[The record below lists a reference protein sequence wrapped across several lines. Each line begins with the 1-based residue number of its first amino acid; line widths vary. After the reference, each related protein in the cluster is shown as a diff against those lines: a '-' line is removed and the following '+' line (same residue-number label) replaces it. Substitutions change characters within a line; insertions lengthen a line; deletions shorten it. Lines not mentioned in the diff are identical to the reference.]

1 MIIHSSNIIRRNL
14 MMLLA
19 IWLMSIQAVWAQSLS
34 KKDIQETC
42 NFKQGTISFTIPQD
56 KIPAGTKCTWTVKVK
71 ADEKENE
78 KEVTD
83 ADGKTVSAD
92 SRILTLNLSQETL
105 KIDVSYTDA
114 DNNTQTVSLDDV
126 EPKVYGKEY
135 NGEKFYAKDYAGGD
149 GTKDNPWKISS
160 DLELAKLAHD
170 VTNGKSQTVYSGK
183 YFQLSENIDLSK
195 GIWMPIGTLN
205 DTNAG
210 FFGGTLDGDGKT
222 ISNMKIYWTT
232 NGTAEA
238 SWGLFSRLKGKDEN
252 HYATVTNLI
261 IENASLE
268 TQKDK
273 LPTGTGTVKIGIVAS
288 DLVDYAE
295 VSNIIIRKSKITDNE
310 EKYTAANV
318 CRIGGIIGYLSS
330 SNNSN
335 NSNFRIFN
343 LSSDTEIN
351 IHKNATLKKPTSV
364 TVAGAIGCATTWG
377 TNKKNIMPT
386 NIYVHG
392 KKMVTNKKGSTGSVV
407 AFYSLTY
414 LNTYKTKYG
423 ATIDTW
429 FYTSQVGTNTYSDGN
444 IKETAKFGKEFTDI
458 NNNFINAN
466 QLEKKTWTYSSTSK
480 TFSFSSVH
488 LTFNRATTDV
498 LKVLTDTGEES
509 GEQYDWYV
517 TDEKGEWKK
526 VETAASNSFT
536 LPRQDYDQ
544 KVYAIGGGARTNAM
558 QVKAIHVNASLATSG
573 NTYTVTVTNDT
584 EEKYSNEALG
594 LDIKYQWYKGD
605 TKLSETSYSFKRPST
620 ASYNDKFSCH
630 ILVTSGGKTFLNT
643 RVSVTTVVY
652 LKPATAIT
660 DDVKKTEEGNIT
672 NDEYGY
678 SAEKPMLTWRG
689 AYSKLSKAG
698 SWDENIIVLMG
709 ESNKDVTNDKATGF
723 NITDNNIGG
732 NILTKEKWDNA
743 KKDSPLFRNVTI
755 TGEYSDYKDG
765 GSIEITSLDKGLPLW
780 GDTRFENITFKN
792 TASGT
797 NSYKNIFCQYNNLEM
812 GKGIKM
818 EGFKDNAI
826 NYGTIDGAVTTPMQI
841 FGGFSNDG
849 RFYPLNNPTNI
860 KAFEESMPHG
870 KEGFSITIKSGF
882 YSAICV
888 GGRQTIAQDTNGNQ
902 LNGVMGTP
910 NQPIKC
916 TITMDIDRAWNN
928 QNNTPREV
936 LMSDKTKETRSNDY
950 DAGIILAGNHE
961 GAMYADVDII
971 IKSGKVARI
980 VNGTLG
986 AQTEFELTYNNQTY
1000 KVPCNT
1006 YMGRANI
1013 TLDPEHS
1020 ENNTIE
1026 KKNVRVVV
1034 TELYGGSMGRGHTG
1048 SVSINNPFYGYS
1060 KITINGG
1067 TFKVLPKGNT
1077 KKSNILCGIFGA
1089 GAGGMNGIGT
1099 DAHYTPDAS
1108 IAYWNNA
1115 ETKDV
1120 MLYGP
1125 YADAKDKL
1133 VQYHCYNTGDY
1144 TYTDVD
1150 PLKTNTQIIIKD
1162 GIFGSNEENG
1172 EIDGIYAG
1180 GSGYM
1185 SPGLW
1190 TSSGAIPSKTG
1201 GNVYGS
1207 DGETAVVSLTIN
1219 GGTFYCK
1226 NGIFAGG
1233 RGTYWYYSNNPYGAK
1248 EGKGQASDYTAL
1260 GQTYGNVA
1268 LNIYGGI
1275 FHCPIFGGGYGVA
1288 DARLYGTVND
1298 ISTLSD
1304 MARIYGKS
1312 NVTIY
1317 GGTFYKNIYGG
1328 GDMAVVENIKK
1339 YGNKIIRKDATNVI
1353 IGDKANILGSVF
1365 AGGKG
1370 RKRRLTTP
1378 NATTVS
1384 TDGFTQLPDSVGKVI
1399 GNTNVTFTGSSQQAP
1414 SIYGDIYGG
1423 GNYAQVDGSTNV
1435 NIFAANFAGQI
1446 FGGGMGNIKDESGTE
1461 LTDTKK
1467 FTSADISGDTNVNLA
1482 QDMGGQEEGDDGKP
1496 KDSFSINVI
1505 WNKIW
1510 DADNNDF
1517 IIWYPKETEDKNHT
1531 KYFFGKTTEDDA
1543 NAVAHFLNPHNIYGG
1558 GNLACKVKGV
1568 AKVEV
1573 LKGMTPFDLLNTKEW
1588 KDSYNDNNFPH
1599 FSVFGGGYGE
1609 HTTVKDTQ
1617 VTVNVEGDYS
1627 AYDAEVD
1634 DDDDT
1639 EQMARPHSRRNAAKT
1654 TIPVFDNSKGI
1665 PNFTILGVLGGG
1677 YAGTVTRSTKV
1688 TVDGNTFLHRVYGGG
1703 FGDPYKATD
1712 NTTGQIGNI
1721 EYEGSHTEVYVK
1733 GGNIYGDVFGGGAG
1747 VAPKTPNGTHFFNVA
1762 RVIGNTIVEI
1772 SEDAKIYGKVYGGG
1786 DMANVGPEDYTP
1798 DYSIKPQS
1806 YSNINKE
1813 KGDIIYDDETNPSYI
1828 SKDFRTLVNIT
1839 GGDIFGS
1846 VYGGGKGLRREAA
1859 QQYDQVGRINGNT
1872 LVHVA
1877 NTAATSI
1884 NSIALDY
1891 YGNTVPYIWYNIYG
1905 GCAYGTVAGNTLV
1918 HIEGGMLGRDVFGG
1932 GYGDIEISEEN
1943 QDTQEVL
1950 GEKVTQNKA
1959 TYANI
1964 LGNTQVQMDGGTWI
1978 WNQNADI
1985 NGNITTWLAA
1995 QGNSQKICNSITEFK
2010 EITEDILKVVNINE
2024 LPEGKAK
2031 DAINRI
2037 LTDKDTQEFF
2047 SFSNDKILS
2056 GSFKKNNNI
2065 YGGGNRAC
2073 LVGTYTDKDKTKVKD
2088 GTGEAKVVINHSPLD
2103 NITDKNGESL
2113 SMFDFTTLP
2122 GLCWYI
2128 SAKNV
2133 ADPQFSVFGAGFG
2146 ANTKVAK
2153 AKVYAQ
2159 PGSHIDDNGV
2169 IDVDGAKFRYLSQIN
2184 DLKTYAV
2191 FETSLYKDFQKVSK
2205 EDKILYYGSVDG
2217 TDSDPATF
2225 RRYRVS
2231 RLAWTLGVPGF
2242 SFQAIHGGG
2251 FSGYVTDSTY
2261 VETDCQLFCENIY
2274 GAGLGAVPFGEY
2286 TKGDNYNFGTVKG
2299 NSKIFI
2305 KSGFIGQNVYG
2316 GGAGVESVK
2325 KDGQFIDFP
2334 NMASVKETEVHIYGR
2349 KLTLKNTNNIEID
2362 RTLIIGSVY
2371 GGGDVANV
2379 LDSTLVN
2386 IRGAGIYSQVFA
2398 GGKGRLVTQCDSV
2411 TKLGAIYGN
2420 TKLLIDRP
2428 VIKYPYRTK
2437 DGGYVNPSSPEN
2449 MAHPDAYTNP
2459 TMLPLLMEKIYGG
2472 CQNGTVYGNTSVT
2485 VYDGRIGHGIYGG
2498 GLGSC
2503 DSIIVNGQDSLA
2515 ITSADVKGN
2524 THVYIKGGQA
2534 MLTSYWL
2541 ADTRSWEPASIID
2554 GITYSPQYNHDAL
2567 KFKINHNIY
2576 AGGNIACV
2584 VGKDAH
2590 LTMEKGLLH
2599 DKTQVAYGVD
2609 KKFFET
2615 MAWKEIYNKVGSPH
2629 FCVFGGGYGEHTVIQ
2644 GDTHVKINMEEDNN
2658 RGHVDD
2664 IKKGEEYMHFLSGY
2678 SVMDIVGGGYSGKVV
2693 GNTNV
2698 EGNGEIFCRRV
2709 FGGGFY
2715 NSVKTTTVNIKAIDC
2730 HDIFGGG
2737 MMGDVEKSTTVNIG
2751 TQNSSATSSESTKS
2765 TFSNQDIF
2773 IHGNVYG
2780 GNDVSGFVNVVEK
2793 NGNLTDNK
2801 GSGTHINIYGGMID
2815 GDVYGAGNG
2824 DYLYALDRKGNTQ
2837 ITVNENYPLNP
2848 NDPNSETTPLVF
2860 TVPMRENMPSHKAAS
2875 DAAKMVNI
2883 NSWRP
2888 MTNKVNIN
2896 IMGNSGEDHVLIKG
2910 DVYGGGNSA
2919 TVLKAQKANAQASA
2933 QTNDQAS
2940 SQSGTQTV
2948 AQTTE
2953 TVGSVDIKIGSNV
2966 NIRSVFMGCN
2976 GEALFTASEDNNFM
2990 NKFQKLNG
2998 DYYDASK
3005 ELDFADSIDW
3015 ENDPSNKGINTL
3027 YLPTE
3032 NAQRPL
3038 IYPHLLDLY
3047 FQPVEMN
3054 IQGTLNWAENL
3065 TNCTIGSFY
3074 CGGNRG
3080 NMNIYPDKKGK
3091 VVDYTFP
3098 ENLTITSKIVGGCN
3112 NANYDYKGEV
3122 THEGGY
3128 LLGTAHSEK
3137 PFIKLTIKNKFEP
3150 AVVEDAYQGGCVYGG
3165 CYKTG
3170 TVRGD
3175 VTIDLRSD
3183 MLADKDQAKLE
3194 KSNEYLATQP
3204 EYSSLNV
3211 YGAGYGMES
3220 YVYGNTHIVMGD
3232 SISCKEPAMDNG
3244 KFSACGVSAN
3254 FIYGGGQQGNVI
3266 GLTDVDIL
3274 NGHVFRSVTGGSY
3287 SGYVYGSTQVKVG
3300 YPTYYQV
3307 KPLQNGKYILKRTDQ
3322 KNLNL
3327 KNNDGPTETHT
3338 IKQEIHLL
3346 AGELISQGV
3355 YDDIVAIDNGTR
3367 VDITESNKDNYFALV
3382 AAKEPS
3388 MKWDNVHINIDE
3400 AIYGGGYSLAQ
3411 GTSVLANNTTVL
3423 KLTDEFNVDKAFTNS
3438 AEHLEELKSLPGG
3451 TTAGFGGNTLILV
3464 GDSKSSEHITIS
3476 KQDMKEINLPNGT
3489 DLYGYYYRYYDD
3501 KSKDEYTYRFI
3512 YEAVKYYK
3520 GDKVPDLEGIMYNK
3534 FYEYDSE
3541 GGIFGDGHLSYAQ
3554 GFRSAD
3560 ITGYGFAKHTIDNP
3574 KIINTFQRI
3583 DILRLE
3589 DNCFSLLGARDY
3601 TVNEINKTPY
3611 SIARVGEIKMVGNE
3625 VKADTDGKLEGEPD
3639 THTSTSAKF
3648 KYDYKARNFMGL
3660 ANNIHYV
3667 GAVYSNIKFSDTWH
3681 DQHGKPAADNISY
3694 QDKKQGYI
3702 DRYKEN
3708 HDFSAFQ
3715 ERNNGTAKNM
3725 VGIASGYA
3733 LKIQNVQEI
3742 INKTTQK
3749 MDEIIYYGPIHG
3761 IIEMNLIS
3769 ARPGEGGGYV
3779 YADNVHERT
3788 AAEGETKHEVDFL
3801 ETTGN
3806 FVFPLNDTNKKGNNR
3821 FIVDDCSPKGFYSLG
3836 EGKDPDKEM
3845 DIHYWYVTG
3854 YNYYY
3859 NAHITG
3865 YTYKE
3870 EITFDNDNSDGLTA
3884 LAGLK
3889 PGAKVS
3895 IKSWKMRSGHPDG
3908 NNGQEDGNSEQEEY
3922 YQCDL
3927 EKKAPDLYK
3936 LYVGASDSTT
3946 FIGATSQDQA
3956 DKADKGFSAILSMS
3970 EKKENDAIYYKT
3982 EVFNNTIQGGDAKIA
3997 FRLYDNNMNNA
4008 TPKYYKEHLS
4018 KKCQATLVL
4027 ESPALDE
4034 NGSQKKD
4041 KDGKD
4046 VNYTYTIYLT
4056 IEYVEGPNFTGG
4068 ITIDNCALPGEM
4080 IRLKKDKVKIS
4091 ADQSFAPNGYFWHIG
4106 KLMKDKNGEFVKDN
4120 KGDIQ
4125 FEDGSS
4131 WLLATTTSKDTYKQG
4146 DKIDKDRN
4154 DLFAGA
4160 KYDKTTDY
4168 LDIPAY
4174 YFMNGYGVQLGV
4186 TMTGIKETVF
4196 PVNIALGDTLVVHN
4210 YHQMDPHKAGIDL
4223 HLSEAIKR
4231 AQKESNFAEP
4241 RIYINDASDLK
4252 AFINFVDTIKG
4263 NAQFILQNDL
4273 TIPKDFDGSKII
4285 FKGTLHGN
4293 GHIINGLGKDQ
4304 ALFAENQGKI
4314 YNLGLATGRIAAQGC
4329 TTGTSSTGTTS
4340 TGEYHCCFEYAPASS
4355 KPIVYGMDG
4364 TANSSYTLED
4374 FKYGKVAY
4382 DLNGY
4387 YLRARTSH
4395 DKEEDKEALKYIYDY
4410 YANGDYQY
4418 AHRKD
4423 AITGKNTG
4431 ITYLRTGQDSD
4442 LPNYGQTET
4451 RHDQNHAIDKARA
4464 QGYVAATNT
4473 EKESRTGY
4481 YLPLFNENK
4490 NGSEQMNDFL
4500 FWGQSLQS
4508 TPENYPAKIASQQ
4521 NKYMINR
4528 VYRTD
4533 GYYGSTNG
4541 KFYYNAYNQD
4551 GRNMGTYVHLP
4562 TTTAINFAASDDN
4575 ATSFYDFIIKDGVTR
4590 NLLVYT
4596 EDNKENNATDAYDIV
4611 SKALS
4616 YDENTAESL
4625 IMGHHIAKSG
4635 EAYATQKLH
4644 LVERTPDGKNS
4655 EGDACDNND
4664 FCVPIP
4670 FSVTNHAWYVRKP
4683 LYYAENTTGAW
4694 EGICLPF
4701 TVQKAEASLNGEIT
4715 HFYGTDNLY
4724 HEYWLRGL
4732 TEVKATNAVNAANA
4746 TEKSAIFQRPGAAE
4760 GDGLFH
4766 VANAETQEYEFHNT
4780 FFVNTYKAWSYNEE
4794 KNSYYNESHTYPGYL
4809 PLTAGIPYVVRFP
4822 GERYYEF
4829 DLSSKFYN
4837 SLLNK
4842 KAAAQTITFHAY
4854 GEASN
4859 EASKKAIVIP
4869 ITQNMGTENISGFSH
4884 RGTFAAQQVVN
4895 GTLYGMND
4903 NGTAFVSASGS
4914 ALASTPGSALSHTT
4928 VMPFRTYMAPASQQA
4943 KGRSTD
4949 ATKVIRISET
4959 TGIDRIEPEANGN
4972 DEDTPAGEY
4981 LLIRPIGAHRV
4992 SIESTYATQLKVFS
5006 TTGQLHRI
5014 LDVQPGTAT
5023 YSGFPD
5029 GIYIFGKSKIMV
5041 K

>member
-1 MIIHSSNIIRRNL
+1 MKTTKIRQIRKNMI
-14 MMLLA
+14 LL
-19 IWLMSIQAVWAQSLS
+19 LTLLVMSIQTTWAQAL
-34 KKDIQETC
+34 KQEDIKEDC
-42 NFKQGTISFTIPQD
+42 DFVAGTISFTLPEGNSKCIW
-56 KIPAGTKCTWTVKVK
+56 KVGGKEITKDITNETRTLTLEMSQKTDTV
-71 ADEKENE
+71 
-78 KEVTD
+78 EVT
-83 ADGKTVSAD
+83 
-92 SRILTLNLSQETL
+92 
-105 KIDVSYTDA
+105 YTDA
-114 DNNTQTVSLDDV
+114 SLTSQTLSFEV
-126 EPKVYGKEY
+126 EPKVYGTTDKK
-135 NGEKFYAKDYAGGD
+135 GVKFYADKYAGGS
-149 GTKDNPWKISS
+149 GTKDNPYIIST
-160 DLELAKLAHD
+160 DLELAKLAND
-170 VTNGKSQTVYSGK
+170 VNTGSKMPMKSGE
-183 YFQLSENIDLSK
+183 YFKLTKDIDLK
-195 GIWMPIGTLN
+195 HGIWTPIGSTKCIKK
-205 DTNAG
+205 DPDRYFAG
-210 FFGGTLDGDGKT
+210 IFDGDGHA
-222 ISNMKIYWTT
+222 IRNMHIEWDNETGK
-232 NGTAEA
+232 EA
-238 SWGLFSRLKGKDEN
+238 SWGLFTRLYGNPKNDKNPKLEE
-252 HYATVTNLI
+252 YATVTNLV
-261 IENASLE
+261 IENALVE
-268 TQKDK
+268 KKKGYIPQ
-273 LPTGTGTVKIGIVAS
+273 GTSVIKIGMVAS
-288 DLVDYAE
+288 DLTQFAE
-295 VSNIIIRKSKITDNE
+295 ISNIIIRNSKITDNG
-310 EKYTAANV
+310 EKYAYKGNFRV
-318 CRIGGIIGYLSS
+318 GGIVGYVD
-330 SNNSN
+330 NQKNH
-335 NSNFRIFN
+335 FRIFN
-343 LSSDTEIN
+343 ISADTEMN
-351 IHKNATLKKPTSV
+351 MHKDNSSFTGQMTIAGGIGYSSTYGTYSTDIQPTHLYFHGPQIQ
-364 TVAGAIGCATTWG
+364 TKTTNGKISRGSLFVFADKNNPNLFSNEIKNTWFFTSANEVSG
-377 TNKKNIMPT
+377 TNSYNYGVKKDISENGTAFVKLNNDWI
-386 NIYVHG
+386 NE
-392 KKMVTNKKGSTGSVV
+392 NK
-407 AFYSLTY
+407 L
-414 LNTYKTKYG
+414 
-423 ATIDTW
+423 D
-429 FYTSQVGTNTYSDGN
+429 
-444 IKETAKFGKEFTDI
+444 
-458 NNNFINAN
+458 
-466 QLEKKTWTYSSTSK
+466 KKTWTYTDGK
-480 TFSFSSVH
+480 FAFSSIN
-488 LTFNRATTDV
+488 LKLDRGTKDM
-498 LKVLTDTGEES
+498 LKVYEGENTEPS
-509 GEQYDWYV
+509 TALYDWYV
-517 TDEKGEWKK
+517 STDNINWEPVK
-526 VETAASNSFT
+526 TASST
-536 LPRQDYDQ
+536 YSLPRQLYDQ
-544 KVYAIGGGARTNAM
+544 YVYATDGKSRTNAVL
-558 QVKAIHVNASLATSG
+558 VKAIHVEASLSTSKNSTNG
-573 NTYTVTVTNDT
+573 ITYTVNVTNDT
-584 EEKYSNEALG
+584 EEKYDNDKLG
-594 LDIKYQWYKGD
+594 LKITYQWYKGESALAGE
-605 TKLSETSYSFKRPST
+605 TKVSYTRPT
-620 ASYNDKFSCH
+620 EATHNDKFRCYVTV
-630 ILVTSGGKTFLNT
+630 ILSSDYTFSKW
-643 RVSVTTVVY
+643 VSATTVVY
-652 LKPATAIT
+652 LKPAQIAS
-660 DDVKKTEEGNIT
+660 DKTISESVEIKNLE
-672 NDEYGY
+672 DEHIKDTEWGY
-678 SAEKPMLTWRG
+678 SENKPMLTWKG
-689 AYSKLSKAG
+689 AYSKLSDKA

-709 ESNKDVTNDKATGF
+709 KSSKELTNDQTYGF
-723 NITDNNIGG
+723 NITKNIGTE
-732 NILTKEKWDNA
+732 ILTGKMWSEAQK
-743 KKDSPLFRNVTI
+743 SPLLKNVTI
-755 TGEYSDYKDG
+755 TGKYNQKEYKDAC
-765 GSIEITSLDKGLPLW
+765 IEITGLGQGLTLW
-780 GDTRFENITFKN
+780 GDTRFEHVTFN
-792 TASGT
+792 NGGGEA
-797 NSYKNIFCQYNNLEM
+797 YKNIFCQYNNLEM
-812 GKGIKM
+812 GDSIKM
-818 EGFKDNAI
+818 TGFNQNST

-841 FGGFSNDG
+841 FGGFNNDS
-849 RFYPLNNPTNI
+849 RFYPLNNKDSI
-860 KAFEESMPHG
+860 DAFNHSMPHR

-888 GGRQTIAQDTNGNQ
+888 GGRQAQDKKEQ

-910 NQPIKC
+910 TQPIKC
-916 TITMDIDRAWNN
+916 TITMDIDRKWNDG
-928 QNNTPREV
+928 NNEKRTISGVER
-936 LMSDKTKETRSNDY
+936 TNDY

-986 AQTEFELTYNNQTY
+986 AQSEFTLDNEGKTYN
-1000 KVPCNT
+1000 VPLNT
-1006 YMGRANI
+1006 FMGRANI
-1013 TLDPEHS
+1013 LLDPAHS
-1020 ENNTIE
+1020 ENNNDTNI
-1026 KKNVRVVV
+1026 NRRVIV
-1034 TELYGGSMGRGHTG
+1034 TELYGGSMGRGHT
-1048 SVSINNPFYGYS
+1048 SDVKINNPFYGYS
-1060 KITINGG
+1060 TITINGG
-1067 TFKVLPKGNT
+1067 TFTILPEGNT
-1077 KKSNILCGIFGA
+1077 QKSNILCGIFGA

-1099 DAHYTPDAS
+1099 DTHHTPDDR
-1108 IAYWNNA
+1108 IAYWNNTSK
-1115 ETKDV
+1115 EV
-1120 MLYGP
+1120 MLYGS
-1125 YADAKDKL
+1125 YDVAKNNL
-1133 VQYHCYNTGDY
+1133 ISYTCYNADEHK
-1144 TYTDVD
+1144 DEVVD
-1150 PLKTNTQIIIKD
+1150 PRDTNTKIIINS
-1162 GIFGSNEENG
+1162 GVFGSKDEK
-1172 EIDGIYAG
+1172 IDGIYAG

-1190 TSSGAIPSKTG
+1190 TNSGTPSKTG
-1201 GNVYGS
+1201 GNVYGNTK
-1207 DGETAVVSLTIN
+1207 DAAVSLIIN
-1219 GGTFYCK
+1219 GGEFYCE

-1233 RGTYWYYSNNPYGAK
+1233 RGTDRYYSSKPYSGT
-1248 EGKGQASDYTAL
+1248 ASDYTAL
-1260 GQTYGNVA
+1260 GQTYGNVE
-1268 LNIYGGI
+1268 LNITGGI

-1288 DARLYGTVND
+1288 DAKLKDTNT
-1298 ISTLSD
+1298 ITTLWN

-1312 NVTIY
+1312 KVTIN

-1328 GDMAVVENIKK
+1328 GDMAVVEYKSK
-1339 YGNKIIRKDATNVI
+1339 NKDDEEYATNVV
-1353 IGDKANILGSVF
+1353 IGDGADIRGSVF
-1365 AGGKG
+1365 AGGNG
-1370 RKRRLTTP
+1370 RAKRPITLTYQE
-1378 NATTVS
+1378 N
-1384 TDGFTQLPDSVGKVI
+1384 DGYTQTPDSVGLVK
-1399 GNTNVTFTGSSQQAP
+1399 GNTNVIFTGSTLTAP
-1414 SIYGDIYGG
+1414 IIYGDIYGG
-1423 GNYAQVDGSTNV
+1423 GSLAQVQGSTNV
-1435 NIFAANFAGQI
+1435 NIYAAHFAGQI
-1446 FGGGMGNIKDESGTE
+1446 FGGGKGHIDNDGQN
-1461 LTDTKK
+1461 LT
-1467 FTSADISGDTNVNLA
+1467 FTYANVTGDTYVNLA
-1482 QDMGGQEEGDDGKP
+1482 HDFGEQKEGDNGKP

-1505 WNKIW
+1505 WNKKW
-1510 DADNNDF
+1510 DEKNEKF
-1517 IIWYPKETEDKNHT
+1517 ITWNPKGTGTEPNRLL
-1531 KYFFGKTTEDDA
+1531 FFASDVEDR
-1543 NAVAHFLNPHNIYGG
+1543 NKEHFLNPHNIYGG
-1558 GNLACKVKGV
+1558 GNLACNVGGTAV
-1568 AKVEV
+1568 VEV

-1588 KDSYNDNNFPH
+1588 KDSYNDNKYPH

-1609 HTTVKDTQ
+1609 YTTVANTD
-1617 VTVNVEGDYS
+1617 VTVNVEGEYGN
-1627 AYDAEVD
+1627 YDAEV
-1634 DDDDT
+1634 DDDT
-1639 EQMARPHSRRNAAKT
+1639 EQMARPRNRRKDKQTT

-1677 YAGTVTRSTKV
+1677 YAGTVTQSTKV
-1688 TVDGNTFLHRVYGGG
+1688 TVDGQTFLHRVYGGG
-1703 FGDPYKATD
+1703 FGDPYQSKD
-1712 NTTGQIGNI
+1712 NATGQVGK
-1721 EYEGSHTEVYVK
+1721 GSESSHSEVYVQ

-1747 VAPKTPNGTHFFNVA
+1747 VAPKKTEQEEYVYFTNVA
-1762 RVIGNTIVEI
+1762 RVKGTTFVQI
-1772 SEDAKIYGKVYGGG
+1772 SDDAKIYGKVYGGG
-1786 DMANVGPEDYTP
+1786 DIANVGKEDKDYTP
-1798 DYSIKPQS
+1798 DYTKKPTSITGIDPDTGKIDTSLGYQAND
-1806 YSNINKE
+1806 YSSRV
-1813 KGDIIYDDETNPSYI
+1813 DII
-1828 SKDFRTLVNIT
+1828 

-1846 VYGGGKGLRREAA
+1846 VFGGGKGLPKNQAPKYEK
-1859 QQYDQVGRINGNT
+1859 VGRINGNT

-1877 NTAATSI
+1877 NTAASTI

-1891 YGNTVPYIWYNIYG
+1891 YGNTVPSIWYNIYG
-1905 GCAYGTVAGNTLV
+1905 GCAYGTVDGNTLV
-1918 HIEGGMLGRDVFGG
+1918 HIEGGMLGRDIFGG

-1950 GEKVTQNKA
+1950 GEKDANNKA

-1964 LGNTQVQMDGGTWI
+1964 LGNTKVQMDGGTWI

-1995 QGNSQKICNSITEFK
+1995 QANAEKICNSITEFK
-2010 EITEDILKVVNINE
+2010 EITEDLLKVENIND

-2031 DAINRI
+2031 TAINRI
-2037 LTDKDTQEFF
+2037 LTEKDTQEFF
-2047 SFSNDKILS
+2047 SFTNDKILS

-2073 LVGTYTDKDKTKVKD
+2073 YVGFDKDGNST
-2088 GTGEAKVVINHSPLD
+2088 GTNTGEAIVVINHSPLD

-2146 ANTKVAK
+2146 ANTKVGK

-2286 TKGDNYNFGTVKG
+2286 TKGDDYDFGKVGG

-2305 KSGFIGQNVYG
+2305 KSGFVGQNVYG

-2334 NMASVKETEVHIYGR
+2334 DMASVKETEVHIYGR

-2379 LDSTLVN
+2379 LGSTLVN

-2411 TKLGAIYGN
+2411 PKLGAIHGN
-2420 TKLLIDRP
+2420 TRLLIDRP
-2428 VIKYPYRTK
+2428 GITYPYWTK
-2437 DGGYVNPSSPEN
+2437 DGGFEDPSSDKN
-2449 MAHPDAYTNP
+2449 MAHPDATTNL

-2485 VYDGRIGHGIYGG
+2485 IYDGRIGHGIYGG

-2503 DSIIVNGQDSLA
+2503 DSIMVNGQDSLA

-2524 THVYIKGGQA
+2524 TNVYIKGGQA
-2534 MLTSYWL
+2534 MLTSYWQ

-2554 GITYSPQYNHDAL
+2554 GITYSPQYNHQAL

-2629 FCVFGGGYGEHTVIQ
+2629 FCVFGGGYGEHTTIT

-2698 EGNGEIFCRRV
+2698 EGSGGIFCRRV

-2715 NSVKTTTVNIKAIDC
+2715 NSVDSTTVNIKAIDC

-2737 MMGDVEKSTTVNIG
+2737 MMGDVIHSTVVNIG
-2751 TQNSSATSSESTKS
+2751 NPSVQNSNKA
-2765 TFSNQDIF
+2765 IF

-2780 GNDVSGFVNVVEK
+2780 GNDVSGYVNVSVK
-2793 NGNLTDNK
+2793 DGDFTDNN
-2801 GSGTHINIYGGMID
+2801 GFGTHINIYGGKIY

-2837 ITVNENYPLNP
+2837 VTVNENYPLNP

-2875 DAAKMVNI
+2875 DALKMVNI

-2888 MTNKVNIN
+2888 MTNKVNIQ
-2896 IMGNSGEDHVLIKG
+2896 IMGNSKNDTVLIKG
-2910 DVYGGGNSA
+2910 DVYCGGNSA
-2919 TVLKAQKANAQASA
+2919 TVLKVKVKEAA
-2933 QTNDQAS
+2933 TS
-2940 SQSGTQTV
+2940 SV
-2948 AQTTE
+2948 E
-2953 TVGSVDIKIGSNV
+2953 TVGSVKLKIGSHV

-2976 GEALFTASEDNNFM
+2976 GDALFTASEDNNFM

-3005 ELDFADSIDW
+3005 ELNLADTIDW
-3015 ENDPSNKGINTL
+3015 ENDPSNNDIDIL

-3032 NAQRPL
+3032 KAQRPL
-3038 IYPHLLDLY
+3038 VYPHLIDLY

-3054 IQGTLNWAENL
+3054 IQGTLEWDKDLE
-3065 TNCTIGSFY
+3065 NCTIGSFY

-3080 NMNIYPDKKGK
+3080 NMNIYPNANGK
-3091 VVDYTFP
+3091 VVDYDFP
-3098 ENLTITSKIVGGCN
+3098 EGLTITSKIVGGCN

-3128 LLGTAHSEK
+3128 LLGIAHSEK
-3137 PFIKLTIKNKFEP
+3137 PFIKLTIKNKFKPTIVNNE
-3150 AVVEDAYQGGCVYGG
+3150 AYQGGCVYGG

-3183 MLADKDQAKLE
+3183 MLADKEKAKLE
-3194 KSNEYLATQP
+3194 KSNEYLATNP
-3204 EYSSLNV
+3204 EYSSLNI

-3220 YVYGNTHIVMGD
+3220 YVYGNTNIIMGD
-3232 SISCKEPAMDNG
+3232 SVNCSEPKTDGG
-3244 KFSACGVSAN
+3244 KFLPCGVSAN

-3300 YPTYYQV
+3300 YPTYYRV
-3307 KPLQNGKYILKRTDQ
+3307 NALKNGKYMLNRTDQ
-3322 KNLNL
+3322 KNLGL
-3327 KNNDGPTETHT
+3327 KNNDGAPT
-3338 IKQEIHLL
+3338 IKQEIYLL

-3367 VDITESNKDNYFALV
+3367 IDITESNKGEYFTPV
-3382 AAKEPS
+3382 AAKEPT
-3388 MKWDNVHINIDE
+3388 MDWENVHINIDE

-3423 KLTDEFNVDKAFTNS
+3423 KLTKDFNVDKAFTNS
-3438 AEHLEELKSLPGG
+3438 AEHLEELKLLPGG

-3464 GDSKSSEHITIS
+3464 GDSKTSEHITIS

-3501 KSKDEYTYRFI
+3501 ANSNQYTYRFI
-3512 YEAVKYYK
+3512 YEMVKYYK
-3520 GDKVPDLEGIMYNK
+3520 GNEVPDDLKPGCRENV

-3560 ITGYGFAKHTIDNP
+3560 ITGYGFANHTIDNP
-3574 KIINTFQRI
+3574 KIINTFQRF

-3625 VKADTDGKLEGEPD
+3625 VKADTDGKLEGEPE
-3639 THTSTSAKF
+3639 TQVSTSPKF
-3648 KYDYKARNFMGL
+3648 KYSNKARNFMGL

-3681 DQHGKPAADNISY
+3681 DQNGKPAANNISY
-3694 QDKKQGYI
+3694 QNQKQGYI
-3702 DRYKEN
+3702 DRYNDK
-3708 HDFSAFQ
+3708 HDFSDFQ

-3749 MDEIIYYGPIHG
+3749 MEEKIYYGPIHG

-3788 AAEGETKHEVDFL
+3788 DGKDKDFL

-3806 FVFPLNDTNKKGNNR
+3806 FVFPLNYTNKTGNNR
-3821 FIVDDCSPKGFYSLG
+3821 FIVDDCSPKGFYSL
-3836 EGKDPDKEM
+3836 EKGKDPDKEM

-3865 YTYKE
+3865 YTYKK

-3889 PGAKVS
+3889 PGAKVR
-3895 IKSWKMRSGHPDG
+3895 IQSWKMRSGHPVG
-3908 NNGQEDGNSEQEEY
+3908 GSAQEED

-3927 EKKAPDLYK
+3927 EKFAPTQYK
-3936 LYVGASDSTT
+3936 LYVGASDSTA
-3946 FIGATSQDQA
+3946 FIGATSKDQA
-3956 DKADKGFSAILSMS
+3956 DKDKKGFSAILSMS
-3970 EKKENDAIYYKT
+3970 EKEKYNT
-3982 EVFNNTIQGGDAKIA
+3982 EVFNDAIQGGDAKIA
-3997 FRLYDNNMNNA
+3997 FRLYDNNVNNA
-4008 TPKYYKEHLS
+4008 TPEYYKAHLS

-4034 NGSQKKD
+4034 NDIQKTD
-4041 KDGKD
+4041 KDGNP

-4091 ADQSFAPNGYFWHIG
+4091 ADQAFAPNGYFWHIG
-4106 KLMKDKNGEFVKDN
+4106 KLQKDKNGEFVKDD
-4120 KGDIQ
+4120 KGEIQ

-4196 PVNIALGDTLVVHN
+4196 PVNIAPGDTLVVHN
-4210 YHQMDPHKAGIDL
+4210 YHQMDPHKTGVNL
-4223 HLSEAIKR
+4223 HLPEAIQR
-4231 AQKESNFAEP
+4231 AKNESYFAEP
-4241 RIYINDASDLK
+4241 RIYINDASDLT
-4252 AFINFVDTIKG
+4252 AFINFVDTTKIQE
-4263 NAQFILQNDL
+4263 NAQFILQSDL
-4273 TIPKDFDGSKII
+4273 TIPKGYDGSKVI
-4285 FKGTLHGN
+4285 FKGILHGN
-4293 GHIINGLGKDQ
+4293 GHIIEGLGKDQ
-4304 ALFAENQGKI
+4304 SLFSENKGKI
-4314 YNLGLATGRIAAQGC
+4314 YNLGLTTGSIAAKGN
-4329 TTGTSSTGTTS
+4329 TKGTSS

-4355 KPIVYGMDG
+4355 PDTPIVYNLDG
-4364 TANSSYTLED
+4364 KAITTYTTDD

-4387 YLRARTSH
+4387 YLRAKQSNSTDA
-4395 DKEEDKEALKYIYDY
+4395 DKTALKYVYDY

-4418 AHRKD
+4418 AHRTD
-4423 AITGKNTG
+4423 EITGNNTG
-4431 ITYLRTGQDSD
+4431 ITYLRKGQDSD
-4442 LPNYGQTET
+4442 QPNYGQTET
-4451 RHDQNHAIDKARA
+4451 RHDKTHTIDQARA
-4464 QGYVAATNT
+4464 QGYQAAT
-4473 EKESRTGY
+4473 EKEKEKRTGN
-4481 YLPLFNENK
+4481 YLPLFNAN
-4490 NGSEQMNDFL
+4490 NSNSSEPMNDFL
-4500 FWGQSLQS
+4500 FWGQNLQS
-4508 TPENYPAKIASQQ
+4508 TPADYPAKIASQQ
-4521 NKYMINR
+4521 NKYMTNR

-4533 GYYGSTNG
+4533 AYYGNTE
-4541 KFYYNAYNQD
+4541 KDYFHYNAYKLD
-4551 GRNMGTYVHLP
+4551 TKHMGTFVHIP
-4562 TTTAINFAASDDN
+4562 TTTAINFAATDRDEPKVYDN
-4575 ATSFYDFIIKDGVTR
+4575 LTIKDGVTQ

-4596 EDNKENNATDAYDIV
+4596 AADDTSKDNEAYDIV
-4611 SKALS
+4611 HKALN
-4616 YDENTAESL
+4616 YDEKTEEGN
-4625 IMGHHIAKSG
+4625 IQGHHIVKTG
-4635 EAYATQKLH
+4635 ETYATPFLH
-4644 LVERTPDGKNS
+4644 LVERTAKNENS
-4655 EGDACDNND
+4655 EGETCYNND
-4664 FCVPIP
+4664 FCVPLE

-4683 LYYAENTTGAW
+4683 MLYATEAKGAW
-4694 EGICLPF
+4694 EGISLPF

-4715 HFYGTDNLY
+4715 HFYGTPTEDELANPATNTHTLH

-4732 TEVKATNAVNAANA
+4732 TKVNE
-4746 TEKSAIFQRPGAAE
+4746 TEKTATFQRPGTTE
-4760 GDGLFH
+4760 GLFISET
-4766 VANAETQEYEFHNT
+4766 ANAAIWNYQFSNS
-4780 FFVNTYKAWSYNEE
+4780 FFVNTYKDLAYRWDAD
-4794 KNSYYNESHTYPGYL
+4794 SYYANNHEYKDYI
-4809 PLTAGIPYVVRFP
+4809 PLAAGVPYIVRFP
-4822 GERYYEF
+4822 GEYYYEF

-4842 KAAAQTITFHAY
+4842 KKDPQTITFHAY
-4854 GEASN
+4854 GLAS
-4859 EASKKAIVIP
+4859 EEPQKKAIVIP
-4869 ITQNMGTENISGFSH
+4869 ITADMKTVSNGNDYAL
-4884 RGTFAAQQVVN
+4884 RGTFAAKEVAN
-4895 GTLYGMND
+4895 GGIYALNTE
-4903 NGTAFVSASGS
+4903 GTAFCNTATSQ
-4914 ALASTPGSALSHTT
+4914 T
-4928 VMPFRTYMAPASQQA
+4928 VMPFRTYLTKESTNAGA
-4943 KGRSTD
+4943 RSS
-4949 ATKVIRISET
+4949 AVPSVIRISET
-4959 TGIDRIEPEANGN
+4959 TGIDRIEPEINGN
-4972 DEDTPAGEY
+4972 DDTPAGES
-4981 LLIRPIGAHRV
+4981 LFIRPIGAHRV
-4992 SIESTYATQLKVFS
+4992 RIESTYSTQLQVFS
-5006 TTGQLHRI
+5006 TTGQLYRI
-5014 LDVQPGTAT
+5014 LDVRPGTAT

-5029 GIYIFGKSKIMV
+5029 GIYIFGKAKV
-5041 K
+5041 LVR

>member
-1 MIIHSSNIIRRNL
+1 MIIHSTNIIRRNL
-14 MMLLA
+14 MMLLVF
-19 IWLMSIQAVWAQSLS
+19 WLMSIQAVWAQSLS
-34 KKDIQETC
+34 KEDIQETC
-42 NFKQGTISFTIPQD
+42 NFNEGTISFTIPQD
-56 KIPAGTKCTWTVKVK
+56 KIPAGTTCKWTVKVK

-92 SRILTLNLSQETL
+92 GRMLTLNLSQETL
-105 KIDVSYTDA
+105 KIEVSYTDA
-114 DNNTQTVSLDDV
+114 DNTTQTVSLDDV

-135 NGEKFYAKDYAGGD
+135 NGENNTKVKFYSEEDFKGKGSKEDPYI
-149 GTKDNPWKISS
+149 ISS

-183 YFQLSENIDLSK
+183 YFQLSKDIDLSK

-205 DTNAG
+205 TTNAG
-210 FFGGTLDGDGKT
+210 FFGGTFDGNGKT
-222 ISNMKIYWTT
+222 ISNMKIYWTAFD
-232 NGTAEA
+232 GTTEA

-295 VSNIIIRKSKITDNE
+295 VSNIIIRKSKITDHE

-318 CRIGGIIGYLSS
+318 CRIGGIIGYL
-330 SNNSN
+330 NNQN
-335 NSNFRIFN
+335 YRIFN

-351 IHKNATLKKPTSV
+351 IHKNATLKKPGSV
-364 TVAGAIGCATTWG
+364 TVAGAIGCATRWG
-377 TNKKNIMPT
+377 NSKKNIMPT

-392 KKMVTNKKGSTGSVV
+392 KKMVTNKAGSTGSVV
-407 AFYSLTY
+407 AFY
-414 LNTYKTKYG
+414 G
-423 ATIDTW
+423 ATYQKTYQTQYSATINTW
-429 FYTSQVGTNTYSDGN
+429 FYTSEVGTNTYSDGN
-444 IKETAKFGKEFTDI
+444 IKETADFGKDFTDF
-458 NNNFINAN
+458 NNNFINTY
-466 QLEKKTWTYSSTSK
+466 QLEKKTWTYSSTQSQ
-480 TFSFSSVH
+480 FSFSSVH
-488 LTFNRATTDV
+488 LSYKRAETDK
-498 LKVLTDTGEES
+498 LTVLTDAGVES
-509 GEQYDWYV
+509 GEKYDWYA
-517 TDEKGEWKK
+517 TDEKGEWKQ
-526 VETAASNSFT
+526 VNTETSNPFI

-544 KVYAIGGGARTNAM
+544 NVYAIGGGSRTNAVL
-558 QVKAIHVNASLATSG
+558 VKAIHVNASLATSG

-584 EEKYSNEALG
+584 EEKYSNETLG
-594 LDIKYQWYKGD
+594 LDITYKWYNGD
-605 TKLSETSYSFKRPST
+605 TELSSETSSSFKRPST
-620 ASYNDKFSCH
+620 ASYNDKYSCH
-630 ILVTSGGKTFLNT
+630 ILVTSGEKTFLDT
-643 RVSVTTVVY
+643 RVSATTVVY
-652 LKPATAIT
+652 LSPTSG
-660 DDVKKTEEGNIT
+660 DDNNNSGYTKDEPMKTW
-672 NDEYGY
+672 
-678 SAEKPMLTWRG
+678 KG

-709 ESNKDVTNDKATGF
+709 ESSKEVTNNTINGF
-723 NITDNNIGG
+723 NITNNNTGG

-743 KKDSPLFRNVTI
+743 QKNSPLFRNVTI
-755 TGEYSDYKDG
+755 TGEYGDYKGG

-792 TASGT
+792 TSPGGS
-797 NSYKNIFCQYNNLEM
+797 SYKNIFCQYNNLEM

-849 RFYPLNNPTNI
+849 RFYPLNNKKNI
-860 KAFEESMPHG
+860 EAFETSMPHG

-888 GGRQTIAQDTNGNQ
+888 GGRQTIAQDTIGNQ

-910 NQPIKC
+910 NLPIKC
-916 TITMDIDRAWNN
+916 TITMDIDREWNDKYNDN
-928 QNNTPREV
+928 QK
-936 LMSDKTKETRSNDY
+936 LKSDY

-986 AQTEFELTYNNQTY
+986 AERPFTLKYGNKTYN
-1000 KVPCNT
+1000 VPMNT
-1006 YMGRANI
+1006 FMGRANI
-1013 TLDPEHS
+1013 LLDPASS
-1020 ENNTIE
+1020 EYKDKDKFKDND
-1026 KKNVRVVV
+1026 RVVV
-1034 TELYGGSMGRGHTG
+1034 TELYGGSMGRGHAGNIT
-1048 SVSINNPFYGYS
+1048 INNPFYGYS
-1060 KITINGG
+1060 AITINGG
-1067 TFKVLPKGNT
+1067 TFKILPENNT
-1077 KKSNILCGIFGA
+1077 EKEKILCGIFGA
-1089 GAGGMNGIGT
+1089 GAGGMNGIGYGKD
-1099 DAHYTPDAS
+1099 DARTHTPDES
-1108 IAYWNNA
+1108 IAYWND
-1115 ETKDV
+1115 TKDV

-1125 YADAKDKL
+1125 YSVAKSNL
-1133 VQYHCYNTGDY
+1133 VSYRCYNAGDY
-1144 TYTDVD
+1144 TYTYVD

-1162 GIFGSNEENG
+1162 GIFGSNEEDG

-1190 TSSGAIPSKTG
+1190 TSSSAIPSKTG

-1207 DGETAVVSLTIN
+1207 EGETAAVSLTIN

-1233 RGTYWYYSNNPYGAK
+1233 RGTYWYYSKNPYGAK

-1268 LNIYGGI
+1268 LNIYGGT

-1298 ISTLSD
+1298 ISTLSE

-1317 GGTFYKNIYGG
+1317 GGTFYQNIYGG
-1328 GDMAVVENIKK
+1328 GDMAVVENK
-1339 YGNKIIRKDATNVI
+1339 GNDATNVI
-1353 IGDKANILGSVF
+1353 IGDKAEILGSVF

-1370 RKRRLTTP
+1370 RKKRLTTP
-1378 NATTVS
+1378 NATTPVS
-1384 TDGFTQLPDSVGKVI
+1384 TDGFALEPKEVGKVI

-1435 NIFAANFAGQI
+1435 NIFAANFAGQV
-1446 FGGGMGNIKDESGTE
+1446 FGGGMGNIKDESGNE
-1461 LTDTKK
+1461 LTDKDQ
-1467 FTSADISGDTNVNLA
+1467 FTSADISQNTYVNLA

-1510 DADNNDF
+1510 DATNKNFLKWD
-1517 IIWYPKETEDKNHT
+1517 PKGTGTEPNRLL
-1531 KYFFGKTTEDDA
+1531 FFASDVEDR
-1543 NAVAHFLNPHNIYGG
+1543 NKEHFLNPHNIYGG
-1558 GNLACKVKGV
+1558 GNLACNVEGTAV
-1568 AKVEV
+1568 VEV

-1588 KDSYNDNNFPH
+1588 KDSYNDNNYPH

-1609 HTTVKDTQ
+1609 YTTVENTD
-1617 VTVNVEGDYS
+1617 VMVNVEGEYGN
-1627 AYDAEVD
+1627 YDAEV
-1634 DDDDT
+1634 DDDT
-1639 EQMARPHSRRNAAKT
+1639 EQMARPHKRRNASKT

-1677 YAGTVTRSTKV
+1677 YAGTVSQSTKV

-1703 FGDPYKATD
+1703 FGDPYKAVE
-1712 NTTGQIGNI
+1712 NTTGQVGN
-1721 EYEGSHTEVYVK
+1721 GSKSSHTEVYVR

-1747 VAPKTPNGTHFFNVA
+1747 VAPKTSNGTHFVNVA
-1762 RVIGNTIVEI
+1762 RVIGKTIVEI
-1772 SEDAKIYGKVYGGG
+1772 SDDAKIYGKVYGGG
-1786 DMANVGPEDYTP
+1786 DMANVGPEDYKQ
-1798 DYSIKPQS
+1798 DYSIKPIS
-1806 YSNINKE
+1806 HSNIK
-1813 KGDIIYDDETNPSYI
+1813 KDTGDIIYDDEINPSYI
-1828 SKDFRTLVNIT
+1828 VDNYRTLVNII

-1846 VYGGGKGLRREAA
+1846 VFGGGKGLRREAA
-1859 QQYDQVGRINGNT
+1859 EHYEQVGRINGNT
-1872 LVHVA
+1872 IVHVA

-1891 YGNTVPYIWYNIYG
+1891 YGNTVPYVWYNIYG

-1932 GYGDIEISEEN
+1932 GYGDIAISEEN
-1943 QDTQEVL
+1943 QDIQEVL
-1950 GEKVTQNKA
+1950 GEKDTNNKA

-1964 LGNTQVQMDGGTWI
+1964 LGNTKVQMDGGTWI

-2010 EITEDILKVVNINE
+2010 QITEDILKAKNIKE

-2031 DAINRI
+2031 AAINRI

-2047 SFSNDKILS
+2047 SFTNDKILS

-2073 LVGTYTDKDKTKVKD
+2073 IVGTSAA
-2088 GTGEAKVVINHSPLD
+2088 GTGEAIVVINHSPLD
-2103 NITDKNGESL
+2103 DITDKNGKQL
-2113 SMFDFTTLP
+2113 SMFDVTTLP

-2133 ADPQFSVFGAGFG
+2133 ADPQFSVFGAGYG

-2153 AKVYAQ
+2153 AEVYAQ
-2159 PGSHIDDNGV
+2159 PGSHINDDG
-2169 IDVDGAKFRYLSQIN
+2169 IIAVDGAKYRYLNQKK
-2184 DLKTYAV
+2184 DFKTYSD
-2191 FETSLYKDFQKVSK
+2191 FEISLYEDFKKVDK
-2205 EDKILYYGSVDG
+2205 EEKIKYYGSVDG
-2217 TDSDPATF
+2217 TDNDPATF

-2242 SFQAIHGGG
+2242 SFQTIHGGG
-2251 FSGYVTDSTY
+2251 FSGYVTGDTY

-2274 GAGLGAVPFGEY
+2274 GAGLGAVPFGKYDTGEDY
-2286 TKGDNYNFGTVKG
+2286 DFGKVGG

-2305 KSGFIGQNVYG
+2305 KSGFVGQNVYG

-2325 KDGQFIDFP
+2325 NKDGKYIDFP
-2334 NMASVKETEVHIYGR
+2334 DMANVQKTEVHVYGR
-2349 KLTLKNTNNIEID
+2349 KLQLKNTNIEID
-2362 RTLIIGSVY
+2362 RTLVIGSVY

-2379 LDSTLVN
+2379 GNKNNQTYDASNTDDATHRTTLVN

-2398 GGKGRLVTQCDSV
+2398 GGKGRLVTQCAN
-2411 TKLGAIYGN
+2411 TKQLGAIYGN

-2428 VIKYPYRTK
+2428 RITYPYRTEA
-2437 DGGYVNPSSPEN
+2437 GGFENPSSDKN
-2449 MAHPDAYTNP
+2449 MEHPNADINT

-2472 CQNGTVYGNTSVT
+2472 CQNGTVYGNTFVT
-2485 VYDGRIGHGIYGG
+2485 IYDGRIGHGIYGG

-2503 DSIIVNGQDSLA
+2503 DTLSVDKEEKVV

-2524 THVYIKGGQA
+2524 TNVYIKGGQA

-2541 ADTRSWEPASIID
+2541 ADTRFWEPAFID
-2554 GITYSPQYNHDAL
+2554 EKTGITYSPQYNHQAL

-2599 DKTQVAYGVD
+2599 DNTQVVYGVNVE
-2609 KKFFET
+2609 FFKT
-2615 MAWKEIYNKVGSPH
+2615 MVWKEIYNKVGSPH
-2629 FCVFGGGYGEHTVIQ
+2629 FCVFGGGYGEHTIIK
-2644 GDTHVKINMEEDNN
+2644 GDTHVNIAMTGRGSKIDPSI
-2658 RGHVDD
+2658 DL
-2664 IKKGEEYMHFLSGY
+2664 KKGEEYKHFWSGY
-2678 SVMDIVGGGYSGKVV
+2678 SVMDFVGGGYSGKV
-2693 GNTNV
+2693 
-2698 EGNGEIFCRRV
+2698 EGDTYVTGDGGAFCRRL

-2715 NSVKTTTVNIKAIDC
+2715 NSVKATHVDIYAMDC
-2730 HDIFGGG
+2730 RDIFGGG

-2751 TQNSSATSSESTKS
+2751 TQNPSAASSEST
-2765 TFSNQDIF
+2765 FSNKDIF

-2780 GNDVSGFVNVVEK
+2780 GNDVSGYVNVVQK
-2793 NGNLTDNK
+2793 NGNFTDNE
-2801 GSGTHINIYGGMID
+2801 GDGTHINIYGGKID

-2848 NDPNSETTPLVF
+2848 NDPNSKTTPLVF

-2896 IMGNSGEDHVLIKG
+2896 IMGNSNEDYVLIKG

-2919 TVLKAQKANAQASA
+2919 TVLKAQKANAQASEQVNNQTNG
-2933 QTNDQAS
+2933 QTNDQAN
-2940 SQSGTQTV
+2940 SQSGSQTV
-2948 AQTTE
+2948 AQTIE

-2976 GEALFTASEDNNFM
+2976 GDALFTASEDNNFM

-2998 DYYDASK
+2998 DYYDTSK

-3015 ENDPSNKGINTL
+3015 ENDPSNKGISTL

-3038 IYPHLLDLY
+3038 VYPHLLDLY

-3054 IQGTLNWAENL
+3054 IQGTLKWAKNL

-3080 NMNIYPDKKGK
+3080 NMNIYPNEKGK

-3098 ENLTITSKIVGGCN
+3098 EGLTITSKIVGGCN

-3183 MLADKDQAKLE
+3183 MLAGKDLAKLE
-3194 KSNEYLATQP
+3194 KSNEYLATNP
-3204 EYSSLNV
+3204 EYASLNI

-3220 YVYGNTHIVMGD
+3220 YVYGNTRIVMGD
-3232 SISCKEPAMDNG
+3232 SINCTEPAMNNG
-3244 KFSACGVSAN
+3244 KFSASGVSAN

-3300 YPTYYQV
+3300 YPTYYKV
-3307 KPLQNGKYILKRTDQ
+3307 NELKSGKYILKRTDQ
-3322 KNLNL
+3322 KNLDL
-3327 KNNDGPTETHT
+3327 KNNDGTTKTPT
-3338 IKQEIHLL
+3338 IKQEIYLL
-3346 AGELISQGV
+3346 ASELISQGV

-3367 VDITESNKDNYFALV
+3367 IDITESNKSEYFTPV
-3382 AAKEPS
+3382 AAKEPTVGW
-3388 MKWDNVHINIDE
+3388 KNVHIHIDE

-3423 KLTDEFNVDKAFTNS
+3423 KLTDEFNVDKAFANS
-3438 AEHLEELKSLPGG
+3438 AEQLEELKSLPGG

-3464 GDSKSSEHITIS
+3464 GDSKTSEHITIS
-3476 KQDMKEINLPNGT
+3476 KQDMKEIDLPNGT

-3501 KSKDEYTYRFI
+3501 NSKDDEYTYRFI
-3512 YEAVKYYK
+3512 YEMVKYYK
-3520 GDKVPDLEGIMYNK
+3520 GNDVPIGLEGIRENT

-3560 ITGYGFAKHTIDNP
+3560 ITGYGFANHTIDNP

-3611 SIARVGEIKMVGNE
+3611 SIARVGEIKMEGNE
-3625 VKADTDGKLEGEPD
+3625 VTHTDGKLEGEPE

-3648 KYDYKARNFMGL
+3648 KYGYKARNFMGL

-3667 GAVYSNIKFSDTWH
+3667 GAVYSNVKFSDPWH
-3681 DQHGKPAADNISY
+3681 DQNGKPAADNISY
-3694 QDKKQGYI
+3694 QNKKQGYI
-3702 DRYKEN
+3702 DRYNVDKDISE
-3708 HDFSAFQ
+3708 FQ

-3742 INKTTQK
+3742 INKKTQK

-3788 AAEGETKHEVDFL
+3788 DGTNKDFL

-3806 FVFPLNDTNKKGNNR
+3806 FVFPLNYTNKTGNNR
-3821 FIVDDCSPKGFYSLG
+3821 FIVDDCSPKGFYNL
-3836 EGKDPDKEM
+3836 EKGKDPDKEM

-3870 EITFDNDNSDGLTA
+3870 KITFDNDNSDGLTA

-3889 PGAKVS
+3889 PGAEVR

-3908 NNGQEDGNSEQEEY
+3908 NNEQKED

-3927 EKKAPDLYK
+3927 EKYAPEKYK
-3936 LYVGASDSTT
+3936 LYVGASDTT
-3946 FIGATSQDQA
+3946 AFIGATSKDQA
-3956 DKADKGFSAILSMS
+3956 DKAEKGFSAILHMS
-3970 EKKENDAIYYKT
+3970 EKEKLDSIFYKT
-3982 EVFNNTIQGGDAKIA
+3982 EVFNETIQGGDAKIA
-3997 FRLYDNNMNNA
+3997 FRLVDNNVKNA
-4008 TPKYYKEHLS
+4008 NLGYYKDHLS

-4034 NGSQKKD
+4034 DGSQKKD
-4041 KDGKD
+4041 KDGKP

-4091 ADQSFAPNGYFWHIG
+4091 ADQAFAPNGYFWHIG
-4106 KLMKDKNGEFVKDN
+4106 KLKKNEKGEFVKDD

-4125 FEDGSS
+4125 FEGGSG

-4252 AFINFVDTIKG
+4252 AFINFVDTIEG

-4273 TIPKDFDGSKII
+4273 TIPKDYDGSKVI

-4293 GHIINGLGKDQ
+4293 GHIIKGLGKDQ
-4304 ALFAENQGKI
+4304 ALFSENQGKI
-4314 YNLGLATGRIAAQGC
+4314 YNLGLATGQIAAQGC
-4329 TTGTSSTGTTS
+4329 TTGTSS

-4364 TANSSYTLED
+4364 TANSSYTLDD

-4395 DKEEDKEALKYIYDY
+4395 DKEEDKTALKYIYDY

-4451 RHDQNHAIDKARA
+4451 RHDKTHIIDQARA
-4464 QGYVAATNT
+4464 QGYQAATDT
-4473 EKESRTGY
+4473 EQEKRTGN
-4481 YLPLFNENK
+4481 YLPLFNDNK

-4508 TPENYPAKIASQQ
+4508 TPEDYPAKIASQQ

-4533 GYYGSTNG
+4533 GYYGNTTAD

-4551 GRNMGTYVHLP
+4551 GRNMGTYVHRP
-4562 TTTAINFAASDDN
+4562 GTTAINFAASDDN
-4575 ATSFYDFIIKDGVTR
+4575 ATSFYDFNIKDGVTR

-4625 IMGHHIAKSG
+4625 IKGHHIVKSG

-4701 TVQKAEASLNGEIT
+4701 TVQKAEASINGEIT
-4715 HFYGTDNLY
+4715 HFYGTEDLH

-4732 TEVKATNAVNAANA
+4732 TEVKATNTVNAANA

-4766 VANAETQEYEFHNT
+4766 VANAESQEYEFYNT
-4780 FFVNTYKAWSYNEE
+4780 FFVDTYRNWSYNEE
-4794 KNSYYNESHTYPGYL
+4794 KNSYYNERHTYSDYL

-4822 GERYYEF
+4822 GKRYYEF

-4854 GEASN
+4854 GEASDK
-4859 EASKKAIVIP
+4859 ASRKAIVIP
-4869 ITQNMGTENISGFSH
+4869 VTGNMGTENINGFSH
-4884 RGTFAAQQVVN
+4884 RGTFAAQQVDN
-4895 GTLYGMND
+4895 GTLGMND
-4903 NGTAFVSASGS
+4903 NGTAFVATSG
-4914 ALASTPGSALSHTT
+4914 T

-4943 KGRSTD
+4943 RVRSTD
-4949 ATKVIRISET
+4949 ETKVIRISET
-4959 TGIDRIEPEANGN
+4959 TGIDRIELEANGN

>member
-1 MIIHSSNIIRRNL
+1 
-14 MMLLA
+14 MLLA
-19 IWLMSIQAVWAQSLS
+19 FWLMSIQAVWAQSLS

-42 NFKQGTISFTIPQD
+42 NFKEGTISFTIPEG
-56 KIPAGTKCTWTVKVK
+56 KIPEDATCTWTVKVK
-71 ADEKENE
+71 ADKKENE

-83 ADGKTVSAD
+83 ADGKKVSAD
-92 SRILTLNLSQETL
+92 SRTLTLNLSQETL
-105 KIDVSYTDA
+105 KIEVSYTDA
-114 DNNTQTVSLDDV
+114 DNNQQTVSLDDV
-126 EPKVYGKEY
+126 EPKVYGEEY

-149 GTKDNPWKISS
+149 GTKDNPWKISN
-160 DLELAKLAHD
+160 DLELAKLARE
-170 VTNGKSQTVYSGK
+170 VTKGKSQTMYSGK
-183 YFQLSENIDLSK
+183 YFQLSDNINLSK

-205 DTNAG
+205 TDNAG

-232 NGTAEA
+232 NGSAEA

-252 HYATVTNLI
+252 NYATVTNLI

-268 TQKDK
+268 TQKNK

-288 DLVDYAE
+288 DLVDFAE
-295 VSNIIIRKSKITDNE
+295 VSNIIIRKSKITDYE

-318 CRIGGIIGYLSS
+318 CRIGGIIGYLD
-330 SNNSN
+330 NQNY
-335 NSNFRIFN
+335 RIFN

-364 TVAGAIGCATTWG
+364 TVAGAIGCATSWG
-377 TNKKNIMPT
+377 KSKKNIMPT
-386 NIYVHG
+386 NLYVHG
-392 KKMVTNKKGSTGSVV
+392 KKMFTNKAGCTGSVV
-407 AFYSLTY
+407 AFYRPTY
-414 LNTYKTKYG
+414 QKTYQTQYG
-423 ATIDTW
+423 ETINTW
-429 FYTSQVGTNTYSDGN
+429 FYTQEVGTNTYSDGN
-444 IKETAKFGKEFTDI
+444 IKEIADFGKEFTDI
-458 NNNFINAN
+458 NNNFINDN

-480 TFSFSSVH
+480 TFSFSSVN
-488 LTFNRATTDV
+488 LTFNRTATDV
-498 LKVLTDTGEES
+498 LTVKTDAGEVA
-509 GEQYDWYV
+509 GEQYDWYA

-526 VETAASNSFT
+526 VNTETSNPFT

-544 KVYAIGGGARTNAM
+544 NVYAIGGGARTNAVL
-558 QVKAIHVNASLATSG
+558 VKAIHVNASLATSG

-584 EEKYSNEALG
+584 EEKYSNEYLG
-594 LDIKYQWYKGD
+594 LDIKYQWYNGD
-605 TKLSETSYSFKRPST
+605 TELSETSSSFKRPSN

-630 ILVTSGGKTFLNT
+630 VTVKSKSEEKTFLDT
-643 RVSVTTVVY
+643 RVSATTVVY
-652 LKPATAIT
+652 LDPAN
-660 DDVKKTEEGNIT
+660 GND
-672 NDEYGY
+672 NNSGY
-678 SAEKPMLTWRG
+678 TKDTPMKTWRG

-709 ESNKDVTNDKATGF
+709 ESSKEVTNNTTNGF
-723 NITDNNIGG
+723 NITNNNTGG

-755 TGEYSDYKDG
+755 TGEYGNDKYDA
-765 GSIEITSLDKGLPLW
+765 SIEITSLDIGLPLW

-792 TASGT
+792 TSTGT
-797 NSYKNIFCQYNNLEM
+797 DSYKNIFCQYNNLEM

-818 EGFKDNAI
+818 EGFQDNAI
-826 NYGTIDGAVTTPMQI
+826 NYGTIDGAVTTPVQI

-849 RFYPLNNPTNI
+849 RFYPLNDPKNI

-870 KEGFSITIKSGF
+870 EKGFSITIKSGF

-888 GGRQTIAQDTNGNQ
+888 GGRQTIAKDTNGNQ

-910 NQPIKC
+910 NLPIKC

-928 QNNTPREV
+928 QNNTPRKV
-936 LMSDKTKETRSNDY
+936 TMSDKTKENRANDY

-971 IKSGKVARI
+971 VKSGKVARI

-986 AQTEFELTYNNQTY
+986 AQTEFEFSYNNQTY

-1013 TLDPEHS
+1013 LLDPENS
-1020 ENNTIE
+1020 ENNKIE
-1026 KKNVRVVV
+1026 EKNARVVV

-1048 SVSINNPFYGYS
+1048 SVYINNPFYGYS
-1060 KITINGG
+1060 TITINGG
-1067 TFKVLPKGNT
+1067 TFKILPDNNA
-1077 KKSNILCGIFGA
+1077 KKKNIVCGIFGA
-1089 GAGGMNGIGT
+1089 GAGGMNGIGYGKD
-1099 DAHYTPDAS
+1099 DAKTHTPDQS
-1108 IAYWNNA
+1108 IAYWND
-1115 ETKDV
+1115 TKDV

-1125 YADAKDKL
+1125 YSEAKVKDKL
-1133 VQYHCYNTGDY
+1133 VQYHCYNAGNY
-1144 TYTDVD
+1144 TYTPVN

-1162 GIFGSNEENG
+1162 GIFGSKDKDG

-1207 DGETAVVSLTIN
+1207 EGETAAVSLTIN

-1268 LNIYGGI
+1268 LNINGGI

-1288 DARLYGTVND
+1288 DARLYDTVKD
-1298 ISTLSD
+1298 VSTLSE

-1317 GGTFYKNIYGG
+1317 GGTFYQNIYGG

-1339 YGNKIIRKDATNVI
+1339 YANNTIIRKDATNVI

-1446 FGGGMGNIKDESGTE
+1446 FGGGMGNIKDESGNE
-1461 LTDTKK
+1461 LSDETK

-1482 QDMGGQEEGDDGKP
+1482 QDMVGQEEGDDGKP

-1510 DADNNDF
+1510 DAEKNDF
-1517 IIWYPKETEDKNHT
+1517 IIWYPKETEDKNNR
-1531 KYFFGKTTEDDA
+1531 KFFFGKTTEDDK

-1558 GNLACKVKGV
+1558 GNLACNVEGTAV
-1568 AKVEV
+1568 IEV
-1573 LKGMTPFDLLNTKEW
+1573 LKGMTPIDLLQTQEW

-1609 HTTVKDTQ
+1609 HTSVAYTD

-1677 YAGTVTRSTKV
+1677 YAGTVTRSSKV

-1703 FGDPYKATD
+1703 FGDPYKDID
-1712 NTTGQIGNI
+1712 NKTGQIGNNK
-1721 EYEGSHTEVYVK
+1721 EQDSRTEVFVK

-1747 VAPKTPNGTHFFNVA
+1747 VAPKTATGTPFTNVA
-1762 RVIGNTIVEI
+1762 RVIGKTIVEI
-1772 SEDAKIYGKVYGGG
+1772 SDDAKIYGKVYGGG
-1786 DMANVGPEDYTP
+1786 DMANVGPEDYKQ
-1798 DYSIKPQS
+1798 DYSIKPIS
-1806 YSNINKE
+1806 HSNIK
-1813 KGDIIYDDETNPSYI
+1813 KDTGDIIYDDEINPSYI
-1828 SKDFRTLVNIT
+1828 VDNYRTLVNII

-1846 VYGGGKGLRREAA
+1846 VFGGGKGLRREAA
-1859 QQYDQVGRINGNT
+1859 EHYEQVGRINGNT
-1872 LVHVA
+1872 IVHVA

-1891 YGNTVPYIWYNIYG
+1891 YGNTVPYVWYNIYG

-1918 HIEGGMLGRDVFGG
+1918 HIEGGMLGRDIFGG
-1932 GYGDIEISEEN
+1932 GYGDIAISEEN

-1950 GEKVTQNKA
+1950 GEKDTNNKA

-1964 LGNTQVQMDGGTWI
+1964 LGNTKVQMDGGTWI

-2010 EITEDILKVVNINE
+2010 EITDDILKAENIND

-2031 DAINRI
+2031 AAINRI

-2047 SFSNDKILS
+2047 RFTNDKILS
-2056 GSFKKNNNI
+2056 GNFKKNNNI

-2073 LVGTYTDKDKTKVKD
+2073 LVGTYTDTDKTMVKE
-2088 GTGEAKVVINHSPLD
+2088 GTGEAIVVINHSPLD
-2103 NITDKNGESL
+2103 NITDKNGKLL
-2113 SMFDFTTLP
+2113 SMFDVTTLP

-2133 ADPQFSVFGAGFG
+2133 ADPQFSVFGAGYG
-2146 ANTKVAK
+2146 ANTQVAK
-2153 AKVYAQ
+2153 AEVYAQ
-2159 PGSHIDDNGV
+2159 PGSHINDDG
-2169 IDVDGAKFRYLSQIN
+2169 IIAVDGAKYRYLNQKK
-2184 DLKTYAV
+2184 DLKTYSD
-2191 FETSLYKDFQKVSK
+2191 FEKSLYNDFQKVDK
-2205 EDKILYYGSVDG
+2205 EEKIKYFGSVDG

-2231 RLAWTLGVPGF
+2231 RLAWTLGLPGF
-2242 SFQAIHGGG
+2242 SFQTIHGGG
-2251 FSGYVTDSTY
+2251 FSGYVTGDTY

-2274 GAGLGAVPFGEY
+2274 GAGLGAVPFGIY
-2286 TKGDNYNFGTVKG
+2286 DTGKDYDFGKVGG

-2305 KSGFIGQNVYG
+2305 KAGFVGQNVYG

-2325 KDGQFIDFP
+2325 NKNGKYIDFP
-2334 NMASVKETEVHIYGR
+2334 DMANVQKTEVHVYGR
-2349 KLTLKNTNNIEID
+2349 KLKLKDTNNIEID

-2379 LDSTLVN
+2379 GNKNNQTYDASNTDDTTHRTTLVN

-2398 GGKGRLVTQCDSV
+2398 GGKGRLVTQCGDV
-2411 TKLGAIYGN
+2411 THLGAIYGN
-2420 TKLLIDRP
+2420 TSLLIDRP
-2428 VIKYPYRTK
+2428 IITYPYRTET
-2437 DGGYVNPSSPEN
+2437 GGYEDPSSDKN
-2449 MAHPDAYTNP
+2449 MAHPAADINT

-2472 CQNGTVYGNTSVT
+2472 CQNGTVYGNTFVT
-2485 VYDGRIGHGIYGG
+2485 IYDGRIGHGIYGG

-2524 THVYIKGGQA
+2524 TNVYIKGGQA

-2541 ADTRSWEPASIID
+2541 ADTRSWEPASIIE
-2554 GITYSPQYNHDAL
+2554 GITYSPQYNHQAL

-2599 DKTQVAYGVD
+2599 NNTQVVYGVNVE
-2609 KKFFET
+2609 FFKT
-2615 MAWKEIYNKVGSPH
+2615 MVWKEIYNKVGSPH
-2629 FCVFGGGYGEHTVIQ
+2629 FCVFGGGYGEHTIIK
-2644 GDTHVKINMEEDNN
+2644 GDTDVKINMEEDNN

-2664 IKKGEEYMHFLSGY
+2664 IKKGEEYMHFLSGF

-2693 GNTNV
+2693 GNTHV
-2698 EGNGEIFCRRV
+2698 EGSGGIFCRRV

-2715 NSVKTTTVNIKAIDC
+2715 NSENSTTVNIKAIDC

-2737 MMGDVEKSTTVNIG
+2737 MMGDVINSTAVNIG
-2751 TQNSSATSSESTKS
+2751 NSSTQSSEN
-2765 TFSNQDIF
+2765 SNKAIF

-2780 GNDVSGFVNVVEK
+2780 GNDVSGYVNVSVK
-2793 NGNLTDNK
+2793 DGDFTDNK
-2801 GSGTHINIYGGMID
+2801 GSGTHINIYGGKID

-2837 ITVNENYPLNP
+2837 ITVNENYTLNP

-2896 IMGNSGEDHVLIKG
+2896 IMGNSDKDYVLIKG

-2919 TVLKAQKANAQASA
+2919 TVLKAQKANAQASEQGNDQA
-2933 QTNDQAS
+2933 NDQAS

-2998 DYYDASK
+2998 DYYDTSK

-3054 IQGTLNWAENL
+3054 IQGTLQWAENL

-3080 NMNIYPDKKGK
+3080 NMNIYPDEKGK

-3098 ENLTITSKIVGGCN
+3098 EGLTITSKIVGGCN

-3128 LLGTAHSEK
+3128 LLGTAHSTE

-3183 MLADKDQAKLE
+3183 MLAGKDQAKLE
-3194 KSNEYLATQP
+3194 KSNEYLATNP
-3204 EYSSLNV
+3204 EYASLNI

-3220 YVYGNTHIVMGD
+3220 YVYGNTRIVMGD
-3232 SISCKEPAMDNG
+3232 SINCTEPAMNNG
-3244 KFSACGVSAN
+3244 KFSASGVSAN

-3300 YPTYYQV
+3300 YPTYYKV
-3307 KPLQNGKYILKRTDQ
+3307 KELKSGKYILKRTDQ
-3322 KNLNL
+3322 KNLDL
-3327 KNNDGPTETHT
+3327 KNNDGTIETPT
-3338 IKQEIHLL
+3338 IKQEIYLL
-3346 AGELISQGV
+3346 TSELISQGV

-3367 VDITESNKDNYFALV
+3367 IDITESNKGEYFTPV
-3382 AAKEPS
+3382 AAKEPT
-3388 MKWDNVHINIDE
+3388 MDWENVHINIDE

-3423 KLTDEFNVDKAFTNS
+3423 KLTDEFNVDKAFANS

-3451 TTAGFGGNTLILV
+3451 TTAGFGGNTLILI
-3464 GDSKSSEHITIS
+3464 GDSKTSEHITIS

-3501 KSKDEYTYRFI
+3501 NSKDDEYTYRFI
-3512 YEAVKYYK
+3512 YEMVKYYK
-3520 GDKVPDLEGIMYNK
+3520 GNDVPKDLEGIKQNK

-3611 SIARVGEIKMVGNE
+3611 SIARVGEIKMVGKE
-3625 VKADTDGKLEGEPD
+3625 VAYTDGKLEGEPE

-3648 KYDYKARNFMGL
+3648 KYGYKARNFMGL

-3667 GAVYSNIKFSDTWH
+3667 GAVYSNVNFSDPWH
-3681 DQHGKPAADNISY
+3681 DQNGKPAADNISY
-3694 QDKKQGYI
+3694 QNQKQGYI
-3702 DRYKEN
+3702 DRYNVE
-3708 HDFSAFQ
+3708 HDFADFQ
-3715 ERNNGTAKNM
+3715 KRNNGTAKNM

-3806 FVFPLNDTNKKGNNR
+3806 FVFPLNYTNKTGNNR
-3821 FIVDDCSPKGFYSLG
+3821 FIVDDCSPKGFYSLDT
-3836 EGKDPDKEM
+3836 GKDPDKEM

-3870 EITFDNDNSDGLTA
+3870 DITFDNDNSDGLTA

-3908 NNGQEDGNSEQEEY
+3908 NNEQKED

-3927 EKKAPDLYK
+3927 EKYAPEKYK
-3936 LYVGASDSTT
+3936 LYVGASDSNS

-3956 DKADKGFSAILSMS
+3956 DKDKKGFSAILSMS
-3970 EKKENDAIYYKT
+3970 EKKENDNIYYKT
-3982 EVFNNTIQGGDAKIA
+3982 DVFNNTIQGGDAKIA
-3997 FRLYDNNMNNA
+3997 FRLYDNNVNNA
-4008 TPKYYKEHLS
+4008 TPEYYKAHLS

-4027 ESPALDE
+4027 ESPALNED
-4034 NGSQKKD
+4034 GSQKKD

-4106 KLMKDKNGEFVKDN
+4106 KLKKNENGEFVKDD

-4125 FEDGSS
+4125 FEDGSR

-4196 PVNIALGDTLVVHN
+4196 PVNIAPGDTLVVHN

-4231 AQKESNFAEP
+4231 AQKETNFAEP

-4273 TIPKDFDGSKII
+4273 TIPKDYDGSKII

-4293 GHIINGLGKDQ
+4293 GHIINGLKKDQ

-4314 YNLGLATGRIAAQGC
+4314 YNLGLATGQIAAQGC
-4329 TTGTSSTGTTS
+4329 TTGTSSTGISS
-4340 TGEYHCCFEYAPASS
+4340 TGEYHCCFEYAPATS
-4355 KPIVYGMDG
+4355 KPVVYGMDG
-4364 TANSSYTLED
+4364 KANSDYTLED

-4395 DKEEDKEALKYIYDY
+4395 NKEEDKAALKYIYDY

-4464 QGYVAATNT
+4464 QGYTAATDT
-4473 EKESRTGY
+4473 KKESRTGY

-4490 NGSEQMNDFL
+4490 YGSERMNDFL

-4508 TPENYPAKIASQQ
+4508 TPADYPAKIASQQ
-4521 NKYMINR
+4521 NKYMNNR

-4551 GRNMGTYVHLP
+4551 GGKMGTYVHLP
-4562 TTTAINFAASDDN
+4562 ATTAINFAASDDN

-4596 EDNKENNATDAYDIV
+4596 EGNKEDNATDAYDIV
-4611 SKALS
+4611 SKALR

-4655 EGDACDNND
+4655 EGDACVNND

-4701 TVQKAEASLNGEIT
+4701 IVQKAEASINGEIT
-4715 HFYGTDNLY
+4715 HFYGTEDLR

-4732 TEVKATNAVNAANA
+4732 TEVKATNTVNAANA

-4766 VANAETQEYEFHNT
+4766 VANAETQEYEFYNT
-4780 FFVNTYKAWSYNEE
+4780 FFVDTYKAWSYNEE
-4794 KNSYYNESHTYPGYL
+4794 KNSYYNEPHTYSGYL

-4842 KAAAQTITFHAY
+4842 KAAAQTVTFHAY
-4854 GEASN
+4854 GEARDK
-4859 EASKKAIVIP
+4859 ASRKAIVIP
-4869 ITQNMGTENISGFSH
+4869 VTQNMGTENISGFSH
-4884 RGTFAAQQVVN
+4884 RGTFVAQQVGN
-4895 GTLYGMND
+4895 GTLGMND
-4903 NGTAFVSASGS
+4903 NGSAFVSASGS
-4914 ALASTPGSALSHTT
+4914 ALASTSGSALSHTT

-4943 KGRSTD
+4943 KVRSTD

-5029 GIYIFGKSKIMV
+5029 GIYIFGKAKV
-5041 K
+5041 LVR

>member
-1 MIIHSSNIIRRNL
+1 
-14 MMLLA
+14 MLLA
-19 IWLMSIQAVWAQSLS
+19 FWLMSIQAVWAQSLS

-42 NFKQGTISFTIPQD
+42 NFKEGTISFTIPQD
-56 KIPAGTKCTWTVKVK
+56 KIPEGATCTWTVKVK

-78 KEVTD
+78 KEETD
-83 ADGKTVSAD
+83 ADGKKVSAD
-92 SRILTLNLSQETL
+92 GRTLTLNLSQETL
-105 KIDVSYTDA
+105 KIEVSYTDA
-114 DNNTQTVSLDDV
+114 DNNQQTVSLDDV

-135 NGEKFYAKDYAGGD
+135 NGEKFYAEGD
-149 GTKDNPWKISS
+149 FEGKGTKENPWKISS
-160 DLELAKLAHD
+160 DLELAKLARD
-170 VTNGKSQTVYSGK
+170 VTNGKSQTMYSGK
-183 YFQLSENIDLSK
+183 YFQLSDNINLNK

-205 DTNAG
+205 TTNAS
-210 FFGGTLDGDGKT
+210 FFGGTFDGDGKT
-222 ISNMKIYWTT
+222 ISNMKIYWTAFDGKT
-232 NGTAEA
+232 EA
-238 SWGLFSRLKGKDEN
+238 SWGLFSRLKGKGEN

-295 VSNIIIRKSKITDNE
+295 VSNIIIRNSKITDHE
-310 EKYTAANV
+310 KKYTAANV
-318 CRIGGIIGYLSS
+318 CRIGGIIGYLD
-330 SNNSN
+330 NRNY
-335 NSNFRIFN
+335 RIFN

-351 IHKNATLKKPTSV
+351 IHKNASLSQPAKV
-364 TVAGAIGCATTWG
+364 TVGGAIGCFASWQN
-377 TNKKNIMPT
+377 NKNNIMPT

-392 KKMVTNKKGSTGSVV
+392 KKMVTNGKKGSTGSVV
-407 AFYSLTY
+407 AFYNSSYRGTY
-414 LNTYKTKYG
+414 MTAHG
-423 ATIDTW
+423 ATTDTW
-429 FYTSQVGTNTYSDGN
+429 FYTQEVGTNTYSDGH
-444 IKETAKFGKEFTDI
+444 IKEIADFGKEFTDK

-480 TFSFSSVH
+480 QFSFSSVH
-488 LTFNRATTDV
+488 LTFNRAKTDE
-498 LKVLTDTGEES
+498 LTVLTDAGKVSEEK
-509 GEQYDWYV
+509 YDWYV

-526 VETAASNSFT
+526 VETAASNPFT

-544 KVYAIGGGARTNAM
+544 KVYAIGGGARTNAVL
-558 QVKAIHVNASLATSG
+558 VKAIHVNASLATNSS
-573 NTYTVTVTNDT
+573 TYTVTVTNDT
-584 EEKYSNEALG
+584 EEKYSNEHLG
-594 LDIKYQWYKGD
+594 LDIQYEWYNGD
-605 TKLSETSYSFKRPST
+605 TKLSETSYSFKRPSN

-630 ILVTSGGKTFLNT
+630 ILVTSGGKTFLDT
-643 RVSVTTVVY
+643 RVSATTVVY
-652 LKPATAIT
+652 LNPTS
-660 DDVKKTEEGNIT
+660 GNDS
-672 NDEYGY
+672 NSGY
-678 SAEKPMLTWRG
+678 TKDAPMQTWKG

-709 ESNKDVTNDKATGF
+709 ESSASVTNDKTTGF

-755 TGEYSDYKDG
+755 TGEYKDYKEG
-765 GSIEITSLDKGLPLW
+765 GSIEITSLDMGLPLW

-818 EGFKDNAI
+818 EGFNDNAKE
-826 NYGTIDGAVTTPMQI
+826 YGTIDGAVTTPMQI

-860 KAFEESMPHG
+860 KAFEDSMPHG

-882 YSAICV
+882 YSAICA
-888 GGRQTIAQDTNGNQ
+888 GGRQTAKSE

-910 NQPIKC
+910 NLPIKC

-936 LMSDKTKETRSNDY
+936 TMSDKTKETRANDY

-1026 KKNVRVVV
+1026 KKNARVVV

-1060 KITINGG
+1060 TITINGG
-1067 TFKVLPKGNT
+1067 TFKILPDNNT
-1077 KKSNILCGIFGA
+1077 KKENILCGIFGA

-1099 DAHYTPDAS
+1099 ETHHTPDAS
-1108 IAYWNNA
+1108 IAYWND
-1115 ETKDV
+1115 TKDV

-1125 YADAKDKL
+1125 YSVAKSNL
-1133 VQYHCYNTGDY
+1133 VSYRCYNAGDY
-1144 TYTDVD
+1144 TFTDVD
-1150 PLKTNTQIIIKD
+1150 PLKTNTKIIIYD

-1207 DGETAVVSLTIN
+1207 DGEKAVVSLTIN
-1219 GGTFYCK
+1219 DGKFYCK

-1233 RGTYWYYSNNPYGAK
+1233 RGTYWYYSTNPYGAK
-1248 EGKGQASDYTAL
+1248 EGKGEASDYTAL

-1268 LNIYGGI
+1268 LNINGGI

-1288 DARLYGTVND
+1288 DARLYNTVND
-1298 ISTLSD
+1298 ISTLSN

-1317 GGTFYKNIYGG
+1317 GGTFYQNIYGG
-1328 GDMAVVENIKK
+1328 GDMAVVEN
-1339 YGNKIIRKDATNVI
+1339 GSKDATNVI
-1353 IGDKANILGSVF
+1353 IGDKADIRGSVF

-1370 RKRRLTTP
+1370 RKRRLTNP
-1378 NATTVS
+1378 VAPATVS
-1384 TDGFTQLPDSVGKVI
+1384 TDGFTQSPKEVGKVI
-1399 GNTNVTFTGSSQQAP
+1399 GNTNVTFTGRSQQAP

-1423 GNYAQVDGSTNV
+1423 GNYAQVKGSTHV
-1435 NIFAANFAGQI
+1435 NIIAANFAGQV
-1446 FGGGMGNIKDESGTE
+1446 FGGGMGNIKDESGKE
-1461 LTDTKK
+1461 LTDKDK
-1467 FTSADISGDTNVNLA
+1467 FTSADISGNTYVTLA

-1510 DADNNDF
+1510 DADKNDF
-1517 IIWYPKETEDKNHT
+1517 TIWYPKKTEDENNR
-1531 KYFFGKTTEDDA
+1531 KYFFGKTTGDAEDA
-1543 NAVAHFLNPHNIYGG
+1543 KAHFLNPHNIYGG
-1558 GNLACKVKGV
+1558 GNLACKVDG
-1568 AKVEV
+1568 AAIVEV
-1573 LKGMTPFDLLNTKEW
+1573 LKGMTPFDLLNTEEW
-1588 KDSYNDNNFPH
+1588 KNSYNDNNFPH

-1609 HTTVKDTQ
+1609 HTTVKDTE
-1617 VTVNVEGDYS
+1617 VMVNVEGDYGD
-1627 AYDAEVD
+1627 YDAEV
-1634 DDDDT
+1634 DDDT
-1639 EQMARPHSRRNAAKT
+1639 EQMARPHNRRNAAKT

-1703 FGDPYKATD
+1703 FGDPYKNKD
-1712 NTTGQIGNI
+1712 NTTGQIGDIN
-1721 EYEGSHTEVYVK
+1721 YEGSRTEVYIK

-1747 VAPKTPNGTHFFNVA
+1747 VAPKTATGIPFTNVA
-1762 RVIGNTIVEI
+1762 RVIGNTKVEI
-1772 SEDAKIYGKVYGGG
+1772 SDDAKIHGKVYGGG
-1786 DMANVGPEDYTP
+1786 DMANVGPENYNP
-1798 DYSIKPQS
+1798 DYRIKPQS
-1806 YSNINKE
+1806 SSNLNKE
-1813 KGDIIYDDETNPSYI
+1813 TGDIYNNEESSYI
-1828 SKDFRTLVNIT
+1828 AEKYRTLVNII

-1846 VYGGGKGLRREAA
+1846 VFGGGKGLRRNAA
-1859 QQYDQVGRINGNT
+1859 QQYDQIGRINGNT
-1872 LVHVA
+1872 IVHVA

-1884 NSIALDY
+1884 NSVALDY
-1891 YGNTVPYIWYNIYG
+1891 YGNTVPSIWYNIYG
-1905 GCAYGTVAGNTLV
+1905 GCAYGTVDGNTLV

-1950 GEKVTQNKA
+1950 GEKDTKNEA

-1964 LGNTQVQMDGGTWI
+1964 LGNTKVQMDGGTWI
-1978 WNQNADI
+1978 WNQNTDI

-1995 QGNSQKICNSITEFK
+1995 QGNGKKICNSITEFR
-2010 EITEDILKVVNINE
+2010 EITEDILKAETKDQLTNAQA
-2024 LPEGKAK
+2024 KA
-2031 DAINRI
+2031 AIESI
-2037 LTDKDTQEFF
+2037 LNDEDSQQFF
-2047 SFSNDKILS
+2047 SFTSEKLLS
-2056 GSFKKNNNI
+2056 GCFKKNNNI

-2073 LVGTYTDKDKTKVKD
+2073 FVGTYTDSDATTAKD
-2088 GTGEAKVVINHSPLD
+2088 GTGEAIVIINHSPLND
-2103 NITDKNGESL
+2103 ITDKNGEPL

-2122 GLCWYI
+2122 GLCWYL
-2128 SAKNV
+2128 SAKNPS
-2133 ADPQFSVFGAGFG
+2133 DPQFSVFGAGYG

-2153 AKVYAQ
+2153 ATVYAQ
-2159 PGSHIDDNGV
+2159 PGSHIDDDG
-2169 IDVDGAKFRYLSQIN
+2169 IIEVDGAKYRYLSQKE
-2184 DLKTYAV
+2184 DFKTYTD
-2191 FETSLYKDFQKVSK
+2191 FEKSLYEEFKKVSK
-2205 EDKILYYGSVDG
+2205 EEKKKYYGSVDG
-2217 TDSDPATF
+2217 GNNDGTDNDPATF
-2225 RRYRVS
+2225 RRYRIS
-2231 RLAWTLGVPGF
+2231 RLAWTLGLPGF
-2242 SFQAIHGGG
+2242 SFQTIHGGG
-2251 FSGYVTDSTY
+2251 FSGYVTGDSY

-2286 TKGDNYNFGTVKG
+2286 TTGEGYDFGKVGG

-2305 KSGFIGQNVYG
+2305 KSGFVGQNVYG

-2325 KDGQFIDFP
+2325 NKDGKYIDFP
-2334 NMASVKETEVHIYGR
+2334 DMANVQKTEVHVYGR
-2349 KLTLKNTNNIEID
+2349 KLHLKNTDIEID

-2379 LDSTLVN
+2379 LGSTLVN

-2398 GGKGRLVTQCDSV
+2398 GGKGRLATQCGDV
-2411 TKLGAIYGN
+2411 THLGAIYGN
-2420 TKLLIDRP
+2420 TSMLIDRP
-2428 VIKYPYRTK
+2428 VITYPYWTK
-2437 DGGYVNPSSPEN
+2437 AGGFEDPSSDKN
-2449 MAHPDAYTNP
+2449 MAHPADNINA

-2472 CQNGTVYGNTSVT
+2472 CQNGTVYGNTFVT
-2485 VYDGRIGHGIYGG
+2485 IYDGRIGHGIYGG

-2524 THVYIKGGQA
+2524 TNVYIKGGQA

-2541 ADTRSWEPASIID
+2541 ADTRFWEPAFID
-2554 GITYSPQYNHDAL
+2554 EKTGITYSPQYNHQAL

-2599 DKTQVAYGVD
+2599 DDTQVVYGV
-2609 KKFFET
+2609 KVKFFDT
-2615 MAWKEIYNKVGSPH
+2615 MIWKEIYNKVGSPH
-2629 FCVFGGGYGEHTVIQ
+2629 FCVFGGGYGEHTVIK
-2644 GDTHVKINMEEDNN
+2644 GNTHVNIAMTGRGSKIDPSI
-2658 RGHVDD
+2658 DL
-2664 IKKGEEYMHFLSGY
+2664 KKGEEYKHFWSGY
-2678 SVMDIVGGGYSGKVV
+2678 SVMDFVGGGYSGKV
-2693 GNTNV
+2693 
-2698 EGNGEIFCRRV
+2698 EGETYVTGDGGAFCRRL

-2715 NSVKTTTVNIKAIDC
+2715 NSVKATHVDIYAMDC
-2730 HDIFGGG
+2730 RDIFGGG

-2751 TQNSSATSSESTKS
+2751 TQNPSAASSEST
-2765 TFSNQDIF
+2765 FSNKDIF

-2780 GNDVSGFVNVVEK
+2780 GNDVSGYVNVVEK
-2793 NGNLTDNK
+2793 NGNFTDNK
-2801 GSGTHINIYGGMID
+2801 GEGTHINIYGGKID

-2837 ITVNENYPLNP
+2837 ITVNENYPLNL

-2896 IMGNSGEDHVLIKG
+2896 IMGNSNEDYVLIKG

-2919 TVLKAQKANAQASA
+2919 TVLKAQKADAQASA
-2933 QTNDQAS
+2933 QAS
-2940 SQSGTQTV
+2940 SQSGSQTV
-2948 AQTTE
+2948 AQTIE
-2953 TVGSVDIKIGSNV
+2953 TVGSVAIKIGSNV

-2976 GEALFTASEDNNFM
+2976 GDALFTASEDNNFM

-2998 DYYDASK
+2998 DYYDTSK

-3038 IYPHLLDLY
+3038 VYPHLLDLY

-3054 IQGTLNWAENL
+3054 IQGTLKWAENL

-3080 NMNIYPDKKGK
+3080 NMNIYPNEKGK

-3098 ENLTITSKIVGGCN
+3098 EGLTITSKIVGGCN

-3128 LLGTAHSEK
+3128 LLGTAHSEE

-3150 AVVEDAYQGGCVYGG
+3150 AMVEDAYQGGCVYGG

-3183 MLADKDQAKLE
+3183 MLAGKDQAKLE
-3194 KSNEYLATQP
+3194 KSNEYLATNP
-3204 EYSSLNV
+3204 EYSSLNI

-3220 YVYGNTHIVMGD
+3220 YVYGNTRIVMGD
-3232 SISCKEPAMDNG
+3232 SINCTEPAMNNG
-3244 KFSACGVSAN
+3244 KFSASGVSAN

-3300 YPTYYQV
+3300 YPTYYKV
-3307 KPLQNGKYILKRTDQ
+3307 NELKSGKYILKRTDQ
-3322 KNLNL
+3322 KNLDL
-3327 KNNDGPTETHT
+3327 KNDDGTTETPT
-3338 IKQEIHLL
+3338 IKQEIYLL
-3346 AGELISQGV
+3346 TSELISQGV

-3367 VDITESNKDNYFALV
+3367 IDITESNKDKYFSKV

-3388 MKWDNVHINIDE
+3388 MGWDNVHIHIDE

-3423 KLTDEFNVDKAFTNS
+3423 KLTDEFNVDKAFANS
-3438 AEHLEELKSLPGG
+3438 AEHQEELKSLPGG

-3464 GDSKSSEHITIS
+3464 GDSKTSEHITIS
-3476 KQDMKEINLPNGT
+3476 KQDMKEIDLPNGT

-3501 KSKDEYTYRFI
+3501 NSKDDEYTYRFI
-3512 YEAVKYYK
+3512 YEMVKYYK
-3520 GDKVPDLEGIMYNK
+3520 GNDVPIGLEGIKYNK

-3560 ITGYGFAKHTIDNP
+3560 ITGYGFANHTIDNP

-3611 SIARVGEIKMVGNE
+3611 SIARVGEIKMEGNE
-3625 VKADTDGKLEGEPD
+3625 VTHTDGKLEGEPE

-3648 KYDYKARNFMGL
+3648 KYGYKARNFMGL

-3667 GAVYSNIKFSDTWH
+3667 GAVYSNVKFSDPWH
-3681 DQHGKPAADNISY
+3681 DQNGKPAADNISY

-3702 DRYKEN
+3702 DSYKEN

-3733 LKIQNVQEI
+3733 LKIQNVQEK
-3742 INKTTQK
+3742 INATTGK
-3749 MDEIIYYGPIHG
+3749 MDEKIYYGPIHG
-3761 IIEMNLIS
+3761 IIEMNLIN
-3769 ARPGEGGGYV
+3769 AREGEGGGYV

-3806 FVFPLNDTNKKGNNR
+3806 FVFPLNYTNKTGNNR
-3821 FIVDDCSPKGFYSLG
+3821 FIVDDCTPKGFYSCLG
-3836 EGKDPDKEM
+3836 EGKDPDTEM
-3845 DIHYWYVTG
+3845 PIHYWYVTG

-3908 NNGQEDGNSEQEEY
+3908 NNEQKED

-3927 EKKAPDLYK
+3927 EKFAPKKYK
-3936 LYVGASDSTT
+3936 LYVGASDSTA
-3946 FIGATSQDQA
+3946 FIGATSKDQA
-3956 DKADKGFSAILSMS
+3956 DKAPKGFSAILSMS
-3970 EKKENDAIYYKT
+3970 EKKENDAIDYKS
-3982 EVFNNTIQGGDAKIA
+3982 EVFNENIQGGDAKIA
-3997 FRLYDNNMNNA
+3997 FRLVDNNVNNA
-4008 TPKYYKEHLS
+4008 TPEYYKAHLS

-4034 NGSQKKD
+4034 NGKQKKD

-4091 ADQSFAPNGYFWHIG
+4091 ADQAFAPNGYFWHIG
-4106 KLMKDKNGEFVKDN
+4106 KLKKNEKGEFVKDD

-4125 FEDGSS
+4125 FEGGSG

-4196 PVNIALGDTLVVHN
+4196 PVNIAPGDTLVVHN

-4223 HLSEAIKR
+4223 HLSEAIER

-4252 AFINFVDTIKG
+4252 AFINFVDTIEG

-4273 TIPKDFDGSKII
+4273 TIPKDYDGSKVI

-4293 GHIINGLGKDQ
+4293 GHIIKGLGKDQ
-4304 ALFAENQGKI
+4304 ALFSENQGKI

-4329 TTGTSSTGTTS
+4329 TTGTSSTGTSS

-4364 TANSSYTLED
+4364 TANSSYTLD
-4374 FKYGKVAY
+4374 NFKYGKVAY

-4395 DKEEDKEALKYIYDY
+4395 DKEEDKAALKYIYDY

-4451 RHDQNHAIDKARA
+4451 RHDKTHTIDQARA
-4464 QGYVAATNT
+4464 QGYQAATDT
-4473 EKESRTGY
+4473 EQEKRTGN
-4481 YLPLFNENK
+4481 YLPLFNDNK

-4521 NKYMINR
+4521 KKYMINR

-4533 GYYGSTNG
+4533 GYYGNTTAD

-4551 GRNMGTYVHLP
+4551 GRNMGTYVHRP
-4562 TTTAINFAASDDN
+4562 GTTAINFAASDDN
-4575 ATSFYDFIIKDGVTR
+4575 ATSFYDFNIKDGVTR

-4625 IMGHHIAKSG
+4625 IMGHHIVKSG

-4701 TVQKAEASLNGEIT
+4701 TVQKAEASINGEIT
-4715 HFYGTDNLY
+4715 HFYGTEDLR

-4732 TEVKATNAVNAANA
+4732 TEVKAANTVNAANA
-4746 TEKSAIFQRPGAAE
+4746 TEKSAIFQRPG
-4760 GDGLFH
+4760 DGLFH
-4766 VANAETQEYEFHNT
+4766 VANAETQKYEFHNT
-4780 FFVNTYKAWSYNEE
+4780 FFVDTYKAWSYNEE
-4794 KNSYYNESHTYPGYL
+4794 KNSYYNEPHTYSGYL

-4854 GEASN
+4854 GEAD

-4884 RGTFAAQQVVN
+4884 RGTFAAQQVGN
-4895 GTLYGMND
+4895 GTLGMND
-4903 NGTAFVSASGS
+4903 NGSAFVSASGS
-4914 ALASTPGSALSHTT
+4914 ALASTSGSALSHTT

-4943 KGRSTD
+4943 RVRSTD
-4949 ATKVIRISET
+4949 ETKVIRISET

-5029 GIYIFGKSKIMV
+5029 GIYIFGKAKV
-5041 K
+5041 LVR

>member
-1 MIIHSSNIIRRNL
+1 
-14 MMLLA
+14 MLLA
-19 IWLMSIQAVWAQSLS
+19 FWLMSIQAVWAQSLS
-34 KKDIQETC
+34 KEDILETC
-42 NFKQGTISFTIPQD
+42 NFKEGTISFTIPQG
-56 KIPAGTKCTWTVKVK
+56 KIPEGAKCTWTVKVK

-105 KIDVSYTDA
+105 KIEVSYTDA

-135 NGEKFYAKDYAGGD
+135 NGENNTKVKFYSEEDFKGKGSKEDPYI
-149 GTKDNPWKISS
+149 IST

-170 VTNGKSQTVYSGK
+170 VTNGKSQTMYSGN
-183 YFQLSENIDLSK
+183 YFLLSSDINLNK

-210 FFGGTLDGDGKT
+210 FFGGTFDGDGKT

-232 NGTAEA
+232 NGTKEA

-252 HYATVTNLI
+252 NYATVTNLI

-295 VSNIIIRKSKITDNE
+295 VSNIIIRKSKITDHE

-318 CRIGGIIGYLSS
+318 CRIGGIIGYLD
-330 SNNSN
+330 NKNY
-335 NSNFRIFN
+335 RIFN

-351 IHKNATLKKPTSV
+351 IHKNASLSQPAKV
-364 TVAGAIGCATTWG
+364 TVGGAIGCFANWQ
-377 TNKKNIMPT
+377 NSKNNIMPT
-386 NIYVHG
+386 NIYVHD
-392 KKMVTNKKGSTGSVV
+392 KKMITNGKKGSTGSVV
-407 AFYSLTY
+407 AFYSLTHR
-414 LNTYKTKYG
+414 NTYKTKYD
-423 ATIDTW
+423 ATINTW
-429 FYTSQVGTNTYSDGN
+429 FYTSEVGTNTYSDGN

-466 QLEKKTWTYSSTSK
+466 QLEKKTWTYSSTPSQ
-480 TFSFSSVH
+480 FSFSSVH
-488 LTFNRATTDV
+488 LTFKRAETD
-498 LKVLTDTGEES
+498 KLTVMTDAGEVSAE
-509 GEQYDWYV
+509 EYDWYA

-526 VETAASNSFT
+526 VNTETSNSFT

-544 KVYAIGGGARTNAM
+544 NVYAIGGGARTNAVL
-558 QVKAIHVNASLATSG
+558 VKAIHVNASLATSG

-584 EEKYSNEALG
+584 EEKYSNEYLG
-594 LDIKYQWYKGD
+594 LNITYQWYNGD
-605 TKLSETSYSFKRPST
+605 TELSSETSSSFKRPST
-620 ASYNDKFSCH
+620 ASYNDKYSCH
-630 ILVTSGGKTFLNT
+630 ILVTSGGKTFLDT
-643 RVSVTTVVY
+643 HVSATTVVY
-652 LKPATAIT
+652 LSPTSG
-660 DDVKKTEEGNIT
+660 DDNNNSGYTKDAPMKTW
-672 NDEYGY
+672 
-678 SAEKPMLTWRG
+678 KG

-709 ESNKDVTNDKATGF
+709 ESSKEVTNNTINGF
-723 NITDNNIGG
+723 NITNNNTGG

-743 KKDSPLFRNVTI
+743 QKNSPLFRNVTI
-755 TGEYSDYKDG
+755 TGEYGDYKDG

-792 TASGT
+792 TSEGT
-797 NSYKNIFCQYNNLEM
+797 SSYKNIFCQYNNLEM

-849 RFYPLNNPTNI
+849 RFYPQNNKKNI
-860 KAFEESMPHG
+860 EAFETSMPHG

-888 GGRQTIAQDTNGNQ
+888 GGRQTIAQDTIGNQ

-910 NQPIKC
+910 NLPIKC
-916 TITMDIDRAWNN
+916 TITMDIDREWNDKYNDN
-928 QNNTPREV
+928 QK
-936 LMSDKTKETRSNDY
+936 LKSDY

-971 IKSGKVARI
+971 IRSGKVARI

-986 AQTEFELTYNNQTY
+986 AERPFTLTYGNKTY
-1000 KVPCNT
+1000 NVPMNT
-1006 YMGRANI
+1006 FMGRANI
-1013 TLDPEHS
+1013 LLDPASS
-1020 ENNTIE
+1020 EYKDKDKFKDND
-1026 KKNVRVVV
+1026 RVVV
-1034 TELYGGSMGRGHTG
+1034 TELYGGSMGRGHAGNIT
-1048 SVSINNPFYGYS
+1048 INNPFYGYS
-1060 KITINGG
+1060 AIIINGG
-1067 TFKVLPKGNT
+1067 TFKILPENNT
-1077 KKSNILCGIFGA
+1077 EKEKILCGIFGA
-1089 GAGGMNGIGT
+1089 GAGGMNGIGYGKD
-1099 DAHYTPDAS
+1099 DAKTHTPDQS
-1108 IAYWNNA
+1108 IAYWND
-1115 ETKDV
+1115 TKDV

-1125 YADAKDKL
+1125 YSVAKSNL
-1133 VQYHCYNTGDY
+1133 VSYRCYNAGNHTY
-1144 TYTDVD
+1144 TYVD

-1162 GIFGSNEENG
+1162 GIFGSNEEDG

-1207 DGETAVVSLTIN
+1207 EGETAAVSLTIN

-1233 RGTYWYYSNNPYGAK
+1233 RGTYWYYSKNPYGAK

-1268 LNIYGGI
+1268 LNIYGGT

-1298 ISTLSD
+1298 ISTLSE

-1317 GGTFYKNIYGG
+1317 GGTFYQNIYGG

-1339 YGNKIIRKDATNVI
+1339 YANNTIIRKDATNVI
-1353 IGDKANILGSVF
+1353 IGDKATILGSVF

-1370 RKRRLTTP
+1370 RKRRLTSP
-1378 NATTVS
+1378 IATTPVS

-1510 DADNNDF
+1510 DEKKGIIEWTKKNDTLF
-1517 IIWYPKETEDKNHT
+1517 YGSDTPD
-1531 KYFFGKTTEDDA
+1531 GDP
-1543 NAVAHFLNPHNIYGG
+1543 HFLNPHNIYGG
-1558 GNLACKVKGV
+1558 GNLACNVKGV
-1568 AKVEV
+1568 ATVEV

-1588 KDSYNDNNFPH
+1588 KESYDDNNFPH

-1609 HTTVKDTQ
+1609 HTSVAYTD

-1627 AYDAEVD
+1627 DYDAEVD
-1634 DDDDT
+1634 DEDNT
-1639 EQMARPHSRRNAAKT
+1639 EQMARPHNRRNASKT

-1703 FGDPYKATD
+1703 FGDPYKDKD
-1712 NTTGQIGNI
+1712 NTTGQIGDI
-1721 EYEGSHTEVYVK
+1721 AYEDSRTEVFVK

-1747 VAPKTPNGTHFFNVA
+1747 VAPKTATGTHFIDVA
-1762 RVIGNTIVEI
+1762 RVIGKTIVEI
-1772 SEDAKIYGKVYGGG
+1772 SDNAKIYGKVYGGG
-1786 DMANVGPEDYTP
+1786 DMANVGPKDYTP
-1798 DYSIKPQS
+1798 NYKIKPQS

-1813 KGDIIYDDETNPSYI
+1813 KGDIIYDDEINPSYI
-1828 SKDFRTLVNIT
+1828 SKDFRTLVNII

-1846 VYGGGKGLRREAA
+1846 VFGGGKGLRRNAA
-1859 QQYDQVGRINGNT
+1859 QQYDQIGRINGNT
-1872 LVHVA
+1872 IVHVA

-1884 NSIALDY
+1884 NSVALDY
-1891 YGNTVPYIWYNIYG
+1891 YGNTVPSIWYNIYG
-1905 GCAYGTVAGNTLV
+1905 GCAYGTVDGSTLV

-1950 GEKVTQNKA
+1950 GEKDTKNEA

-1964 LGNTQVQMDGGTWI
+1964 LGNTKVQMDGGTWI
-1978 WNQNADI
+1978 WNQNTDI

-1995 QGNSQKICNSITEFK
+1995 QGNGKKICSTITEFR
-2010 EITEDILKVVNINE
+2010 EITEDILKAETKDQLTNAQA
-2024 LPEGKAK
+2024 KA
-2031 DAINRI
+2031 AIESI
-2037 LTDKDTQEFF
+2037 LNDEDSQQFF
-2047 SFSNDKILS
+2047 SFTSEKLLS
-2056 GSFKKNNNI
+2056 GCFKKNNNI

-2073 LVGTYTDKDKTKVKD
+2073 FVGTYTDSDATTAKD
-2088 GTGEAKVVINHSPLD
+2088 GTGEAIVIINHSPLND
-2103 NITDKNGESL
+2103 ITDKNGEPL

-2122 GLCWYI
+2122 GLCWYL
-2128 SAKNV
+2128 SAKNLS
-2133 ADPQFSVFGAGFG
+2133 DPQFSVFGAGYG

-2153 AKVYAQ
+2153 ATVYAQ
-2159 PGSHIDDNGV
+2159 PGSHIDDDG
-2169 IDVDGAKFRYLSQIN
+2169 IIEVDGAKYRYLSQKE
-2184 DLKTYAV
+2184 DFKTYTD
-2191 FETSLYKDFQKVSK
+2191 FEKSLYEEFKKVSK
-2205 EDKILYYGSVDG
+2205 EEKKKYYGSVDG
-2217 TDSDPATF
+2217 GNNDGTDNDPATF

-2231 RLAWTLGVPGF
+2231 RLAWTLGLPGF
-2242 SFQAIHGGG
+2242 SFQTIHGGG
-2251 FSGYVTDSTY
+2251 FSGYVTGNTY

-2286 TKGDNYNFGTVKG
+2286 TTGEDYDFGKVGG

-2305 KSGFIGQNVYG
+2305 KSGFVGQNVYG

-2325 KDGQFIDFP
+2325 NKDGKYIDFP
-2334 NMASVKETEVHIYGR
+2334 DMANVQKTEVHVYGR
-2349 KLTLKNTNNIEID
+2349 KQHLKDTNIEID

-2379 LDSTLVN
+2379 LGSTLVN

-2398 GGKGRLVTQCDSV
+2398 GGKGRLATQCGDI
-2411 TKLGAIYGN
+2411 THLGAIYGN
-2420 TKLLIDRP
+2420 TSLLIDRP
-2428 VIKYPYRTK
+2428 LITYPYRTEAGVPE
-2437 DGGYVNPSSPEN
+2437 DPSSDKN
-2449 MAHPDAYTNP
+2449 MAHPDADINA

-2472 CQNGTVYGNTSVT
+2472 CQNGTVYGNTFVT
-2485 VYDGRIGHGIYGG
+2485 IYDGRIGHGIYGG

-2503 DSIIVNGQDSLA
+2503 DTLSVDKEEKVV

-2524 THVYIKGGQA
+2524 TNVYIKGGQA

-2541 ADTRSWEPASIID
+2541 ADTRSWEPAFID
-2554 GITYSPQYNHDAL
+2554 EKTGITYSPQYNHQAL

-2599 DKTQVAYGVD
+2599 DDTQVVYGV
-2609 KKFFET
+2609 KVKFFDT
-2615 MAWKEIYNKVGSPH
+2615 MVWKEIYNKVGSPH
-2629 FCVFGGGYGEHTVIQ
+2629 FCVFGGGYGEHTVIK
-2644 GDTHVKINMEEDNN
+2644 GNTHVNIAMEGRGSKIDPSIDLVPGQE
-2658 RGHVDD
+2658 H
-2664 IKKGEEYMHFLSGY
+2664 KHFWSGY
-2678 SVMDIVGGGYSGKVV
+2678 SVMDFVGGGYSGKV
-2693 GNTNV
+2693 
-2698 EGNGEIFCRRV
+2698 EGETFVTGKGGAFCRRL

-2715 NSVKTTTVNIKAIDC
+2715 NSVKATHVDIYAMDC
-2730 HDIFGGG
+2730 RDIFGGG
-2737 MMGDVEKSTTVNIG
+2737 MMGDVIDSTEVNIG
-2751 TQNSSATSSESTKS
+2751 TQTSPTSESELGNK
-2765 TFSNQDIF
+2765 DIF

-2780 GNDVSGFVNVVEK
+2780 GNDVSGYVNVSVK
-2793 NGNLTDNK
+2793 DGNFTDNN
-2801 GSGTHINIYGGMID
+2801 GSGTHINIYGGKID

-2837 ITVNENYPLNP
+2837 ITVNENYPLNL

-2896 IMGNSGEDHVLIKG
+2896 IMGNSNEDYVLIKG

-2919 TVLKAQKANAQASA
+2919 TVLKAQKADAQASA
-2933 QTNDQAS
+2933 QTS
-2940 SQSGTQTV
+2940 SQSGSQTV
-2948 AQTTE
+2948 AQTIE

-2976 GEALFTASEDNNFM
+2976 GDALFTASEDNNFM

-2998 DYYDASK
+2998 DYYDTSK

-3015 ENDPSNKGINTL
+3015 ENDPSNKGISTL

-3038 IYPHLLDLY
+3038 VYPHLLDLY

-3054 IQGTLNWAENL
+3054 IQGTLKWAKNL

-3080 NMNIYPDKKGK
+3080 NMNIYPDEKGK

-3098 ENLTITSKIVGGCN
+3098 EGLTITSKIVGGCN
-3112 NANYDYKGEV
+3112 NANYDYKGKV

-3128 LLGTAHSEK
+3128 LLGQAHSTD
-3137 PFIKLTIKNKFEP
+3137 PFIKLTIKNKFKPTIVNNE
-3150 AVVEDAYQGGCVYGG
+3150 AYQGGCVYGG
-3165 CYKTG
+3165 CFKTG

-3175 VTIDLRSD
+3175 VTIDLQSD
-3183 MLADKDQAKLE
+3183 MLAGKEKAKLE
-3194 KSNEYLATQP
+3194 KSNDYLASNP
-3204 EYSSLNV
+3204 DYSSLNV

-3220 YVYGNTHIVMGD
+3220 YVYGNTNIIMGKD
-3232 SISCKEPAMDNG
+3232 MKCSEPKTEGG
-3244 KFSACGVSAN
+3244 KFQPCGVNGATGVSAN

-3266 GLTDVDIL
+3266 GLTNVDIL

-3300 YPTYYQV
+3300 YPTYYKV
-3307 KPLQNGKYILKRTDQ
+3307 KSLKNGRYILNRTDK
-3322 KNLNL
+3322 KNIGLMN
-3327 KNNDGPTETHT
+3327 KDGNTETPT

-3346 AGELISQGV
+3346 AGELVSKGV
-3355 YDDIVAIDNGTR
+3355 YDDIVAINNGKEI
-3367 VDITESNKDNYFALV
+3367 DITQQKTNYFEEVTPENA
-3382 AAKEPS
+3382 S
-3388 MKWDNVHINIDE
+3388 WDGVNIHIDE

-3423 KLTDEFNVDKAFTNS
+3423 KLTKEFNVDETFSSSDEN
-3438 AEHLEELKSLPGG
+3438 LEALKNLPGG

-3464 GDSKSSEHITIS
+3464 GDSKEAEHITIS
-3476 KQDMKEINLPNGT
+3476 QQDMKEINLPAGT
-3489 DLYGYYYRYYDD
+3489 DLYGYYYRYFKDD
-3501 KSKDEYTYRFI
+3501 EAYKNQKYTYRFI
-3512 YEAVKYYK
+3512 SEPEKYTK
-3520 GDKVPDLEGIMYNK
+3520 GNTAPSDLGGIRENK

-3560 ITGYGFAKHTIDNP
+3560 ITGYGFAEHTIEDP
-3574 KIINTFQRI
+3574 KIINTFQRL

-3611 SIARVGEIKMVGNE
+3611 SIARVGEIKME
-3625 VKADTDGKLEGEPD
+3625 ATDKIALTDDKKLQTRPEN
-3639 THTSTSAKF
+3639 TSV
-3648 KYDYKARNFMGL
+3648 YQVKARNYMGL
-3660 ANNIHYV
+3660 VNNIHYV
-3667 GAVYSNIKFSDTWH
+3667 GAVLSNTKFTDTWY
-3681 DQHGKPAADNISY
+3681 DENGAARDKSY
-3694 QDKKQGYI
+3694 LKNKQEFIQKFNDSEKK
-3702 DRYKEN
+3702 DVTT
-3708 HDFSAFQ
+3708 FQ
-3715 ERNNGTAKNM
+3715 NRNNGTAKNM

-3742 INKTTQK
+3742 INQGTQK
-3749 MDEIIYYGPIHG
+3749 MQEIIYYGPIHG
-3761 IIEMNLIS
+3761 VIEMNLVY
-3769 ARPGEGGGYV
+3769 ARDGEGGGYV
-3779 YADNVHERT
+3779 YADNIHEN
-3788 AAEGETKHEVDFL
+3788 KDFL

-3806 FVFPLNDTNKKGNNR
+3806 FVFPTNMNNNKNNR
-3821 FIVDDCSPKGFYSLG
+3821 YIIDDCSPTGFYAMN
-3836 EGKDPDKEM
+3836 EEVPDTKSE
-3845 DIHYWYVTG
+3845 IHYWYVTG
-3854 YNYYY
+3854 YHYYY

-3865 YTYKE
+3865 YTYKKH
-3870 EITFDNDNSDGLTA
+3870 IVFYNDNSDGLTA

-3889 PGAKVS
+3889 AGQTVT
-3895 IKSWKMRSGHPDG
+3895 IKSWKMRSGH
-3908 NNGQEDGNSEQEEY
+3908 EDDY
-3922 YQCDL
+3922 KCDL
-3927 EKKAPDLYK
+3927 EKNAPNNYR
-3936 LYVGASDSTT
+3936 LYVGAS
-3946 FIGATSQDQA
+3946 
-3956 DKADKGFSAILSMS
+3956 S
-3970 EKKENDAIYYKT
+3970 EKKYKGPT
-3982 EVFNNTIQGGDAKIA
+3982 EESTDKTTNGFAAWLFMTPPTEGTNNYNVYNSKLPADMTGDAKIT
-3997 FRLYDNNMNNA
+3997 FRLDDLGDNSD
-4008 TPKYYKEHLS
+4008 PDYYQKHLS
-4018 KKCQATLVL
+4018 KKCLATLEL
-4027 ESPALDE
+4027 EADAPNE
-4034 NGSQKKD
+4034 VGKK
-4041 KDGKD
+4041 
-4046 VNYTYTIYLT
+4046 YLYTIFLT
-4056 IEYVEGPNFTGG
+4056 IEYIQGPTFKGN

-4080 IRLKKDKVKIS
+4080 IRLKKDQVKIA
-4091 ADQSFAPNGYFWHIG
+4091 ADQAFAASGYFWHIG
-4106 KLMKDKNGEFVKDN
+4106 KLEKDETGKTTTEFD
-4120 KGDIQ
+4120 
-4125 FEDGSS
+4125 ETES
-4131 WLLATTTSKDTYKQG
+4131 WLQNTKDSENTYKQG
-4146 DKIDKDRN
+4146 DKIDENRT
-4154 DLFAGA
+4154 DLFAGSV
-4160 KYDKTTDY
+4160 YDKTQDY

-4174 YFMNGYGVQLGV
+4174 YFMNGYGVQLGI
-4186 TMTGIKETVF
+4186 TIKGFNDESDNETVF
-4196 PVNIALGDTLVVHN
+4196 PVTMTAGDTLTVHN
-4210 YHQMDPHKAGIDL
+4210 YHRMYPQMSGIDL
-4223 HLSEAIKR
+4223 HLPDAIKR
-4231 AQKESNFAEP
+4231 AKEDKYFAQP
-4241 RIYINDASDLK
+4241 RIYINEQSDLT
-4252 AFINFVDTIKG
+4252 AFGKFIQEESNDG
-4263 NAQFILQNDL
+4263 GAGAQFVLQKDL
-4273 TIPKDFDGSKII
+4273 DIPADYTGNNSI
-4285 FKGTLHGN
+4285 FKGIFHGN
-4293 GHIINGLGKDQ
+4293 GHVIRGLDNDKW
-4304 ALFAENQGKI
+4304 LFTENQGNI
-4314 YNLGLATGRIAAQGC
+4314 YNLGLESGNITQKGMNDANATKG
-4329 TTGTSSTGTTS
+4329 
-4340 TGEYHCCFEYAPASS
+4340 YHCCFEKEPASIS
-4355 KPIVYGMDG
+4355 PIVYDMNGKKMTYTIAG
-4364 TANSSYTLED
+4364 KELNYTLDD
-4374 FKYGKVAY
+4374 FKYGRVTY

-4387 YLRARTSH
+4387 YLRALQGNTSP
-4395 DKEEDKEALKYIYDY
+4395 EDKAALKYIYDY

-4418 AHRKD
+4418 AHRSD
-4423 AITGKNTG
+4423 AITGNNTG
-4431 ITYLRTGQDSD
+4431 ITYLRTSADSD

-4451 RHDQNHAIDKARA
+4451 RHDKTHKIDEARA
-4464 QGYVAATNT
+4464 IYTEATA
-4473 EKESRTGY
+4473 EKPATFTGTY
-4481 YLPLFNENK
+4481 RPLLNEND
-4490 NGSEQMNDFL
+4490 MNDFL
-4500 FWGQSLQS
+4500 FWGQSLQT
-4508 TPENYPAKIASQQ
+4508 TPADYPAKIASQQ
-4521 NKYMINR
+4521 NKYMTNR

-4533 GYYGSTNG
+4533 AYYGNT
-4541 KFYYNAYNQD
+4541 KKDYFHYNAYKLD
-4551 GRNMGTYVHLP
+4551 TKSMGTYVHIP
-4562 TTTAINFAASDDN
+4562 TTTAINFAATDRDEPEVYDN
-4575 ATSFYDFIIKDGVTR
+4575 LTIKDGVTQ

-4596 EDNKENNATDAYDIV
+4596 AANDTSKDNEAYDIV
-4611 SKALS
+4611 DKALN
-4616 YDENTAESL
+4616 YDEKTAESS
-4625 IMGHHIAKSG
+4625 IQGHHIVKTG
-4635 EAYATQKLH
+4635 ETTYTTPFLH
-4644 LVERTPDGKNS
+4644 LVERTANNENS
-4655 EGDACDNND
+4655 EGETCYNND
-4664 FCVPIP
+4664 FCVPLE

-4683 LYYAENTTGAW
+4683 MLYAENTTGAW
-4694 EGICLPF
+4694 EGISLPF
-4701 TVQKAEASLNGEIT
+4701 TVQKAVASLNGEIT
-4715 HFYGTDNLY
+4715 HFYGTKDLH

-4732 TEVKATNAVNAANA
+4732 TSVKE
-4746 TEKSAIFQRPGAAE
+4746 TEKTAIFQRPGT
-4760 GDGLFH
+4760 GTGLFNY
-4766 VANAETQEYEFHNT
+4766 AGNTTGMDYTFHNT
-4780 FFVNTYKAWSYNEE
+4780 FFVDTYGNWLYNNVE
-4794 KNSYYNESHTYPGYL
+4794 NPYYGETQTLKGYL
-4809 PLTAGIPYVVRFP
+4809 PLMAGVPYIVRFP

-4837 SLLNK
+4837 SILNK
-4842 KAAAQTITFHAY
+4842 KEDPQTITFHAY
-4854 GEASN
+4854 ANMEPQKS
-4859 EASKKAIVIP
+4859 AIVIP
-4869 ITQNMGTENISGFSH
+4869 ITADMQTVSNGYAH
-4884 RGTFAAQQVVN
+4884 QGTFAAKKVAN
-4895 GTLYGMND
+4895 GGIYALNTE
-4903 NGTAFVSASGS
+4903 GTAFCNTAISQ
-4914 ALASTPGSALSHTT
+4914 T
-4928 VMPFRTYMAPASQQA
+4928 VMPFRTYLTKESTNAGA
-4943 KGRSTD
+4943 RSS
-4949 ATKVIRISET
+4949 AVPSVIRISET

-5029 GIYIFGKSKIMV
+5029 GIYIFGKAKVLV

>member
-1 MIIHSSNIIRRNL
+1 MIIHSTNIIRRNL

-19 IWLMSIQAVWAQSLS
+19 FWLMSIQAVWAQSLS

-42 NFKQGTISFTIPQD
+42 NFKEGTISFTIPQD
-56 KIPAGTKCTWTVKVK
+56 KIPAGTTCTWTVKVK

-92 SRILTLNLSQETL
+92 SRMLTLNLSQETL
-105 KIDVSYTDA
+105 KIEVSYTDA
-114 DNNTQTVSLDDV
+114 DNTTQTVSLDDV

-135 NGEKFYAKDYAGGD
+135 NGENNTKVKFYSEEDFKGKGSKEDPYI
-149 GTKDNPWKISS
+149 IST

-170 VTNGKSQTVYSGK
+170 VTNGKSQTMYSGN
-183 YFQLSENIDLSK
+183 YFLLSSDINLNK

-210 FFGGTLDGDGKT
+210 FFGGTFDGDGKT

-232 NGTAEA
+232 NGTKEA

-252 HYATVTNLI
+252 NYATVTNLI

-295 VSNIIIRKSKITDNE
+295 VSNIIIRKSKITDHG

-318 CRIGGIIGYLSS
+318 CRIGGIIGYL
-330 SNNSN
+330 NNQN
-335 NSNFRIFN
+335 YRIFN

-351 IHKNATLKKPTSV
+351 IHKNATLKKPGSV
-364 TVAGAIGCATTWG
+364 TVAGAIGCATRWG
-377 TNKKNIMPT
+377 NSKKNIMPT

-392 KKMVTNKKGSTGSVV
+392 KNMVTNKAGSTGSVV
-407 AFYSLTY
+407 AFYGPTY
-414 LNTYKTKYG
+414 QKTYQTQYG

-429 FYTSQVGTNTYSDGN
+429 FYTSEVGTNTYSDGN
-444 IKETAKFGKEFTDI
+444 IREIAEFGKEFTDI
-458 NNNFINAN
+458 NNNFINTN
-466 QLEKKTWTYSSTSK
+466 QLEKKTWTYSSTPSQ
-480 TFSFSSVH
+480 FSFSSVH
-488 LTFNRATTDV
+488 LSFNRATTDV
-498 LKVLTDTGEES
+498 LTVMTDAGVES
-509 GEQYDWYV
+509 KETYDWYA

-526 VETAASNSFT
+526 VNTETSNTFI

-544 KVYAIGGGARTNAM
+544 SVYAIGGGARTNAVL
-558 QVKAIHVNASLATSG
+558 VKAIHVNASLATSG

-584 EEKYSNEALG
+584 EEKYSNKELG
-594 LDIKYQWYKGD
+594 LNITYKWYNGD
-605 TKLSETSYSFKRPST
+605 TELSSETSSSFKRPST
-620 ASYNDKFSCH
+620 ASYNDKYSCH
-630 ILVTSGGKTFLNT
+630 ILVTSGGKTFLDT
-643 RVSVTTVVY
+643 RVSATTVVY
-652 LKPATAIT
+652 LSPTSG
-660 DDVKKTEEGNIT
+660 DDNNNSGYTKEEPMKTW
-672 NDEYGY
+672 
-678 SAEKPMLTWRG
+678 KG

-709 ESNKDVTNDKATGF
+709 ESSKEVTNNTINGF
-723 NITDNNIGG
+723 NITNNNTGG

-743 KKDSPLFRNVTI
+743 QKNSPLFRNVTI
-755 TGEYSDYKDG
+755 TGEYGDYKGG

-792 TASGT
+792 TSPGGS
-797 NSYKNIFCQYNNLEM
+797 SYKNIFCQYNNLEM

-849 RFYPLNNPTNI
+849 RFYPLNNKKNI
-860 KAFEESMPHG
+860 EAFETSMPHG

-888 GGRQTIAQDTNGNQ
+888 GGRQTIAQDTIGNQ

-910 NQPIKC
+910 NLPIKC
-916 TITMDIDRAWNN
+916 TITMDIDREWNDKYNDN
-928 QNNTPREV
+928 QK
-936 LMSDKTKETRSNDY
+936 LKSDY

-986 AQTEFELTYNNQTY
+986 AERPFTLRYGNKTYN
-1000 KVPCNT
+1000 VPMNT
-1006 YMGRANI
+1006 FMGRANI
-1013 TLDPEHS
+1013 LLDPASS
-1020 ENNTIE
+1020 EYKDKDKFKDND
-1026 KKNVRVVV
+1026 RVVV
-1034 TELYGGSMGRGHTG
+1034 TELYGGSMGRGHAGNIT
-1048 SVSINNPFYGYS
+1048 INNPFYGYS
-1060 KITINGG
+1060 AITINGG
-1067 TFKVLPKGNT
+1067 TFKILPENNT
-1077 KKSNILCGIFGA
+1077 EKEKILCGIFGA
-1089 GAGGMNGIGT
+1089 GAGGMNGIGYGKD
-1099 DAHYTPDAS
+1099 DAKTHTPDQS
-1108 IAYWNNA
+1108 IAYWND
-1115 ETKDV
+1115 TKDV

-1125 YADAKDKL
+1125 YSVAKSNL
-1133 VQYHCYNTGDY
+1133 VSYHCYNAGDY
-1144 TYTDVD
+1144 TYAYVD
-1150 PLKTNTQIIIKD
+1150 PLKTNTQIIIND
-1162 GIFGSNEENG
+1162 GIFGSKDKDG

-1190 TSSGAIPSKTG
+1190 TSSSAIPSKTG

-1207 DGETAVVSLTIN
+1207 EGETAAVSLTIN

-1233 RGTYWYYSNNPYGAK
+1233 RGTYWYYSKNPYGAK

-1268 LNIYGGI
+1268 LNIYGGT

-1298 ISTLSD
+1298 ISTLSE

-1317 GGTFYKNIYGG
+1317 GGTFYQNIYGG

-1339 YGNKIIRKDATNVI
+1339 YANNTIIRKDATNVI

-1510 DADNNDF
+1510 DEKKGIIEWTKENDTLF
-1517 IIWYPKETEDKNHT
+1517 YGSDTPD
-1531 KYFFGKTTEDDA
+1531 GDP
-1543 NAVAHFLNPHNIYGG
+1543 HFLNPHNIYGG
-1558 GNLACKVKGV
+1558 GNLACNVKGV
-1568 AKVEV
+1568 ATVEV

-1588 KDSYNDNNFPH
+1588 KESYDDNNFPH

-1609 HTTVKDTQ
+1609 HTSVAYTD

-1627 AYDAEVD
+1627 DYDAEVD
-1634 DDDDT
+1634 DEDNT
-1639 EQMARPHSRRNAAKT
+1639 EQMARPHNRRNASKT

-1703 FGDPYKATD
+1703 FGDPYKDKD
-1712 NTTGQIGNI
+1712 NTTGQIGDI
-1721 EYEGSHTEVYVK
+1721 AYEDSRTEVFVK

-1747 VAPKTPNGTHFFNVA
+1747 VAPKTATGTHFIDVA
-1762 RVIGNTIVEI
+1762 RVIGKTIVEI
-1772 SEDAKIYGKVYGGG
+1772 SDNAKIYGKVYGGG
-1786 DMANVGPEDYTP
+1786 DMANVGPKDYTP
-1798 DYSIKPQS
+1798 NYKIKPQS

-1813 KGDIIYDDETNPSYI
+1813 KGDIIYDDEINPSYI
-1828 SKDFRTLVNIT
+1828 SKDFRTLVNII

-1846 VYGGGKGLRREAA
+1846 VFGGGKGLRRNAA
-1859 QQYDQVGRINGNT
+1859 QQYDQIGRINGNT
-1872 LVHVA
+1872 IVHVA

-1884 NSIALDY
+1884 NSVALDY
-1891 YGNTVPYIWYNIYG
+1891 YGNTVPYVWYNIYG
-1905 GCAYGTVAGNTLV
+1905 GCAYGTVDGNTLV
-1918 HIEGGMLGRDVFGG
+1918 HIEGGMLGRDIFGG

-1950 GEKVTQNKA
+1950 GEKDSAHKA

-1964 LGNTQVQMDGGTWI
+1964 LGNTKVQMDGGTWI

-1995 QGNSQKICNSITEFK
+1995 QGNGKKICNSITEFR
-2010 EITEDILKVVNINE
+2010 EITEDILKAETKDQLTNAQA
-2024 LPEGKAK
+2024 KA
-2031 DAINRI
+2031 AIESI
-2037 LTDKDTQEFF
+2037 LNDEDSQQFF
-2047 SFSNDKILS
+2047 SFTNEKLLS
-2056 GSFKKNNNI
+2056 GCFKKNNNI

-2073 LVGTYTDKDKTKVKD
+2073 FVGTYTDNNATTAEKE
-2088 GTGEAKVVINHSPLD
+2088 TGEAIVIINHSPLAD
-2103 NITDKNGESL
+2103 IIDKNGEPL

-2128 SAKNV
+2128 SSKNV
-2133 ADPQFSVFGAGFG
+2133 ADPQFSVFGAGYG

-2153 AKVYAQ
+2153 ATVYAQ
-2159 PGSHIDDNGV
+2159 PGSHIDDDG
-2169 IDVDGAKFRYLSQIN
+2169 IIEVDGAKYRYLSQKE
-2184 DLKTYAV
+2184 DFKTYTD
-2191 FETSLYKDFQKVSK
+2191 FEKSLYEEFKKVSK
-2205 EDKILYYGSVDG
+2205 EEKKKYYGSVDG
-2217 TDSDPATF
+2217 GNNDGTDNDPATF

-2242 SFQAIHGGG
+2242 SFQTIHGGG
-2251 FSGYVTDSTY
+2251 FSGYVTGNTY

-2286 TKGDNYNFGTVKG
+2286 TTGEGYDFGKVGG

-2305 KSGFIGQNVYG
+2305 KSGFVGQNVYG

-2325 KDGQFIDFP
+2325 NKDGKYIDFP
-2334 NMASVKETEVHIYGR
+2334 DMANVQKTEVHVYGR
-2349 KLTLKNTNNIEID
+2349 KLHLKDTNIEID
-2362 RTLIIGSVY
+2362 RTLVIGSVY
-2371 GGGDVANV
+2371 SGGDVANV
-2379 LDSTLVN
+2379 GNKDTSNKDDASNKDDTSNKDDASHRTTLVN

-2398 GGKGRLVTQCDSV
+2398 GGKGRLATQCGDV
-2411 TKLGAIYGN
+2411 THLGAIYGN
-2420 TKLLIDRP
+2420 TSLLIDRP
-2428 VIKYPYRTK
+2428 VITYPYRTETGVPE
-2437 DGGYVNPSSPEN
+2437 DPSSDKN
-2449 MAHPDAYTNP
+2449 MAHPADNINA

-2472 CQNGTVYGNTSVT
+2472 CQNGTVYGNTFVT
-2485 VYDGRIGHGIYGG
+2485 IYDGRIGHGIYGG

-2503 DSIIVNGQDSLA
+2503 DTLSVDKEEKVA

-2524 THVYIKGGQA
+2524 TNVYIKGGQA

-2541 ADTRSWEPASIID
+2541 ADTRFWEPAFID
-2554 GITYSPQYNHDAL
+2554 EKTGITYSPQYNHQAL

-2599 DKTQVAYGVD
+2599 DDTQVVYGV
-2609 KKFFET
+2609 KVKFFDT
-2615 MAWKEIYNKVGSPH
+2615 MVWKEIYNKVGSPH
-2629 FCVFGGGYGEHTVIQ
+2629 FCVFGGGYGEHTIIK
-2644 GDTHVKINMEEDNN
+2644 GDTHVNIAMTGRGSKIDPSI
-2658 RGHVDD
+2658 DL
-2664 IKKGEEYMHFLSGY
+2664 KKGEEYKHFWSGY
-2678 SVMDIVGGGYSGKVV
+2678 SVMDFVGGGYSGKV
-2693 GNTNV
+2693 
-2698 EGNGEIFCRRV
+2698 EGETYVTGDGGAFCRRL

-2715 NSVKTTTVNIKAIDC
+2715 NSVKATHVDIYAMDC
-2730 HDIFGGG
+2730 RDIFGGG

-2751 TQNSSATSSESTKS
+2751 TQNPSAASSEST
-2765 TFSNQDIF
+2765 FSNKDIF

-2780 GNDVSGFVNVVEK
+2780 GNDVSGYVNVVEK
-2793 NGNLTDNK
+2793 NGNFTDNK
-2801 GSGTHINIYGGMID
+2801 GTGTHINIYGGKID

-2837 ITVNENYPLNP
+2837 ITVNENYPLNL

-2896 IMGNSGEDHVLIKG
+2896 IMGNSNEDYVLIKG

-2919 TVLKAQKANAQASA
+2919 TVLKAQKADAQASA
-2933 QTNDQAS
+2933 QAS
-2940 SQSGTQTV
+2940 SQSGSQTV
-2948 AQTTE
+2948 AQTIE

-2976 GEALFTASEDNNFM
+2976 GDALFTASEDNNFM

-2998 DYYDASK
+2998 DYYDTSK

-3038 IYPHLLDLY
+3038 VYPHLLDLY

-3054 IQGTLNWAENL
+3054 IQGTLEWADNL

-3080 NMNIYPDKKGK
+3080 NMNIYPDEKGK

-3098 ENLTITSKIVGGCN
+3098 EGLTITSKIVGGCN
-3112 NANYDYKGEV
+3112 NANYDYKGKV

-3128 LLGTAHSEK
+3128 LLGQAHSTD
-3137 PFIKLTIKNKFEP
+3137 PFIKLTIKNKFKPTIVNNE
-3150 AVVEDAYQGGCVYGG
+3150 AYQGGCVYGG
-3165 CYKTG
+3165 CFKTG

-3175 VTIDLRSD
+3175 VTIDLQSD
-3183 MLADKDQAKLE
+3183 MLAGKEKAKLE
-3194 KSNEYLATQP
+3194 KSNDYLASNP
-3204 EYSSLNV
+3204 DYSSLNV

-3220 YVYGNTHIVMGD
+3220 YVYGNTNIIMGKD
-3232 SISCKEPAMDNG
+3232 MKCSEPKTEGG
-3244 KFSACGVSAN
+3244 KFQPCGVNGATGVSAN

-3266 GLTDVDIL
+3266 GLTNVDIL

-3300 YPTYYQV
+3300 YPTYYKV
-3307 KPLQNGKYILKRTDQ
+3307 KSLKNGRYILNRTDK
-3322 KNLNL
+3322 KNIGLMN
-3327 KNNDGPTETHT
+3327 KDGNTETPT

-3346 AGELISQGV
+3346 AGELVSKGV
-3355 YDDIVAIDNGTR
+3355 YDDIVAINNGKEI
-3367 VDITESNKDNYFALV
+3367 DITQQKTNYFEEVTPENA
-3382 AAKEPS
+3382 S
-3388 MKWDNVHINIDE
+3388 WDGVNIHIDE

-3423 KLTDEFNVDKAFTNS
+3423 KLTKEFNVDETFSSSDEN
-3438 AEHLEELKSLPGG
+3438 LEALKNLPGG

-3464 GDSKSSEHITIS
+3464 GDSKEAEHITIS
-3476 KQDMKEINLPNGT
+3476 QQDMKEINLPAGT
-3489 DLYGYYYRYYDD
+3489 DLYGYYYRYFKDD
-3501 KSKDEYTYRFI
+3501 EAYKNQKYTYRFI
-3512 YEAVKYYK
+3512 SEPEKYTK
-3520 GDKVPDLEGIMYNK
+3520 GNTAPSDLGGIRENK

-3560 ITGYGFAKHTIDNP
+3560 ITGYGFAEHTIEDP
-3574 KIINTFQRI
+3574 KIINTFQRL

-3611 SIARVGEIKMVGNE
+3611 SIARVGEIKME
-3625 VKADTDGKLEGEPD
+3625 ATDKIALTDDKKLQTRPEN
-3639 THTSTSAKF
+3639 TSV
-3648 KYDYKARNFMGL
+3648 YQVKARNYMGL
-3660 ANNIHYV
+3660 VNNIHYV
-3667 GAVYSNIKFSDTWH
+3667 GAVLSNTKFTDTWY
-3681 DQHGKPAADNISY
+3681 DENGAARDKSY
-3694 QDKKQGYI
+3694 LKNKQEFIQKFNDSEKK
-3702 DRYKEN
+3702 DVTT
-3708 HDFSAFQ
+3708 FQ
-3715 ERNNGTAKNM
+3715 NRNNGTAKNM

-3742 INKTTQK
+3742 INQGTQK
-3749 MDEIIYYGPIHG
+3749 MQEIIYYGPIHG
-3761 IIEMNLIS
+3761 VIEMNLVY
-3769 ARPGEGGGYV
+3769 ARDGEGGGYV
-3779 YADNVHERT
+3779 YADNIHEN
-3788 AAEGETKHEVDFL
+3788 KDFL

-3806 FVFPLNDTNKKGNNR
+3806 FVFPTNMNNNKNNR
-3821 FIVDDCSPKGFYSLG
+3821 YIIDDCSPTGFYAMN
-3836 EGKDPDKEM
+3836 EEVPDTKSE
-3845 DIHYWYVTG
+3845 IHYWYVTG
-3854 YNYYY
+3854 YHYYY

-3865 YTYKE
+3865 YTYKKH
-3870 EITFDNDNSDGLTA
+3870 IVFYNDNSDGLTA

-3889 PGAKVS
+3889 AGQTVT
-3895 IKSWKMRSGHPDG
+3895 IKSWKMRSGH
-3908 NNGQEDGNSEQEEY
+3908 EDDY
-3922 YQCDL
+3922 KCDL
-3927 EKKAPDLYK
+3927 EKNAPNNYR
-3936 LYVGASDSTT
+3936 LYVGAS
-3946 FIGATSQDQA
+3946 
-3956 DKADKGFSAILSMS
+3956 S
-3970 EKKENDAIYYKT
+3970 EKKYKGPT
-3982 EVFNNTIQGGDAKIA
+3982 EESTDKTTNGFAAWLFMTPPTEGTNNYNVYNSKLPADMTGDAKIT
-3997 FRLYDNNMNNA
+3997 FRLDDLGDNSD
-4008 TPKYYKEHLS
+4008 PDYYQKHLS
-4018 KKCQATLVL
+4018 KKCLATLEL
-4027 ESPALDE
+4027 EADAPNE
-4034 NGSQKKD
+4034 VGKK
-4041 KDGKD
+4041 
-4046 VNYTYTIYLT
+4046 YLYTIFLT
-4056 IEYVEGPNFTGG
+4056 IEYIQGPTFKGN

-4080 IRLKKDKVKIS
+4080 IRLKKDQVKIA
-4091 ADQSFAPNGYFWHIG
+4091 ADQAFAASGYFWHIG
-4106 KLMKDKNGEFVKDN
+4106 KLEKDETGKTTTEFD
-4120 KGDIQ
+4120 
-4125 FEDGSS
+4125 ETES
-4131 WLLATTTSKDTYKQG
+4131 WLQNTKDSENTYKQG
-4146 DKIDKDRN
+4146 DKIDENRT
-4154 DLFAGA
+4154 DLFAGSV
-4160 KYDKTTDY
+4160 YDKTQDY

-4174 YFMNGYGVQLGV
+4174 YFMNGYGVQLGI
-4186 TMTGIKETVF
+4186 TIKGFNDESDNETVF
-4196 PVNIALGDTLVVHN
+4196 PVTMTAGDTLTVHN
-4210 YHQMDPHKAGIDL
+4210 YHRMYPQMSGIDL
-4223 HLSEAIKR
+4223 HLPDAIKR
-4231 AQKESNFAEP
+4231 AKEDKYFAQP
-4241 RIYINDASDLK
+4241 RIYINEQSDLT
-4252 AFINFVDTIKG
+4252 AFGKFIQEESNDG
-4263 NAQFILQNDL
+4263 GAGAQFVLQKDL
-4273 TIPKDFDGSKII
+4273 DIPADYTGNNSI
-4285 FKGTLHGN
+4285 FKGIFHGN
-4293 GHIINGLGKDQ
+4293 GHVIRGLDNDKW
-4304 ALFAENQGKI
+4304 LFTENQGNI
-4314 YNLGLATGRIAAQGC
+4314 YNLGLESGNITQKGMNDANATKG
-4329 TTGTSSTGTTS
+4329 
-4340 TGEYHCCFEYAPASS
+4340 YHCCFEKEPASIS
-4355 KPIVYGMDG
+4355 PIVYDMNGKKMTYTIAG
-4364 TANSSYTLED
+4364 KELNYTLDD
-4374 FKYGKVAY
+4374 FKYGRVTY

-4387 YLRARTSH
+4387 YLRALQGNTSP
-4395 DKEEDKEALKYIYDY
+4395 EDKAALKYIYDY

-4418 AHRKD
+4418 AHRSD
-4423 AITGKNTG
+4423 AITGNNTG
-4431 ITYLRTGQDSD
+4431 ITYLRTSADSD

-4451 RHDQNHAIDKARA
+4451 RHDKTHKIDEARA
-4464 QGYVAATNT
+4464 IYTEATA
-4473 EKESRTGY
+4473 EKPATFTGTY
-4481 YLPLFNENK
+4481 RPLLNEND
-4490 NGSEQMNDFL
+4490 MNDFL
-4500 FWGQSLQS
+4500 FWGQSLQT
-4508 TPENYPAKIASQQ
+4508 TPADYPAKIASQQ
-4521 NKYMINR
+4521 NKYMTNR

-4533 GYYGSTNG
+4533 AYYGNT
-4541 KFYYNAYNQD
+4541 KKDYFHYNAYKLD
-4551 GRNMGTYVHLP
+4551 TKSMGTYVHIP
-4562 TTTAINFAASDDN
+4562 TTTAINFAATDRDEPEVYDN
-4575 ATSFYDFIIKDGVTR
+4575 LTIKDGVTQ

-4596 EDNKENNATDAYDIV
+4596 AANDTSKDNEAYDIV
-4611 SKALS
+4611 DKALN
-4616 YDENTAESL
+4616 YDEKTAESS
-4625 IMGHHIAKSG
+4625 IQGHHIVKTG
-4635 EAYATQKLH
+4635 ETTYTTPFLH
-4644 LVERTPDGKNS
+4644 LVERTANNENS
-4655 EGDACDNND
+4655 EGETCYNND
-4664 FCVPIP
+4664 FCVPLE

-4683 LYYAENTTGAW
+4683 MLYAENTTGAW
-4694 EGICLPF
+4694 EGISLPF
-4701 TVQKAEASLNGEIT
+4701 TVQKAVASLNGEIT
-4715 HFYGTDNLY
+4715 HFYGTKDLH

-4732 TEVKATNAVNAANA
+4732 TGVNE
-4746 TEKSAIFQRPGAAE
+4746 TEKTATFQRPGT
-4760 GDGLFH
+4760 GTGLFNY
-4766 VANAETQEYEFHNT
+4766 AGNTTGMDYTFHNT
-4780 FFVNTYKAWSYNEE
+4780 FFVDTYGNWLYNNVE
-4794 KNSYYNESHTYPGYL
+4794 NPYYGETQTLKGYL
-4809 PLTAGIPYVVRFP
+4809 PLMAGVPYIVRFP

-4837 SLLNK
+4837 SILNK
-4842 KAAAQTITFHAY
+4842 KEDPQTITFHAY
-4854 GEASN
+4854 ANMEPQ
-4859 EASKKAIVIP
+4859 KKAIVIP
-4869 ITQNMGTENISGFSH
+4869 ITADMQTVSNGYAH
-4884 RGTFAAQQVVN
+4884 RGTFAAKKVAN
-4895 GTLYGMND
+4895 GGIYALNTE
-4903 NGTAFVSASGS
+4903 GTAFCNTATSQ
-4914 ALASTPGSALSHTT
+4914 T
-4928 VMPFRTYMAPASQQA
+4928 VMPFRTYLTKESTNAGA
-4943 KGRSTD
+4943 RSS
-4949 ATKVIRISET
+4949 AVPSVIRISET

-4981 LLIRPIGAHRV
+4981 LLIRPIGTHRV

>member
-1 MIIHSSNIIRRNL
+1 MIIHSTNIIRRNL
-14 MMLLA
+14 MMLLVF
-19 IWLMSIQAVWAQSLS
+19 WLMSIQAVWAQSLS
-34 KKDIQETC
+34 KEDIQETC
-42 NFKQGTISFTIPQD
+42 NFNEGTISFTIPQD
-56 KIPAGTKCTWTVKVK
+56 KIPAGTTCKWTVKVK

-92 SRILTLNLSQETL
+92 GRMLTLNLSQETL
-105 KIDVSYTDA
+105 KIEVSYTDA
-114 DNNTQTVSLDDV
+114 DNTTQTVSLDDV

-135 NGEKFYAKDYAGGD
+135 NGENNTKVKFYSEEDFKGKGSKEDPYI
-149 GTKDNPWKISS
+149 ISS

-183 YFQLSENIDLSK
+183 YFQLSKDIDLSK

-205 DTNAG
+205 TTNAG
-210 FFGGTLDGDGKT
+210 FFGGTFDGNGKT
-222 ISNMKIYWTT
+222 ISNMKIYWTAFD
-232 NGTAEA
+232 GTTEA

-295 VSNIIIRKSKITDNE
+295 VSNIIIRKSKITDHE

-318 CRIGGIIGYLSS
+318 CRIGGIIGYL
-330 SNNSN
+330 NNQN
-335 NSNFRIFN
+335 YRIFN

-351 IHKNATLKKPTSV
+351 IHKNATLKKPGSV
-364 TVAGAIGCATTWG
+364 TVAGAIGCATRWG
-377 TNKKNIMPT
+377 NSKKNIMPT

-392 KKMVTNKKGSTGSVV
+392 KKMVTNKAGSTGSVV
-407 AFYSLTY
+407 AFY
-414 LNTYKTKYG
+414 G
-423 ATIDTW
+423 ATYQKTYQTQYSATINTW
-429 FYTSQVGTNTYSDGN
+429 FYTSEVGTNTYSDGN
-444 IKETAKFGKEFTDI
+444 IKETADFGKDFTDF
-458 NNNFINAN
+458 NNNFINTY
-466 QLEKKTWTYSSTSK
+466 QLEKKTWTYSSTQSQ
-480 TFSFSSVH
+480 FSFSSVH
-488 LTFNRATTDV
+488 LSYKRAETDK
-498 LKVLTDTGEES
+498 LTVLTDAGVES
-509 GEQYDWYV
+509 GEKYDWYA
-517 TDEKGEWKK
+517 TDEKGEWKQ
-526 VETAASNSFT
+526 VNTETSNPFI

-544 KVYAIGGGARTNAM
+544 NVYAIGGGSRTNAVL
-558 QVKAIHVNASLATSG
+558 VKAIHVNASLATSG

-584 EEKYSNEALG
+584 EEKYSNETLG
-594 LDIKYQWYKGD
+594 LDITYKWYNGD
-605 TKLSETSYSFKRPST
+605 TELSSETSSSFKRPST
-620 ASYNDKFSCH
+620 ASYNDKYSCH
-630 ILVTSGGKTFLNT
+630 ILVTSGEKTFLDT
-643 RVSVTTVVY
+643 RVSATTVVY
-652 LKPATAIT
+652 LSPTSG
-660 DDVKKTEEGNIT
+660 DDNNNSGYTKDEPMKTW
-672 NDEYGY
+672 
-678 SAEKPMLTWRG
+678 KG

-709 ESNKDVTNDKATGF
+709 ESSKEVTNNTINGF
-723 NITDNNIGG
+723 NITNNNTGG

-743 KKDSPLFRNVTI
+743 QKNSPLFRNVTI
-755 TGEYSDYKDG
+755 TGEYGDYKGG

-792 TASGT
+792 TSPGGS
-797 NSYKNIFCQYNNLEM
+797 SYKNIFCQYNNLEM

-849 RFYPLNNPTNI
+849 RFYPLNNKKNI
-860 KAFEESMPHG
+860 EAFETSMPHG

-888 GGRQTIAQDTNGNQ
+888 GGRQTIAQDTIGNQ

-910 NQPIKC
+910 NLPIKC
-916 TITMDIDRAWNN
+916 TITMDIDREWNDKYNDN
-928 QNNTPREV
+928 QK
-936 LMSDKTKETRSNDY
+936 LKSDY

-986 AQTEFELTYNNQTY
+986 AERPFTLKYGNKTYN
-1000 KVPCNT
+1000 VPMNT
-1006 YMGRANI
+1006 FMGRANI
-1013 TLDPEHS
+1013 LLDPASS
-1020 ENNTIE
+1020 EYKDKDKFKDND
-1026 KKNVRVVV
+1026 RVVV
-1034 TELYGGSMGRGHTG
+1034 TELYGGSMGRGHAGNIT
-1048 SVSINNPFYGYS
+1048 INNPFYGYS
-1060 KITINGG
+1060 AITINGG
-1067 TFKVLPKGNT
+1067 TFKILPENNT
-1077 KKSNILCGIFGA
+1077 EKEKILCGIFGA
-1089 GAGGMNGIGT
+1089 GAGGMNGIGYGKD
-1099 DAHYTPDAS
+1099 DARTHTPDES
-1108 IAYWNNA
+1108 IAYWND
-1115 ETKDV
+1115 TKDV

-1125 YADAKDKL
+1125 YSVAKSNL
-1133 VQYHCYNTGDY
+1133 VSYRCYNAGDY
-1144 TYTDVD
+1144 TYTYVD

-1162 GIFGSNEENG
+1162 GIFGSNEEDG

-1190 TSSGAIPSKTG
+1190 TSSSAIPSKTG

-1207 DGETAVVSLTIN
+1207 EGETAAVSLTIN

-1233 RGTYWYYSNNPYGAK
+1233 RGTYWYYSKNPYGAK

-1268 LNIYGGI
+1268 LNIYGGT

-1298 ISTLSD
+1298 ISTLSE

-1317 GGTFYKNIYGG
+1317 GGTFYQNIYGG
-1328 GDMAVVENIKK
+1328 GDMAVVENK
-1339 YGNKIIRKDATNVI
+1339 GNDATNVI
-1353 IGDKANILGSVF
+1353 IGDKAEILGSVF

-1370 RKRRLTTP
+1370 RKKRLTTP
-1378 NATTVS
+1378 NATTPVS
-1384 TDGFTQLPDSVGKVI
+1384 TDGFALEPKEVGKVI

-1435 NIFAANFAGQI
+1435 NIFAANFAGQV
-1446 FGGGMGNIKDESGTE
+1446 FGGGMGNIKDESGNE
-1461 LTDTKK
+1461 LTDKDQ
-1467 FTSADISGDTNVNLA
+1467 FTSADISQNTYVNLA

-1510 DADNNDF
+1510 DATNKNFLKWD
-1517 IIWYPKETEDKNHT
+1517 PKGTGTEPNRLL
-1531 KYFFGKTTEDDA
+1531 FFASDVEDR
-1543 NAVAHFLNPHNIYGG
+1543 NKEHFLNPHNIYGG
-1558 GNLACKVKGV
+1558 GNLACNVEGTAV
-1568 AKVEV
+1568 VEV

-1588 KDSYNDNNFPH
+1588 KDSYNDNNYPH

-1609 HTTVKDTQ
+1609 YTTVENTD
-1617 VTVNVEGDYS
+1617 VMVNVEGEYGN
-1627 AYDAEVD
+1627 YDAEV
-1634 DDDDT
+1634 DDDT
-1639 EQMARPHSRRNAAKT
+1639 EQMARPHKRRNASKT

-1677 YAGTVTRSTKV
+1677 YAGTVSQSTKV

-1703 FGDPYKATD
+1703 FGDPYKAVE
-1712 NTTGQIGNI
+1712 NTTGQVGN
-1721 EYEGSHTEVYVK
+1721 GSKSSHTEVYVR

-1747 VAPKTPNGTHFFNVA
+1747 VAPKTSNGTHFVNVA
-1762 RVIGNTIVEI
+1762 RVIGKTIVEI
-1772 SEDAKIYGKVYGGG
+1772 SDDAKIYGKVYGGG
-1786 DMANVGPEDYTP
+1786 DMANVGPEDYKQ
-1798 DYSIKPQS
+1798 DYSIKPIS
-1806 YSNINKE
+1806 HSNIK
-1813 KGDIIYDDETNPSYI
+1813 KDTGDIIYDDEINPSYI
-1828 SKDFRTLVNIT
+1828 VDNYRTLVNII

-1846 VYGGGKGLRREAA
+1846 VFGGGKGLRREAA
-1859 QQYDQVGRINGNT
+1859 EHYEQVGRINGNT
-1872 LVHVA
+1872 IVHVA

-1891 YGNTVPYIWYNIYG
+1891 YGNTVPYVWYNIYG

-1932 GYGDIEISEEN
+1932 GYGDIAISEEN
-1943 QDTQEVL
+1943 QDIQEVL
-1950 GEKVTQNKA
+1950 GEKDTNNKA

-1964 LGNTQVQMDGGTWI
+1964 LGNTKVQMDGGTWI

-2010 EITEDILKVVNINE
+2010 QITEDILKAKNIKE

-2031 DAINRI
+2031 AAINRI

-2047 SFSNDKILS
+2047 SFTNDKILS

-2073 LVGTYTDKDKTKVKD
+2073 IVGTSAA
-2088 GTGEAKVVINHSPLD
+2088 GTGEAIVVINHSPLD
-2103 NITDKNGESL
+2103 DITDKNGKQL
-2113 SMFDFTTLP
+2113 SMFDVTTLP

-2133 ADPQFSVFGAGFG
+2133 ADPQFSVFGAGYG

-2153 AKVYAQ
+2153 AEVYAQ
-2159 PGSHIDDNGV
+2159 PGSHINDDG
-2169 IDVDGAKFRYLSQIN
+2169 IIAVDGAKYRYLNQKK
-2184 DLKTYAV
+2184 DFKTYSD
-2191 FETSLYKDFQKVSK
+2191 FEISLYEDFKKVDK
-2205 EDKILYYGSVDG
+2205 EEKIKYYGSVDG
-2217 TDSDPATF
+2217 TDNDPATF

-2242 SFQAIHGGG
+2242 SFQTIHGGG
-2251 FSGYVTDSTY
+2251 FSGYVTGDTY

-2274 GAGLGAVPFGEY
+2274 GAGLGAVPFGKYDTGEDY
-2286 TKGDNYNFGTVKG
+2286 DFGKLGG

-2305 KSGFIGQNVYG
+2305 KSGFVGQNVYG

-2325 KDGQFIDFP
+2325 NKDGKYIDFP
-2334 NMASVKETEVHIYGR
+2334 DMANVQKTEVHVYGR
-2349 KLTLKNTNNIEID
+2349 KLQLKNTNIEID
-2362 RTLIIGSVY
+2362 RTLVIGSVY

-2379 LDSTLVN
+2379 GNKNNQTYDASNTDDATHRTTLVN

-2398 GGKGRLVTQCDSV
+2398 GGKGRLVTQCAN
-2411 TKLGAIYGN
+2411 TKQLGAIYGN

-2428 VIKYPYRTK
+2428 RITYPYRTEA
-2437 DGGYVNPSSPEN
+2437 GGFENPSSDKN
-2449 MAHPDAYTNP
+2449 MEHPNADINT

-2472 CQNGTVYGNTSVT
+2472 CQNGTVYGNTFVT
-2485 VYDGRIGHGIYGG
+2485 IYDGRIGHGIYGG

-2503 DSIIVNGQDSLA
+2503 DTLSVDKEEKVV

-2524 THVYIKGGQA
+2524 TNVYIKGGQA

-2541 ADTRSWEPASIID
+2541 ADTRFWEPAFID
-2554 GITYSPQYNHDAL
+2554 EKTGITYSPQYNHQAL

-2599 DKTQVAYGVD
+2599 DNTQVVYGVNVE
-2609 KKFFET
+2609 FFKT
-2615 MAWKEIYNKVGSPH
+2615 MVWKEIYNKVGSPH
-2629 FCVFGGGYGEHTVIQ
+2629 FCVFGGGYGEHTIIK
-2644 GDTHVKINMEEDNN
+2644 GDTHVNIAMTGRGSKIDPSI
-2658 RGHVDD
+2658 DL
-2664 IKKGEEYMHFLSGY
+2664 KKGEEYKHFWSGY
-2678 SVMDIVGGGYSGKVV
+2678 SVMDFVGGGYSGKV
-2693 GNTNV
+2693 
-2698 EGNGEIFCRRV
+2698 EGDTYVTGDGGAFCRRL

-2715 NSVKTTTVNIKAIDC
+2715 NSVKATHVDIYAMDC
-2730 HDIFGGG
+2730 RDIFGGG

-2751 TQNSSATSSESTKS
+2751 TQNPSAASSEST
-2765 TFSNQDIF
+2765 FSNKDIF

-2780 GNDVSGFVNVVEK
+2780 GNDVSGYVNVVQK
-2793 NGNLTDNK
+2793 NGNFTDNE
-2801 GSGTHINIYGGMID
+2801 GDGTHINIYGGKID

-2896 IMGNSGEDHVLIKG
+2896 IMGNSNEDYVLIKG

-2919 TVLKAQKANAQASA
+2919 TVLKAQKANAQASEQVNNQTNG
-2933 QTNDQAS
+2933 QTNDQAN
-2940 SQSGTQTV
+2940 SQSGSQTV
-2948 AQTTE
+2948 AQTIE

-2976 GEALFTASEDNNFM
+2976 GDALFTASEDNNFM

-2998 DYYDASK
+2998 DYYDTSK

-3015 ENDPSNKGINTL
+3015 ENDPSNKGISTL

-3038 IYPHLLDLY
+3038 VYPHLLDLY

-3054 IQGTLNWAENL
+3054 IQGTLKWAKNL

-3080 NMNIYPDKKGK
+3080 NMNIYPNEKGK

-3098 ENLTITSKIVGGCN
+3098 EGLTITSKIVGGCN

-3183 MLADKDQAKLE
+3183 MLAGKDLAKLE
-3194 KSNEYLATQP
+3194 KSNEYLATNP
-3204 EYSSLNV
+3204 EYASLNI

-3220 YVYGNTHIVMGD
+3220 YVYGNTRIVMGD
-3232 SISCKEPAMDNG
+3232 SINCTEPAMNNG
-3244 KFSACGVSAN
+3244 KFSASGVSAN

-3300 YPTYYQV
+3300 YPTYYKV
-3307 KPLQNGKYILKRTDQ
+3307 NELKSGKYILKRTDQ
-3322 KNLNL
+3322 KNLDL
-3327 KNNDGPTETHT
+3327 KNNDGTTKTPT
-3338 IKQEIHLL
+3338 IKQEIYLL
-3346 AGELISQGV
+3346 ASELISQGV

-3367 VDITESNKDNYFALV
+3367 IDITESNKSEYFTPV
-3382 AAKEPS
+3382 AAKEPTVGW
-3388 MKWDNVHINIDE
+3388 KNVHIHIDE

-3423 KLTDEFNVDKAFTNS
+3423 KLTDEFNVDKAFANS
-3438 AEHLEELKSLPGG
+3438 AEQLEELKSLPGG

-3464 GDSKSSEHITIS
+3464 GDSKTSEHITIS
-3476 KQDMKEINLPNGT
+3476 KQDMKEIDLPNGT

-3501 KSKDEYTYRFI
+3501 NSKDDEYTYRFI
-3512 YEAVKYYK
+3512 YEMVKYYK
-3520 GDKVPDLEGIMYNK
+3520 GNDVPIGLEGIRENT

-3560 ITGYGFAKHTIDNP
+3560 ITGYGFANHTIDNP

-3611 SIARVGEIKMVGNE
+3611 SIARVGEIKMEGNE
-3625 VKADTDGKLEGEPD
+3625 VTHTDGKLEGEPE

-3648 KYDYKARNFMGL
+3648 KYGYKARNFMGL

-3667 GAVYSNIKFSDTWH
+3667 GAVYSNVKFSDPWH
-3681 DQHGKPAADNISY
+3681 DQNGKPAADNISY
-3694 QDKKQGYI
+3694 QNKKQGYI
-3702 DRYKEN
+3702 DRYNVDKDISE
-3708 HDFSAFQ
+3708 FQ

-3742 INKTTQK
+3742 INKKTQK

-3788 AAEGETKHEVDFL
+3788 DGTNKDFL

-3806 FVFPLNDTNKKGNNR
+3806 FVFPLNYTNKTGNNR
-3821 FIVDDCSPKGFYSLG
+3821 FIVDDCSPKGFYNL
-3836 EGKDPDKEM
+3836 EKGKDPDKEM

-3870 EITFDNDNSDGLTA
+3870 KITFDNDNSDGLTA

-3889 PGAKVS
+3889 PGAEVR

-3908 NNGQEDGNSEQEEY
+3908 NNEQKED

-3927 EKKAPDLYK
+3927 EKYAPEKYK
-3936 LYVGASDSTT
+3936 LYVGASDTT
-3946 FIGATSQDQA
+3946 AFIGATSKDQA
-3956 DKADKGFSAILSMS
+3956 DKAEKGFSAILHMS
-3970 EKKENDAIYYKT
+3970 EKEKLDSIFYKT
-3982 EVFNNTIQGGDAKIA
+3982 EVFNETIQGGDAKIA
-3997 FRLYDNNMNNA
+3997 FRLVDNNVKNA
-4008 TPKYYKEHLS
+4008 NLGYYKDHLS

-4034 NGSQKKD
+4034 DGSQKKD
-4041 KDGKD
+4041 KDGKP

-4091 ADQSFAPNGYFWHIG
+4091 ADQAFAPNGYFWHIG
-4106 KLMKDKNGEFVKDN
+4106 KLKKNEKGEFVKDD

-4125 FEDGSS
+4125 FEGGSG

-4252 AFINFVDTIKG
+4252 AFINFVDTIEG

-4273 TIPKDFDGSKII
+4273 TIPKDYDGSKVI

-4293 GHIINGLGKDQ
+4293 GHIIKGLGKDQ
-4304 ALFAENQGKI
+4304 ALFSENQGKI
-4314 YNLGLATGRIAAQGC
+4314 YNLGLATGQIAAQGC
-4329 TTGTSSTGTTS
+4329 TTGTSS

-4364 TANSSYTLED
+4364 TANSSYTLDD

-4395 DKEEDKEALKYIYDY
+4395 DKEEDKTALKYIYDY

-4451 RHDQNHAIDKARA
+4451 RHDKTHIIDQARA
-4464 QGYVAATNT
+4464 QGYQAATDT
-4473 EKESRTGY
+4473 EQEKRTGN
-4481 YLPLFNENK
+4481 YLPLFNDNK

-4508 TPENYPAKIASQQ
+4508 TPEDYPAKIASQQ

-4533 GYYGSTNG
+4533 GYYGNTTAD

-4551 GRNMGTYVHLP
+4551 GRNMGTYVHRP
-4562 TTTAINFAASDDN
+4562 GTTAINFAASDDN
-4575 ATSFYDFIIKDGVTR
+4575 ATSFYDFNIKDGVTR

-4625 IMGHHIAKSG
+4625 IKGHHIVKSG

-4701 TVQKAEASLNGEIT
+4701 TVQKAEASINGEIT
-4715 HFYGTDNLY
+4715 HFYGTEDLH

-4732 TEVKATNAVNAANA
+4732 TEVKATNTVNAANA

-4766 VANAETQEYEFHNT
+4766 VANAESQEYEFYNT
-4780 FFVNTYKAWSYNEE
+4780 FFVDTYRNWSYNEE
-4794 KNSYYNESHTYPGYL
+4794 KNSYYNERHTYSDYL

-4822 GERYYEF
+4822 GKRYYEF

-4854 GEASN
+4854 GEASDK
-4859 EASKKAIVIP
+4859 ASRKAIVIP
-4869 ITQNMGTENISGFSH
+4869 VTGNMGTENINGFSH
-4884 RGTFAAQQVVN
+4884 RGTFAAQQVDN
-4895 GTLYGMND
+4895 GTLGMND
-4903 NGTAFVSASGS
+4903 NGTAFVATSG
-4914 ALASTPGSALSHTT
+4914 T

-4943 KGRSTD
+4943 RVRSTD
-4949 ATKVIRISET
+4949 ETKVIRISET
-4959 TGIDRIEPEANGN
+4959 TGIDRIELEANGN

>member
-1 MIIHSSNIIRRNL
+1 MIIHSTNIIRRNL

-19 IWLMSIQAVWAQSLS
+19 FWLMSIQAVWAQSLS
-34 KKDIQETC
+34 KEDILETC
-42 NFKQGTISFTIPQD
+42 NFKEGTISFTIPQD
-56 KIPAGTKCTWTVKVK
+56 KIPAGTTCKWTVKVK
-71 ADEKENE
+71 AEEKENE

-92 SRILTLNLSQETL
+92 SRMLTLNLSQETL
-105 KIDVSYTDA
+105 KIEVSYTDA
-114 DNNTQTVSLDDV
+114 DNITQTISLDDV

-135 NGEKFYAKDYAGGD
+135 NGENNTKVKFYSEEDFKGKGSKEDPYI
-149 GTKDNPWKISS
+149 ISS

-232 NGTAEA
+232 NGSAEA

-295 VSNIIIRKSKITDNE
+295 VSNIIIRKSKITDHE

-318 CRIGGIIGYLSS
+318 CRIGGIIGYL
-330 SNNSN
+330 NNQN
-335 NSNFRIFN
+335 YRIFN

-351 IHKNATLKKPTSV
+351 IHKNATLKKPGSV
-364 TVAGAIGCATTWG
+364 TVAGAIGCATRWG
-377 TNKKNIMPT
+377 NSKKNIMPT

-392 KKMVTNKKGSTGSVV
+392 KNMVTNKAGSTGSVV
-407 AFYSLTY
+407 AFYGPTY
-414 LNTYKTKYG
+414 QKTYQTQYG
-423 ATIDTW
+423 ATINTW
-429 FYTSQVGTNTYSDGN
+429 FYTSEVGTNTYSDGN
-444 IKETAKFGKEFTDI
+444 SKETAKFGKEFTDI

-466 QLEKKTWTYSSTSK
+466 QLEKKTWTYSSTQSQ
-480 TFSFSSVH
+480 FSFSSVH
-488 LTFNRATTDV
+488 LSFNRAETDV
-498 LKVLTDTGEES
+498 LTVMTDAGEVS
-509 GEQYDWYV
+509 GETYDWYA
-517 TDEKGEWKK
+517 TDENGEWKK
-526 VETAASNSFT
+526 VNTEASNPFI

-544 KVYAIGGGARTNAM
+544 NVYAIGGGARTNAVL
-558 QVKAIHVNASLATSG
+558 VKAIHVNASLATSG

-584 EEKYSNEALG
+584 EEYSNEKLG
-594 LDIKYQWYKGD
+594 LNITYKWYNGD
-605 TKLSETSYSFKRPST
+605 TELSSETSSIFNRPSN
-620 ASYNDKFSCH
+620 ASYNDKYSCH
-630 ILVTSGGKTFLNT
+630 VLVTSGGKTFLDT
-643 RVSVTTVVY
+643 RVSATRVVY
-652 LKPATAIT
+652 LNPKDGNDTNVGDT
-660 DDVKKTEEGNIT
+660 DQTPVK
-672 NDEYGY
+672 
-678 SAEKPMLTWRG
+678 TWKE

-698 SWDENIIVLMG
+698 SWDENIIVLIG
-709 ESNKDVTNDKATGF
+709 ESNKDATNSKATGF
-723 NITDNNIGG
+723 NITENNG
-732 NILTKEKWDNA
+732 NSILTKSMWEEA
-743 KKDSPLFRNVTI
+743 KNSPLFRNVTI
-755 TGEYSDYKDG
+755 TGKYNGKEYG

-780 GDTRFENITFKN
+780 GDTRFEHITFKN
-792 TASGT
+792 TSTGT
-797 NSYKNIFCQYNNLEM
+797 LSYKNIFCQYNNLEM
-812 GKGIKM
+812 GEGIKM
-818 EGFKDNAI
+818 EGFNDNAI

-841 FGGFSNDG
+841 FGGFNNDG
-849 RFYPLNNPTNI
+849 RFYPLSNKSNI
-860 KAFEESMPHG
+860 DAFNESMPH
-870 KEGFSITIKSGF
+870 KEKGFSITIKSGF
-882 YSAICV
+882 YSAICA
-888 GGRQTIAQDTNGNQ
+888 GGRQTAGSKSE

-910 NQPIKC
+910 TQPIKC
-916 TITMDIDRAWNN
+916 TITMDINRTWN
-928 QNNTPREV
+928 
-936 LMSDKTKETRSNDY
+936 DKYNETNKKRSDY

-971 IKSGKVARI
+971 IRSGKVARI

-986 AQTEFELTYNNQTY
+986 AQTEFELPYNNQTY

-1013 TLDPEHS
+1013 LLDPAS
-1020 ENNTIE
+1020 SVY
-1026 KKNVRVVV
+1026 KKSDDSKEVDNARVVV

-1048 SVSINNPFYGYS
+1048 SVYINNPFYGNS
-1060 KITINGG
+1060 TITINGG
-1067 TFKVLPKGNT
+1067 TFKVLPDNNT

-1089 GAGGMNGIGT
+1089 GAGGMNGIGYGKD
-1099 DAHYTPDAS
+1099 DAKTHTPDES
-1108 IAYWNNA
+1108 IAYWN

-1125 YADAKDKL
+1125 YKDAKHNL
-1133 VQYHCYNTGDY
+1133 VSYHCYNAGNH
-1144 TYTDVD
+1144 TYIDVN

-1162 GIFGSNEENG
+1162 GIFGSKDKDG

-1207 DGETAVVSLTIN
+1207 EGETAAVSLTIN

-1288 DARLYGTVND
+1288 DAKLYDTVKD
-1298 ISTLSD
+1298 VSTLSE

-1317 GGTFYKNIYGG
+1317 GGTFYQNIYGG

-1446 FGGGMGNIKDESGTE
+1446 FGGGMGNIKDESGNE
-1461 LTDTKK
+1461 LSDETK

-1510 DADNNDF
+1510 DAEKNDF
-1517 IIWYPKETEDKNHT
+1517 IIWYPKETEDKNNT
-1531 KYFFGKTTEDDA
+1531 KYFFGKAKEDDA

-1568 AKVEV
+1568 ATVEV
-1573 LKGMTPFDLLNTKEW
+1573 LKGMTPFDLLNTEEW
-1588 KDSYNDNNFPH
+1588 KDSYNNNNFPH

-1609 HTTVKDTQ
+1609 HTTVKDTE

-1627 AYDAEVD
+1627 DYDAEVD
-1634 DDDDT
+1634 DEDNT

-1677 YAGTVTRSTKV
+1677 YAGTVTRSSKV

-1703 FGDPYKATD
+1703 FGDPYKDKD
-1712 NTTGQIGNI
+1712 NKTGQIGNNKDQD
-1721 EYEGSHTEVYVK
+1721 SRTEVFVK

-1747 VAPKTPNGTHFFNVA
+1747 VAPKTATGTPFTNVA
-1762 RVIGNTIVEI
+1762 RVIGKTIVEI
-1772 SEDAKIYGKVYGGG
+1772 SDDAKIYGKVYGGG
-1786 DMANVGPEDYTP
+1786 DMANVGPEDYKQ
-1798 DYSIKPQS
+1798 DYSIKPIS
-1806 YSNINKE
+1806 HSNIK
-1813 KGDIIYDDETNPSYI
+1813 KDTGDIIYDDEINPSYMA
-1828 SKDFRTLVNIT
+1828 DNYRTLVNII

-1846 VYGGGKGLRREAA
+1846 VFGGGKGLRREAA
-1859 QQYDQVGRINGNT
+1859 EHYEQVGRINGNT
-1872 LVHVA
+1872 IVHVA

-1891 YGNTVPYIWYNIYG
+1891 YGNTVPYVWYNIYG

-1932 GYGDIEISEEN
+1932 GYGDIAISEEN
-1943 QDTQEVL
+1943 QDIQEVL
-1950 GEKVTQNKA
+1950 GEKDTQNKA

-1964 LGNTQVQMDGGTWI
+1964 LGNTKVQMDGGTWI

-2010 EITEDILKVVNINE
+2010 QITEDILKAKNIKE

-2031 DAINRI
+2031 AAINRI
-2037 LTDKDTQEFF
+2037 LTDKDTREFF
-2047 SFSNDKILS
+2047 SFTNDKILS

-2073 LVGTYTDKDKTKVKD
+2073 IVGTYTDNATTAEKE
-2088 GTGEAKVVINHSPLD
+2088 TGEAIVVINHSPLD
-2103 NITDKNGESL
+2103 DITDKNGKQL
-2113 SMFDFTTLP
+2113 SMFDVTTLP

-2133 ADPQFSVFGAGFG
+2133 ADPQFSVFGAGYG

-2153 AKVYAQ
+2153 ATVYAQ
-2159 PGSHIDDNGV
+2159 PGSHINDDG
-2169 IDVDGAKFRYLSQIN
+2169 IIAVDGAKYRYLNQKK
-2184 DLKTYAV
+2184 DFKTYSD
-2191 FETSLYKDFQKVSK
+2191 FEISLYEEFKKVDK
-2205 EDKILYYGSVDG
+2205 EEKIKYFGSVDG
-2217 TDSDPATF
+2217 TDNDPATF

-2242 SFQAIHGGG
+2242 SFQTIHGGG
-2251 FSGYVTDSTY
+2251 FSGYVTGDTY

-2274 GAGLGAVPFGEY
+2274 GAGLGAVPFGKYDTGEGY
-2286 TKGDNYNFGTVKG
+2286 DFGKVYG

-2305 KSGFIGQNVYG
+2305 KAGFVGQNVYG

-2325 KDGQFIDFP
+2325 IKDGQFIDFP
-2334 NMASVKETEVHIYGR
+2334 DMASVQKTEVHVYGR
-2349 KLTLKNTNNIEID
+2349 KLKLKDTKTRNIEID

-2379 LDSTLVN
+2379 GNKNNQTYDASNTDDATHRTTLVN
-2386 IRGAGIYSQVFA
+2386 LRGAGIYSQVFA
-2398 GGKGRLVTQCDSV
+2398 GGKGRLVTQCGDV

-2420 TKLLIDRP
+2420 TSLLIDRP
-2428 VIKYPYRTK
+2428 GITYPYWTEAGGFK
-2437 DGGYVNPSSPEN
+2437 DPSKPEN
-2449 MAHPDAYTNP
+2449 MAHPDANTNP

-2472 CQNGTVYGNTSVT
+2472 CQNGTVYGNTFVT
-2485 VYDGRIGHGIYGG
+2485 IYDGKIGHGIYGG

-2503 DSIIVNGQDSLA
+2503 DTLSVDNEEKVV

-2524 THVYIKGGQA
+2524 TNVYIKGGQA

-2541 ADTRSWEPASIID
+2541 ADTRSWEPAFID
-2554 GITYSPQYNHDAL
+2554 EKTGITYSPQYNHQAL

-2599 DKTQVAYGVD
+2599 DNTQVVYGVD
-2609 KKFFET
+2609 VEFFKT
-2615 MAWKEIYNKVGSPH
+2615 MVWKEIYNKVGSPH
-2629 FCVFGGGYGEHTVIQ
+2629 FCVFGGGYGEHTIIK
-2644 GDTHVKINMEEDNN
+2644 GDTHVNIAMTGRGSKIDPSI
-2658 RGHVDD
+2658 DL
-2664 IKKGEEYMHFLSGY
+2664 KKGEEYKHFWSGY
-2678 SVMDIVGGGYSGKVV
+2678 SVMDFVGGGYSGKV
-2693 GNTNV
+2693 
-2698 EGNGEIFCRRV
+2698 EGETYVTGDGGAFCRRL

-2715 NSVKTTTVNIKAIDC
+2715 NSVKATHVDIYAMDC
-2730 HDIFGGG
+2730 RDIFGGG

-2751 TQNSSATSSESTKS
+2751 TQNPSAASSEST
-2765 TFSNQDIF
+2765 FSNKDIF

-2780 GNDVSGFVNVVEK
+2780 GNDVSGYVNVVQK
-2793 NGNLTDNK
+2793 NGNFTDNE
-2801 GSGTHINIYGGMID
+2801 GTGTHINIYGGKID

-2837 ITVNENYPLNP
+2837 ITVNENYPLNL

-2896 IMGNSGEDHVLIKG
+2896 IMGNSNEDYVLIKG

-2919 TVLKAQKANAQASA
+2919 TVLKAQKANAQASEQVND
-2933 QTNDQAS
+2933 QTNDQAN
-2940 SQSGTQTV
+2940 SQSGSQTV
-2948 AQTTE
+2948 AQTIE

-2976 GEALFTASEDNNFM
+2976 GDALFTASEDNNFM

-2998 DYYDASK
+2998 DYYDTSK

-3015 ENDPSNKGINTL
+3015 ENDPSNKGISTL

-3038 IYPHLLDLY
+3038 VYPHLLDLY

-3054 IQGTLNWAENL
+3054 IQGTLQWAENL

-3080 NMNIYPDKKGK
+3080 NMNIYPDEKGK

-3098 ENLTITSKIVGGCN
+3098 EGLTITSKIVGGCN

-3183 MLADKDQAKLE
+3183 MLAGKDQAKLE
-3194 KSNEYLATQP
+3194 KSNEYLATNP
-3204 EYSSLNV
+3204 EYSSLNI

-3220 YVYGNTHIVMGD
+3220 YVYGNTRIVMGD
-3232 SISCKEPAMDNG
+3232 SINCTEPAMNNG
-3244 KFSACGVSAN
+3244 KFSASGVSAN

-3300 YPTYYQV
+3300 YSTYYKV
-3307 KPLQNGKYILKRTDQ
+3307 NELKSGKYILKRTDQ
-3322 KNLNL
+3322 KNLDL
-3327 KNNDGPTETHT
+3327 KNDDGTTETPT
-3338 IKQEIHLL
+3338 IKQEIYLL
-3346 AGELISQGV
+3346 TSELISQGV

-3367 VDITESNKDNYFALV
+3367 IDITESNKGEYFSPV
-3382 AAKEPS
+3382 AAKEPT
-3388 MKWDNVHINIDE
+3388 MGWDNVHINIDE

-3423 KLTDEFNVDKAFTNS
+3423 KLTKDFNVDKAFTNS
-3438 AEHLEELKSLPGG
+3438 AEHLEELKLLPGG

-3464 GDSKSSEHITIS
+3464 GDSKTSEHITIS
-3476 KQDMKEINLPNGT
+3476 KQDMKEINLPDGT
-3489 DLYGYYYRYYDD
+3489 DLYGYYYKHYDD
-3501 KSKDEYTYRFI
+3501 LSKEDYTYRFI
-3512 YEAVKYYK
+3512 YEPVTYFK
-3520 GDKVPDLEGIMYNK
+3520 DKEKPEGLEGCKDNV

-3560 ITGYGFAKHTIDNP
+3560 ITGYGFAGHTIDNP
-3574 KIINTFQRI
+3574 KIINTLQRM
-3583 DILRLE
+3583 DLLRLE

-3611 SIARVGEIKMVGNE
+3611 SIARVGEIKMVAGDGIELNGDNLQ
-3625 VKADTDGKLEGEPD
+3625 VRDTETK
-3639 THTSTSAKF
+3639 
-3648 KYDYKARNFMGL
+3648 KYGSHARNFMGL
-3660 ANNIHYV
+3660 VNNIHYV
-3667 GAVYSNIKFSDTWH
+3667 GAVKSSVSFSDTWYG
-3681 DQHGKPAADNISY
+3681 QEGNISKDNKSY
-3694 QDKKQGYI
+3694 QEVKQAYI
-3702 DRYKEN
+3702 DNYNTGKQEYITQ
-3708 HDFSAFQ
+3708 FQ
-3715 ERNNGTAKNM
+3715 ARNNGTAKNM
-3725 VGIASGYA
+3725 IGIASGYA
-3733 LKIQNVQEI
+3733 LKIQNAQEVTDS
-3742 INKTTQK
+3742 TTKK
-3749 MDEIIYYGPIHG
+3749 MKEKIYYGPIYG
-3761 IIEMNLIS
+3761 VIEINLVY
-3769 ARPGEGGGYV
+3769 ARKNEGGGYV
-3779 YADNVHERT
+3779 YADNIHERPNN
-3788 AAEGETKHEVDFL
+3788 GKKDFL

-3806 FVFPLNDTNKKGNNR
+3806 FVFPLNESSDR
-3821 FIVDDCSPKGFYSLG
+3821 YIVDDCSPIGFNAM
-3836 EGKDPDKEM
+3836 EGKDPDTTA

-3854 YNYYY
+3854 LDYYY

-3870 EITFDNDNSDGLTA
+3870 PIPFYNDNSDGLTA

-3889 PGAKVS
+3889 AGQMVT
-3895 IKSWKMRSGHPDG
+3895 IKSWKMRSGHLD
-3908 NNGQEDGNSEQEEY
+3908 NYE
-3922 YQCDL
+3922 CDL
-3927 EKKAPDLYK
+3927 EKNQSNKYT
-3936 LYVGASDSTT
+3936 LYVGASDEHRYNPS
-3946 FIGATSQDQA
+3946 
-3956 DKADKGFSAILSMS
+3956 KGFAAKLPMS
-3970 EKKENDAIYYKT
+3970 GTTAEGTYDDKNYIRRELQTGN
-3982 EVFNNTIQGGDAKIA
+3982 AKIA
-3997 FRLYDNNMNNA
+3997 FMLADSIDNTQDN
-4008 TPKYYKEHLS
+4008 YYTEHLS

-4027 ESPALDE
+4027 EADALNDKNE
-4034 NGSQKKD
+4034 VRKD
-4041 KDGKD
+4041 DKGNPIK
-4046 VNYTYTIYLT
+4046 YTYTIYLT
-4056 IEYVEGPNFTGG
+4056 IEYVQGPTFTGH

-4080 IRLKKDKVKIS
+4080 IRLKKDQVKIS
-4091 ADQSFAPNGYFWHIG
+4091 ADQAFAPNGYFWHIG
-4106 KLMKDKNGEFVKDN
+4106 KLKRDKDGKLE
-4120 KGDIQ
+4120 KGDMQ
-4125 FEDGSS
+4125 FDEETS
-4131 WLLATTTSKDTYKQG
+4131 WLLKTNSSENTYKQG
-4146 DKIDKDRN
+4146 DKIDDSRK
-4154 DLFAGA
+4154 DLFAGSV
-4160 KYDKTTDY
+4160 YDKTRDY

-4186 TMTGIKETVF
+4186 TMNGFDNVVF
-4196 PVNIALGDTLVVHN
+4196 PVNMAAGDTLTVHN
-4210 YHQMDPHKAGIDL
+4210 YHQMDPHKTGVNL
-4223 HLSEAIKR
+4223 HLPEAIQR
-4231 AQKESNFAEP
+4231 AKNEAYFAEP

-4252 AFINFVDTIKG
+4252 SFINFVDTTKTQG
-4263 NAQFILQNDL
+4263 NAQFILQSDL
-4273 TIPKDFDGSKII
+4273 TVPDGYDGSKAI
-4285 FKGTLHGN
+4285 FKDILHGN
-4293 GHIINGLGKDQ
+4293 GHVIKGLGKDQ
-4304 ALFAENQGKI
+4304 SLFSENQGKI
-4314 YNLGLATGRIAAQGC
+4314 YNLGLKTGSIAAKGN
-4329 TTGTSSTGTTS
+4329 TKGTSS

-4355 KPIVYGMDG
+4355 PDTPIVYGWDG
-4364 TANSSYTLED
+4364 KKTEKSYTHDD

-4387 YLRARTSH
+4387 YLIAKQDNST
-4395 DKEEDKEALKYIYDY
+4395 DAEKAALKYVYDY

-4418 AHRKD
+4418 AHRTD
-4423 AITGKNTG
+4423 EITGNNTG
-4431 ITYLRTGQDSD
+4431 ITYLRKGQDSD

-4451 RHDQNHAIDKARA
+4451 RHDKTHTIDQARA
-4464 QGYVAATNT
+4464 QGYQAATDT
-4473 EKESRTGY
+4473 EQEKRTGNY
-4481 YLPLFNENK
+4481 IPQFNHHEN
-4490 NGSEQMNDFL
+4490 NGELMNDFL

-4521 NKYMINR
+4521 KKYMINR

-4533 GYYGSTNG
+4533 GYYGNTTAG

-4551 GRNMGTYVHLP
+4551 GRNMGTYVHRP
-4562 TTTAINFAASDDN
+4562 GTTAINFAASDDN

-4596 EDNKENNATDAYDIV
+4596 EENNATDAYDIV

-4625 IMGHHIAKSG
+4625 IKGHHIAKSG

-4664 FCVPIP
+4664 FCVPIS

-4701 TVQKAEASLNGEIT
+4701 TVQKAEASINGEIT
-4715 HFYGTDNLY
+4715 HFYGTEDLH

-4732 TEVKATNAVNAANA
+4732 TSVDETKKTAT
-4746 TEKSAIFQRPGAAE
+4746 FQRPGT
-4760 GDGLFH
+4760 GLFNY
-4766 VANAETQEYEFHNT
+4766 AGNTTGMDYTFHNT
-4780 FFVNTYKAWSYNEE
+4780 FFVDTYGNWLYNNVE
-4794 KNSYYNESHTYPGYL
+4794 NPYYGETQTLKGYL
-4809 PLTAGIPYVVRFP
+4809 PLMAGVPYIVRFP

-4837 SLLNK
+4837 SILNK
-4842 KAAAQTITFHAY
+4842 KEDPQTITFHAY
-4854 GEASN
+4854 ANMEPQKS
-4859 EASKKAIVIP
+4859 AIVIP
-4869 ITQNMGTENISGFSH
+4869 VTTDMQTVSNGYAH
-4884 RGTFAAQQVVN
+4884 RGTFAAKKVAN
-4895 GTLYGMND
+4895 GGIYALNTE
-4903 NGTAFVSASGS
+4903 GTEFSNTATSQ
-4914 ALASTPGSALSHTT
+4914 T
-4928 VMPFRTYMAPASQQA
+4928 VMPFRTYLTKESTNA
-4943 KGRSTD
+4943 GTRSSEVPS
-4949 ATKVIRISET
+4949 VIRISET
-4959 TGIDRIEPEANGN
+4959 TGIDRIEPEINGN
-4972 DEDTPAGEY
+4972 DDTPAGES
-4981 LLIRPIGAHRV
+4981 LFIRPIGAHRV

>member
-1 MIIHSSNIIRRNL
+1 MIIHSTNIIRRNL
-14 MMLLA
+14 MMLLVF
-19 IWLMSIQAVWAQSLS
+19 WLMSIQAVWAQSLS

-42 NFKQGTISFTIPQD
+42 NFKEGTISFTIPQD
-56 KIPAGTKCTWTVKVK
+56 KIPEGITCTWTVKVK

-83 ADGKTVSAD
+83 ADGKKVSAD
-92 SRILTLNLSQETL
+92 SRMLTLNLSQETL
-105 KIDVSYTDA
+105 KIEVSYTDA
-114 DNNTQTVSLDDV
+114 DNTTQTVSLDDV

-135 NGEKFYAKDYAGGD
+135 NGENNTKVKFYSEEDFKGKGSKEDPYI
-149 GTKDNPWKISS
+149 ISS

-170 VTNGKSQTVYSGK
+170 VTNGKSQTMYSGK
-183 YFQLSENIDLSK
+183 YFQLSSNIDLNK

-210 FFGGTLDGDGKT
+210 FFGGTFDGDGKT

-232 NGTAEA
+232 NGTKEA

-252 HYATVTNLI
+252 NYATITNLI

-273 LPTGTGTVKIGIVAS
+273 LPTGTGTVKMGIVAS

-295 VSNIIIRKSKITDNE
+295 VSNIIIRKSKITDHE

-318 CRIGGIIGYLSS
+318 CRIGGIIGYLD
-330 SNNSN
+330 NKNY
-335 NSNFRIFN
+335 RIFN

-351 IHKNATLKKPTSV
+351 IHKNATLKKPGSV
-364 TVAGAIGCATTWG
+364 TVAGAIGCATRWG
-377 TNKKNIMPT
+377 NSKKNIMPT

-392 KKMVTNKKGSTGSVV
+392 KNMVTNKAGSTGSVV
-407 AFYSLTY
+407 AFYGATY
-414 LNTYKTKYG
+414 QKTYQTQYG

-429 FYTSQVGTNTYSDGN
+429 FYTSKVGTNTYSDGN

-466 QLEKKTWTYSSTSK
+466 QLDKKTWTYSSTSSQ
-480 TFSFSSVH
+480 FSFSSVH
-488 LTFNRATTDV
+488 LTFKRAATDE
-498 LKVLTDTGEES
+498 LTVMTDAGEVSAEN
-509 GEQYDWYV
+509 YDWYA

-526 VETAASNSFT
+526 VNTEASNPFT

-544 KVYAIGGGARTNAM
+544 NVYAIGGGARTNAVL
-558 QVKAIHVNASLATSG
+558 VKAIHVNASLATSG

-584 EEKYSNEALG
+584 EEKYSNEYLG
-594 LDIKYQWYKGD
+594 LNITYQWYNGD
-605 TKLSETSYSFKRPST
+605 TELSSETSSSFKRPST
-620 ASYNDKFSCH
+620 ASYNDKYSCH
-630 ILVTSGGKTFLNT
+630 ILVTSGGKTFLDT
-643 RVSVTTVVY
+643 RVSATTVVY
-652 LKPATAIT
+652 LSPTSG
-660 DDVKKTEEGNIT
+660 DDNNNSGYTKDAPMKTW
-672 NDEYGY
+672 
-678 SAEKPMLTWRG
+678 KG

-709 ESNKDVTNDKATGF
+709 ESSKEVTNNTINGF
-723 NITDNNIGG
+723 NITNNNTGG

-743 KKDSPLFRNVTI
+743 QKNSPLFRNVTI
-755 TGEYSDYKDG
+755 TGEYGDYKGG

-792 TASGT
+792 TSPGGS
-797 NSYKNIFCQYNNLEM
+797 SYKNIFCQYNNLEM

-849 RFYPLNNPTNI
+849 RFYPLNNKKNI
-860 KAFEESMPHG
+860 EAFETSMPHG

-888 GGRQTIAQDTNGNQ
+888 GGRQTIAQDTIGNQ

-910 NQPIKC
+910 NLPIKC
-916 TITMDIDRAWNN
+916 TITMDIDREWNDKYNDN
-928 QNNTPREV
+928 QK
-936 LMSDKTKETRSNDY
+936 LKSDY

-986 AQTEFELTYNNQTY
+986 AERPFTLKYGNKTYN
-1000 KVPCNT
+1000 VPMNT
-1006 YMGRANI
+1006 FMGRANI
-1013 TLDPEHS
+1013 LLDPASS
-1020 ENNTIE
+1020 EYKDKDKFKDND
-1026 KKNVRVVV
+1026 RVVV
-1034 TELYGGSMGRGHTG
+1034 TELYGGSMGRGHAGNIT
-1048 SVSINNPFYGYS
+1048 INNPFYGYS
-1060 KITINGG
+1060 AITINGG
-1067 TFKVLPKGNT
+1067 TFKILPENNT
-1077 KKSNILCGIFGA
+1077 EKEKILCGIFGA
-1089 GAGGMNGIGT
+1089 GAGGMNGIGYGKD
-1099 DAHYTPDAS
+1099 DAKTHTPDQS
-1108 IAYWNNA
+1108 IAYWND
-1115 ETKDV
+1115 TKDV

-1125 YADAKDKL
+1125 YSVAKSNL
-1133 VQYHCYNTGDY
+1133 VSYRCYNAGKY
-1144 TYTDVD
+1144 TYTYVD

-1162 GIFGSNEENG
+1162 GIFGSNEEDG

-1190 TSSGAIPSKTG
+1190 TSSSAIPSKTG

-1207 DGETAVVSLTIN
+1207 EGETAAVSLTIN

-1233 RGTYWYYSNNPYGAK
+1233 RGTYWYYSKNPYGAK

-1268 LNIYGGI
+1268 LNIYGGT

-1298 ISTLSD
+1298 ISTLSE

-1317 GGTFYKNIYGG
+1317 GGTFYQNIYGG

-1339 YGNKIIRKDATNVI
+1339 YANNTIIRKDATNVI

-1435 NIFAANFAGQI
+1435 NIFAANFAGQV

-1510 DADNNDF
+1510 DEKKGIIEWTQKNDTLF
-1517 IIWYPKETEDKNHT
+1517 YGSDTPD
-1531 KYFFGKTTEDDA
+1531 GDP
-1543 NAVAHFLNPHNIYGG
+1543 HFLNPHNIYGG
-1558 GNLACKVKGV
+1558 GNLACNVKGV
-1568 AKVEV
+1568 ATVEV

-1588 KDSYNDNNFPH
+1588 KESYDDNNFPH

-1609 HTTVKDTQ
+1609 HTSVAYTD

-1627 AYDAEVD
+1627 DYDAEVD
-1634 DDDDT
+1634 DEDNT
-1639 EQMARPHSRRNAAKT
+1639 EQMARPHNRRNASKT

-1703 FGDPYKATD
+1703 FGDPYKDKD
-1712 NTTGQIGNI
+1712 NTTGQIGDI
-1721 EYEGSHTEVYVK
+1721 AYEDSRTEVFVK

-1747 VAPKTPNGTHFFNVA
+1747 VAPKTATGTHFIDVA
-1762 RVIGNTIVEI
+1762 RVIGKTIVEI
-1772 SEDAKIYGKVYGGG
+1772 SDNAKIYGKVYGGG
-1786 DMANVGPEDYTP
+1786 DMANVGPKDYTP
-1798 DYSIKPQS
+1798 NYKIKPQS

-1813 KGDIIYDDETNPSYI
+1813 KGDIIYDDEINPSYI
-1828 SKDFRTLVNIT
+1828 SKDFRTLVNII

-1846 VYGGGKGLRREAA
+1846 VFGGGKGLRRDAA
-1859 QQYDQVGRINGNT
+1859 EQYDQIGRINGNT
-1872 LVHVA
+1872 IVHVA

-1884 NSIALDY
+1884 NSVALDY
-1891 YGNTVPYIWYNIYG
+1891 YGNTVPSIWYNIYG
-1905 GCAYGTVAGNTLV
+1905 GCAYGTVDGNTLV
-1918 HIEGGMLGRDVFGG
+1918 HIEGGMLGRDIFGG

-1950 GEKVTQNKA
+1950 GEKDSQNVA

-1964 LGNTQVQMDGGTWI
+1964 LGNTKVQMDGGTWI

-1995 QGNSQKICNSITEFK
+1995 QGNGKKICNSITEFR
-2010 EITEDILKVVNINE
+2010 EITEDILKAETKDQLTNAQA
-2024 LPEGKAK
+2024 KA
-2031 DAINRI
+2031 AIESI
-2037 LTDKDTQEFF
+2037 LNDEDSQQFF
-2047 SFSNDKILS
+2047 SFTSEKLLS
-2056 GSFKKNNNI
+2056 GCFKKNNNI

-2073 LVGTYTDKDKTKVKD
+2073 IVGTYTDSNATTAEKE
-2088 GTGEAKVVINHSPLD
+2088 TGEAIVIINHSPLAD
-2103 NITDKNGESL
+2103 IIDKNGEPL

-2128 SAKNV
+2128 SSKNV
-2133 ADPQFSVFGAGFG
+2133 ADPQFSVFGAGYG

-2153 AKVYAQ
+2153 ATVYAQ
-2159 PGSHIDDNGV
+2159 PGSHIDDDG
-2169 IDVDGAKFRYLSQIN
+2169 IIEVDGAKYRYLSQKE
-2184 DLKTYAV
+2184 DFKTYTD
-2191 FETSLYKDFQKVSK
+2191 FEKSLYEEFKKVSK
-2205 EDKILYYGSVDG
+2205 EEKKKYYGSVDGGNNDG

-2225 RRYRVS
+2225 RRYRIS
-2231 RLAWTLGVPGF
+2231 RLAWTLGLPGF
-2242 SFQAIHGGG
+2242 SFQTIHGGG
-2251 FSGYVTDSTY
+2251 FSGYVTGDSY

-2286 TKGDNYNFGTVKG
+2286 TTGEGYDFGKVGG

-2305 KSGFIGQNVYG
+2305 KSGFVGQNVYG

-2325 KDGQFIDFP
+2325 NKDGKYIDFP
-2334 NMASVKETEVHIYGR
+2334 DMANVQKTEVHVYGR
-2349 KLTLKNTNNIEID
+2349 KLHLKNTDIEID

-2379 LDSTLVN
+2379 LGSTLVN

-2398 GGKGRLVTQCDSV
+2398 GGKGRLATQCGDV
-2411 TKLGAIYGN
+2411 THLGAIYGN
-2420 TKLLIDRP
+2420 TSMLIDRP
-2428 VIKYPYRTK
+2428 VITYPYWTK
-2437 DGGYVNPSSPEN
+2437 AGGFEDPSSDKN
-2449 MAHPDAYTNP
+2449 MAHPADNINA

-2472 CQNGTVYGNTSVT
+2472 CQNGTVYGNTFVT
-2485 VYDGRIGHGIYGG
+2485 IYDGRIGHGIYGG

-2524 THVYIKGGQA
+2524 TNVYIKGGQA

-2541 ADTRSWEPASIID
+2541 ADTRFWEPAFID
-2554 GITYSPQYNHDAL
+2554 EKTGITYSPQYNHQAL

-2599 DKTQVAYGVD
+2599 DDTQVVYGV
-2609 KKFFET
+2609 KVKFFDT
-2615 MAWKEIYNKVGSPH
+2615 MIWKEIYNKVGSPH
-2629 FCVFGGGYGEHTVIQ
+2629 FCVFGGGYGEHTIIK
-2644 GDTHVKINMEEDNN
+2644 GDTHVNIAMTGRGSKIDPSI
-2658 RGHVDD
+2658 DL
-2664 IKKGEEYMHFLSGY
+2664 KKGEEYKHFWSGY
-2678 SVMDIVGGGYSGKVV
+2678 SVMDFVGGGYSGKV
-2693 GNTNV
+2693 
-2698 EGNGEIFCRRV
+2698 EGETYVTGDGGAFCRRL

-2715 NSVKTTTVNIKAIDC
+2715 NSVKATHVDIYAMDC
-2730 HDIFGGG
+2730 RDIFGGG

-2751 TQNSSATSSESTKS
+2751 TQNPSAASSEST
-2765 TFSNQDIF
+2765 FSNKDIF

-2780 GNDVSGFVNVVEK
+2780 GNDVSGYVNVVEK
-2793 NGNLTDNK
+2793 NGNFTDNK
-2801 GSGTHINIYGGMID
+2801 GTGTHINIYGGKID

-2837 ITVNENYPLNP
+2837 ITVNENYPLNL

-2896 IMGNSGEDHVLIKG
+2896 IKGNSDEDYVLIKG

-2919 TVLKAQKANAQASA
+2919 TVLKAQEA
-2933 QTNDQAS
+2933 NDQAS
-2940 SQSGTQTV
+2940 EQVNEQANSQSGSQTV
-2948 AQTTE
+2948 AQTTK

-2976 GEALFTASEDNNFM
+2976 GDALFTASEDNNFM

-2998 DYYDASK
+2998 DYYDTSK

-3038 IYPHLLDLY
+3038 VYPHLLDLY

-3054 IQGTLNWAENL
+3054 IQGTLDWAENL

-3080 NMNIYPDKKGK
+3080 NMNIYPNEKGK

-3098 ENLTITSKIVGGCN
+3098 EGLTITSKIVGGCN

-3128 LLGTAHSEK
+3128 LLGTAHSEE

-3183 MLADKDQAKLE
+3183 MLAGKDQAKLE
-3194 KSNEYLATQP
+3194 KSNEYLATNP
-3204 EYSSLNV
+3204 EYSSLNI

-3220 YVYGNTHIVMGD
+3220 YVYGNTRIVMGD
-3232 SISCKEPAMDNG
+3232 SINCTEPAMNNG
-3244 KFSACGVSAN
+3244 KFSASGVSAN

-3300 YPTYYQV
+3300 YPTYYKV
-3307 KPLQNGKYILKRTDQ
+3307 NELKSGKYILKRTDQ
-3322 KNLNL
+3322 KNLDL
-3327 KNNDGPTETHT
+3327 KNDDGTIETPT
-3338 IKQEIHLL
+3338 IKQEIYLL
-3346 AGELISQGV
+3346 TSELISQGV

-3367 VDITESNKDNYFALV
+3367 VDITESNKDKYFSKV

-3388 MKWDNVHINIDE
+3388 MGWDNVHIHIDE

-3423 KLTDEFNVDKAFTNS
+3423 KLTDEFNVDKAFANS
-3438 AEHLEELKSLPGG
+3438 AEHQEELKSLPGG

-3464 GDSKSSEHITIS
+3464 GDSKTSEHITIS
-3476 KQDMKEINLPNGT
+3476 KQDMKEIDLPNGT

-3501 KSKDEYTYRFI
+3501 NSKDDEYTYRFI
-3512 YEAVKYYK
+3512 YEMVKYYK
-3520 GDKVPDLEGIMYNK
+3520 GNDVPIGLEGIKYNK

-3560 ITGYGFAKHTIDNP
+3560 ITGYGFANHTIDNP

-3611 SIARVGEIKMVGNE
+3611 SIARVGEIKMEGNE
-3625 VKADTDGKLEGEPD
+3625 VTHTDGKLEGEPE

-3648 KYDYKARNFMGL
+3648 KYGYKARNFMGL

-3667 GAVYSNIKFSDTWH
+3667 GAVYSNVKFSDPWH
-3681 DQHGKPAADNISY
+3681 DQNGKPAADNISY
-3694 QDKKQGYI
+3694 QNKKQGYI
-3702 DRYKEN
+3702 DRYNVDKDISE
-3708 HDFSAFQ
+3708 FQ

-3742 INKTTQK
+3742 INKKTQK

-3788 AAEGETKHEVDFL
+3788 DGKNKDFL

-3806 FVFPLNDTNKKGNNR
+3806 FVFPLNYTNKTGNNR
-3821 FIVDDCSPKGFYSLG
+3821 FIVDDCSPKGFYNL
-3836 EGKDPDKEM
+3836 ETGKDPDKEM

-3870 EITFDNDNSDGLTA
+3870 KITFDNDNSDGLTA

-3889 PGAKVS
+3889 PGAEVR
-3895 IKSWKMRSGHPDG
+3895 IQSWKMRSGHPDG
-3908 NNGQEDGNSEQEEY
+3908 NNEQKED

-3927 EKKAPDLYK
+3927 EKYAPEKYK
-3936 LYVGASDSTT
+3936 LYVGASDTT
-3946 FIGATSQDQA
+3946 AFIGATSKDQA
-3956 DKADKGFSAILSMS
+3956 DIDKKGFSAILSMS
-3970 EKKENDAIYYKT
+3970 EKKENDNIYYKT
-3982 EVFNNTIQGGDAKIA
+3982 DVFNNTIQGGDAKIA
-3997 FRLYDNNMNNA
+3997 FRLYDNNVNNA
-4008 TPKYYKEHLS
+4008 TPEYYKAHLS

-4027 ESPALDE
+4027 ESPALNED
-4034 NGSQKKD
+4034 GSQKKD
-4041 KDGKD
+4041 KDGKP

-4091 ADQSFAPNGYFWHIG
+4091 ADQAFAPNGYFWHIG
-4106 KLMKDKNGEFVKDN
+4106 KLKKNEKGEFVKDD

-4125 FEDGSS
+4125 FEGGSG

-4263 NAQFILQNDL
+4263 NVQFILQNDL
-4273 TIPKDFDGSKII
+4273 TIPKDYDGSKII

-4293 GHIINGLGKDQ
+4293 GHIINGLRKDQ
-4304 ALFAENQGKI
+4304 ALFSENQGKI
-4314 YNLGLATGRIAAQGC
+4314 YNLGLATGQIAAQGC

-4364 TANSSYTLED
+4364 KANSSYTLED

-4395 DKEEDKEALKYIYDY
+4395 DKEEDKTALKYIYDY

-4473 EKESRTGY
+4473 GKESRTGY
-4481 YLPLFNENK
+4481 YLPLFDENK
-4490 NGSEQMNDFL
+4490 NGSELMNDFL

-4533 GYYGSTNG
+4533 GYYGNTTAD

-4562 TTTAINFAASDDN
+4562 ATTAINFAASDDN
-4575 ATSFYDFIIKDGVTR
+4575 ATSFYDFNIKDGVTR

-4596 EDNKENNATDAYDIV
+4596 ESNKEDNATDAYDIV

-4625 IMGHHIAKSG
+4625 IMGHHIVKSG

-4683 LYYAENTTGAW
+4683 MLYAENTTGAW
-4694 EGICLPF
+4694 EGISLPF
-4701 TVQKAEASLNGEIT
+4701 TVQKAVASLNGEIT
-4715 HFYGTDNLY
+4715 HFYGTKDLH

-4732 TEVKATNAVNAANA
+4732 TGVNE
-4746 TEKSAIFQRPGAAE
+4746 TEKTATFQRPGT
-4760 GDGLFH
+4760 GTGLFNY
-4766 VANAETQEYEFHNT
+4766 AGNTTGMDYTFHNT
-4780 FFVNTYKAWSYNEE
+4780 FFVDTYGNWLYNNVE
-4794 KNSYYNESHTYPGYL
+4794 NPYYGETQTLKGYL
-4809 PLTAGIPYVVRFP
+4809 PLMAGVPYIVRFP
-4822 GERYYEF
+4822 GDRYYEF

-4837 SLLNK
+4837 SILNK
-4842 KAAAQTITFHAY
+4842 KEDPQTITFHAY
-4854 GEASN
+4854 ANKEPQKS
-4859 EASKKAIVIP
+4859 AIVIP
-4869 ITQNMGTENISGFSH
+4869 VTTDMQTISNGYAH
-4884 RGTFAAQQVVN
+4884 RGTFAAKKVAN
-4895 GTLYGMND
+4895 GGIYALNTE
-4903 NGTAFVSASGS
+4903 GTAFCNTATSQ
-4914 ALASTPGSALSHTT
+4914 T
-4928 VMPFRTYMAPASQQA
+4928 VMPFRTYLTKESTNAGA
-4943 KGRSTD
+4943 RSSEVSS
-4949 ATKVIRISET
+4949 VIRISET
-4959 TGIDRIEPEANGN
+4959 TGIDRIEPEINGN
-4972 DEDTPAGEY
+4972 DDTPAGES
-4981 LLIRPIGAHRV
+4981 LFVRPIGAHRV

>member
-1 MIIHSSNIIRRNL
+1 
-14 MMLLA
+14 MLLVF
-19 IWLMSIQAVWAQSLS
+19 WLMSIQAVWAQSLS

-42 NFKQGTISFTIPQD
+42 NFKEGTISFTIPEG
-56 KIPAGTKCTWTVKVK
+56 KIPEGTTCTWMVKVK

-83 ADGKTVSAD
+83 ADGKKVSAD
-92 SRILTLNLSQETL
+92 GRILTLNLSQETL
-105 KIDVSYTDA
+105 KIEVSYTDA
-114 DNNTQTVSLDDV
+114 DNNQQTVSLDDV

-135 NGEKFYAKDYAGGD
+135 NGVKFYAEGD
-149 GTKDNPWKISS
+149 FEGKGTKENPWKISS
-160 DLELAKLAHD
+160 DLELAKLALD
-170 VTNGKSQTVYSGK
+170 VTKGKSQTMYSGK
-183 YFQLSENIDLSK
+183 YFQLSDNIDLNK

-210 FFGGTLDGDGKT
+210 FFGGTFDGDGKT

-238 SWGLFSRLKGKDEN
+238 SWGLFSRLRGTDEN

-273 LPTGTGTVKIGIVAS
+273 LPTGTGTIKIGIVVS

-295 VSNIIIRKSKITDNE
+295 VSNIIIRNSRITDHA

-318 CRIGGIIGYLSS
+318 CRIGGIIGYL
-330 SNNSN
+330 NNN
-335 NSNFRIFN
+335 NNKAIFRIFN

-351 IHKNATLKKPTSV
+351 IHQNATLNRAKSV
-364 TVAGAIGCATTWG
+364 TVGGVIGCATKWG
-377 TNKKNIMPT
+377 KGTKNIPPT

-392 KKMVTNKKGSTGSVV
+392 KKMITNKAGSAGNIV
-407 AFYSLTY
+407 AFYNSSYRGTY
-414 LNTYKTKYG
+414 MTAHG
-423 ATIDTW
+423 ATTDTW
-429 FYTSQVGTNTYSDGN
+429 FYTQELGTNTYSDGH
-444 IKETAKFGKEFTDI
+444 IKEIANFGKEFTDK
-458 NNNFINAN
+458 NNNFINTN
-466 QLEKKTWTYSSTSK
+466 QLEKKTWTYSSTSNQ
-480 TFSFSSVH
+480 FSFSSVH
-488 LTFNRATTDV
+488 LSFKRAATDE
-498 LKVLTDTGEES
+498 LTVLTDAGKVSEEK
-509 GEQYDWYV
+509 YDWYV

-526 VETAASNSFT
+526 VETAASNPFT

-544 KVYAIGGGARTNAM
+544 KVYAIGGGARTNAVL
-558 QVKAIHVNASLATSG
+558 VKAIHVNASLATNSS
-573 NTYTVTVTNDT
+573 TYTVTVTNDT
-584 EEKYSNEALG
+584 EEKYSNEHLG
-594 LDIKYQWYKGD
+594 LDIKYEWYNGD
-605 TKLSETSYSFKRPST
+605 TKLSETSSSFKRPSN

-630 ILVTSGGKTFLNT
+630 ILVTSGGKTFLDT
-643 RVSVTTVVY
+643 RVSATTVVY
-652 LKPATAIT
+652 LSPTSGNDNNSGYTKDEPM
-660 DDVKKTEEGNIT
+660 KTW
-672 NDEYGY
+672 
-678 SAEKPMLTWRG
+678 KG

-709 ESNKDVTNDKATGF
+709 ASSASVTNDVTTGF

-755 TGEYSDYKDG
+755 TGEYKDYKEG

-780 GDTRFENITFKN
+780 GDTRFEYITFKN

-888 GGRQTIAQDTNGNQ
+888 GGRQTADGNKY
-902 LNGVMGTP
+902 NGVMGTP

-916 TITMDIDRAWNN
+916 TITMDIDRVWNDTYNAN
-928 QNNTPREV
+928 QK
-936 LMSDKTKETRSNDY
+936 LKSDY

-986 AQTEFELTYNNQTY
+986 AQRQFTLEYGDKTYY
-1000 KVPCNT
+1000 VPMNT
-1006 YMGRANI
+1006 FMGRANI
-1013 TLDPEHS
+1013 LLDPASS
-1020 ENNTIE
+1020 EYKE
-1026 KKNVRVVV
+1026 KDKLEDNARVVV

-1060 KITINGG
+1060 TITINGG
-1067 TFKVLPKGNT
+1067 TFKILPDNNT
-1077 KKSNILCGIFGA
+1077 KKKDILCGIFGA

-1099 DAHYTPDAS
+1099 ETHHTPDAS
-1108 IAYWNNA
+1108 IAYWND
-1115 ETKDV
+1115 TKDV

-1125 YADAKDKL
+1125 YSVAKSNL
-1133 VQYHCYNTGDY
+1133 VQYHCYNAGDY

-1162 GIFGSNEENG
+1162 GIFGSNEKDG

-1201 GNVYGS
+1201 GNVYGN

-1219 GGTFYCK
+1219 NGEFYCK

-1233 RGTYWYYSNNPYGAK
+1233 RGTYWYYSTNPYGAK
-1248 EGKGQASDYTAL
+1248 DGKGEASDYTAL

-1268 LNIYGGI
+1268 LNINGGF

-1288 DARLYGTVND
+1288 DARLYNTVND
-1298 ISTLSD
+1298 ISTLSE

-1312 NVTIY
+1312 KVNIY
-1317 GGTFYKNIYGG
+1317 GGTFYQNIYGG
-1328 GDMAVVENIKK
+1328 GDMAVVEN
-1339 YGNKIIRKDATNVI
+1339 GSKDATNVI

-1378 NATTVS
+1378 VATTPVS

-1423 GNYAQVDGSTNV
+1423 GNYAQVKGSTHV
-1435 NIFAANFAGQI
+1435 NIIAANFAGQV
-1446 FGGGMGNIKDESGTE
+1446 FGGGMGNIKDESGNE
-1461 LTDTKK
+1461 LTNKDK
-1467 FTSADISGDTNVNLA
+1467 FTSADISGNTYVTLA

-1510 DADNNDF
+1510 DADKNDF
-1517 IIWYPKETEDKNHT
+1517 TIWYPKKTEDENNR
-1531 KYFFGKTTEDDA
+1531 KYFFGKTTEDAEDA
-1543 NAVAHFLNPHNIYGG
+1543 KAHFLNPHNIYGG
-1558 GNLACKVKGV
+1558 GNLACKVDG
-1568 AKVEV
+1568 AAIVEV
-1573 LKGMTPFDLLNTKEW
+1573 LKGMTPFDLLNTEEW
-1588 KDSYNDNNFPH
+1588 KNSYNDNNFPH

-1609 HTTVKDTQ
+1609 YTTVKDTE
-1617 VTVNVEGDYS
+1617 VTVNVEGDYGD
-1627 AYDAEVD
+1627 YDAEV
-1634 DDDDT
+1634 DDDT

-1703 FGDPYKATD
+1703 FGDPYKATN

-1721 EYEGSHTEVYVK
+1721 EYEEASHTEVYVK

-1747 VAPKTPNGTHFFNVA
+1747 VAPKTPTGIHFTNVA
-1762 RVIGNTIVEI
+1762 RVIGNTMVEI
-1772 SEDAKIYGKVYGGG
+1772 SDDAKIYGKVYGGG
-1786 DMANVGPEDYTP
+1786 DMANVGPEGKQ
-1798 DYSIKPQS
+1798 DYSIKPISQ
-1806 YSNINKE
+1806 SNIDE
-1813 KGDIIYDDETNPSYI
+1813 ETGDINNNEASSYI
-1828 SKDFRTLVNIT
+1828 VKYYRTLVNII

-1846 VYGGGKGLRREAA
+1846 VFGGGKGLRREAA
-1859 QQYDQVGRINGNT
+1859 EDYDQVGRINGNT
-1872 LVHVA
+1872 IVHVA

-1884 NSIALDY
+1884 NSTALDY

-1905 GCAYGTVAGNTLV
+1905 GCAYGTVDGNTLV

-1950 GEKVTQNKA
+1950 GEKDIQNKA

-1995 QGNSQKICNSITEFK
+1995 QGNAKKICNSISEFK
-2010 EITEDILKVVNINE
+2010 EMIEDIQKAETKDQLTNA
-2024 LPEGKAK
+2024 KAK
-2031 DAINRI
+2031 EAIERI
-2037 LTDKDTQEFF
+2037 MNDEDSQQFF
-2047 SFSNDKILS
+2047 SFTSKKLRS

-2073 LVGTYTDKDKTKVKD
+2073 IVGDYSKGTTAKE
-2088 GTGEAKVVINHSPLD
+2088 GTGEAIVIINHSPLD
-2103 NITDKNGESL
+2103 DIIDKNGDPL
-2113 SMFDFTTLP
+2113 SMFDYTTLP

-2146 ANTKVAK
+2146 ANTQVAK
-2153 AKVYAQ
+2153 ATVYAQ
-2159 PGSHIDDNGV
+2159 PGSHIDDDG
-2169 IDVDGAKFRYLSQIN
+2169 IIAVDGAKYRYLSQKE
-2184 DLKTYAV
+2184 DLKTYTD
-2191 FETSLYKDFQKVSK
+2191 FEKSLYEEFKKVSK
-2205 EDKILYYGSVDG
+2205 DDKKKYYGSVDGGNADG

-2231 RLAWTLGVPGF
+2231 RLAWTLGLPGF
-2242 SFQAIHGGG
+2242 SFQTIHGGG
-2251 FSGYVTDSTY
+2251 FSGYVTGNTY

-2274 GAGLGAVPFGEY
+2274 GAGLGAVPFGNY
-2286 TKGDNYNFGTVKG
+2286 TTGEGYNFGTVSG

-2305 KSGFIGQNVYG
+2305 KAGFVGQNVYG

-2325 KDGQFIDFP
+2325 NKEGQFIDFP
-2334 NMASVKETEVHIYGR
+2334 NMANVQKTETHIYGR
-2349 KLTLKNTNNIEID
+2349 KLKLNNTNIEID

-2379 LDSTLVN
+2379 GNENNQNYDASNTDEASNKDEASNTDDASNPTTLVN

-2398 GGKGRLVTQCDSV
+2398 GGKGRLATQCGDV
-2411 TKLGAIYGN
+2411 THLGAIYGN
-2420 TKLLIDRP
+2420 TSLLIDRP
-2428 VIKYPYRTK
+2428 VITYPYWTK
-2437 DGGYVNPSSPEN
+2437 ADGFEDPSLEKN
-2449 MAHPDAYTNP
+2449 MEHPDANTNP

-2472 CQNGTVYGNTSVT
+2472 CQNGTVYGNTFVT
-2485 VYDGRIGHGIYGG
+2485 LYDGKIGHGIYGG

-2503 DSIIVNGQDSLA
+2503 DTLSVDNEEKVF
-2515 ITSADVKGN
+2515 ITSANVKGN
-2524 THVYIKGGQA
+2524 TNVYIKGGQA
-2534 MLTSYWL
+2534 LLTSYWL
-2541 ADTRSWEPASIID
+2541 ADTRSWEPAYID
-2554 GITYSPQYNHDAL
+2554 PKTGTTYSPQYNHEAL

-2599 DKTQVAYGVD
+2599 DNTQVVYGVNV
-2609 KKFFET
+2609 KFFET

-2629 FCVFGGGYGEHTVIQ
+2629 FCVFGGGYGEHTIIK
-2644 GDTHVKINMEEDNN
+2644 GDTHVKINMEENNN
-2658 RGHVDD
+2658 RGHVDN
-2664 IKKGEEYMHFLSGY
+2664 IKKGEEYKHFLSGF

-2693 GNTNV
+2693 GNTHV
-2698 EGNGEIFCRRV
+2698 EGSGGIFCRRV

-2715 NSVKTTTVNIKAIDC
+2715 NSVNSTTVNIKAIDC

-2737 MMGDVEKSTTVNIG
+2737 MMGDVIDSTAVNIG
-2751 TQNSSATSSESTKS
+2751 NSSAQN
-2765 TFSNQDIF
+2765 SNKAIF

-2780 GNDVSGFVNVVEK
+2780 GNDVSGYVNVSVKDGEF
-2793 NGNLTDNK
+2793 TDNK
-2801 GSGTHINIYGGMID
+2801 GSGTHINIYGGEIY

-2837 ITVNENYPLNP
+2837 ITVNENYPLNL

-2896 IMGNSGEDHVLIKG
+2896 IMGNSDKDYVLIKG

-2919 TVLKAQKANAQASA
+2919 TVLKAQKANAQASE
-2933 QTNDQAS
+2933 QINDQAS

-3054 IQGTLNWAENL
+3054 IQGTLQWAENL

-3091 VVDYTFP
+3091 VVDYEFP
-3098 ENLTITSKIVGGCN
+3098 EGLTITSKIVGGCN

-3183 MLADKDQAKLE
+3183 MLAGKEKAKLE
-3194 KSNEYLATQP
+3194 KSNELLATKS

-3232 SISCKEPAMDNG
+3232 SISCKKPVDGNT
-3244 KFSACGVSAN
+3244 FSACGVSAN

-3322 KNLNL
+3322 KNIGL
-3327 KNNDGPTETHT
+3327 KNNDETTETPT

-3367 VDITESNKDNYFALV
+3367 VNITESNKDNYFTKVL
-3382 AAKEPS
+3382 AKEPS

-3438 AEHLEELKSLPGG
+3438 AEHLEELKSLPSG
-3451 TTAGFGGNTLILV
+3451 TTAGFG
-3464 GDSKSSEHITIS
+3464 E
-3476 KQDMKEINLPNGT
+3476 
-3489 DLYGYYYRYYDD
+3489 
-3501 KSKDEYTYRFI
+3501 
-3512 YEAVKYYK
+3512 
-3520 GDKVPDLEGIMYNK
+3520 
-3534 FYEYDSE
+3534 
-3541 GGIFGDGHLSYAQ
+3541 
-3554 GFRSAD
+3554 
-3560 ITGYGFAKHTIDNP
+3560 
-3574 KIINTFQRI
+3574 
-3583 DILRLE
+3583 
-3589 DNCFSLLGARDY
+3589 
-3601 TVNEINKTPY
+3601 TP
-3611 SIARVGEIKMVGNE
+3611 
-3625 VKADTDGKLEGEPD
+3625 
-3639 THTSTSAKF
+3639 
-3648 KYDYKARNFMGL
+3648 
-3660 ANNIHYV
+3660 
-3667 GAVYSNIKFSDTWH
+3667 
-3681 DQHGKPAADNISY
+3681 
-3694 QDKKQGYI
+3694 
-3702 DRYKEN
+3702 
-3708 HDFSAFQ
+3708 
-3715 ERNNGTAKNM
+3715 
-3725 VGIASGYA
+3725 
-3733 LKIQNVQEI
+3733 
-3742 INKTTQK
+3742 
-3749 MDEIIYYGPIHG
+3749 
-3761 IIEMNLIS
+3761 
-3769 ARPGEGGGYV
+3769 
-3779 YADNVHERT
+3779 
-3788 AAEGETKHEVDFL
+3788 
-3801 ETTGN
+3801 
-3806 FVFPLNDTNKKGNNR
+3806 
-3821 FIVDDCSPKGFYSLG
+3821 
-3836 EGKDPDKEM
+3836 
-3845 DIHYWYVTG
+3845 
-3854 YNYYY
+3854 
-3859 NAHITG
+3859 
-3865 YTYKE
+3865 
-3870 EITFDNDNSDGLTA
+3870 
-3884 LAGLK
+3884 
-3889 PGAKVS
+3889 
-3895 IKSWKMRSGHPDG
+3895 
-3908 NNGQEDGNSEQEEY
+3908 
-3922 YQCDL
+3922 
-3927 EKKAPDLYK
+3927 
-3936 LYVGASDSTT
+3936 
-3946 FIGATSQDQA
+3946 
-3956 DKADKGFSAILSMS
+3956 
-3970 EKKENDAIYYKT
+3970 
-3982 EVFNNTIQGGDAKIA
+3982 
-3997 FRLYDNNMNNA
+3997 
-4008 TPKYYKEHLS
+4008 
-4018 KKCQATLVL
+4018 
-4027 ESPALDE
+4027 
-4034 NGSQKKD
+4034 
-4041 KDGKD
+4041 
-4046 VNYTYTIYLT
+4046 
-4056 IEYVEGPNFTGG
+4056 
-4068 ITIDNCALPGEM
+4068 
-4080 IRLKKDKVKIS
+4080 
-4091 ADQSFAPNGYFWHIG
+4091 
-4106 KLMKDKNGEFVKDN
+4106 
-4120 KGDIQ
+4120 
-4125 FEDGSS
+4125 
-4131 WLLATTTSKDTYKQG
+4131 
-4146 DKIDKDRN
+4146 
-4154 DLFAGA
+4154 
-4160 KYDKTTDY
+4160 
-4168 LDIPAY
+4168 
-4174 YFMNGYGVQLGV
+4174 
-4186 TMTGIKETVF
+4186 
-4196 PVNIALGDTLVVHN
+4196 
-4210 YHQMDPHKAGIDL
+4210 
-4223 HLSEAIKR
+4223 
-4231 AQKESNFAEP
+4231 
-4241 RIYINDASDLK
+4241 
-4252 AFINFVDTIKG
+4252 
-4263 NAQFILQNDL
+4263 
-4273 TIPKDFDGSKII
+4273 
-4285 FKGTLHGN
+4285 
-4293 GHIINGLGKDQ
+4293 
-4304 ALFAENQGKI
+4304 
-4314 YNLGLATGRIAAQGC
+4314 
-4329 TTGTSSTGTTS
+4329 
-4340 TGEYHCCFEYAPASS
+4340 
-4355 KPIVYGMDG
+4355 
-4364 TANSSYTLED
+4364 
-4374 FKYGKVAY
+4374 
-4382 DLNGY
+4382 
-4387 YLRARTSH
+4387 
-4395 DKEEDKEALKYIYDY
+4395 
-4410 YANGDYQY
+4410 
-4418 AHRKD
+4418 
-4423 AITGKNTG
+4423 
-4431 ITYLRTGQDSD
+4431 
-4442 LPNYGQTET
+4442 
-4451 RHDQNHAIDKARA
+4451 
-4464 QGYVAATNT
+4464 
-4473 EKESRTGY
+4473 
-4481 YLPLFNENK
+4481 
-4490 NGSEQMNDFL
+4490 
-4500 FWGQSLQS
+4500 
-4508 TPENYPAKIASQQ
+4508 
-4521 NKYMINR
+4521 
-4528 VYRTD
+4528 
-4533 GYYGSTNG
+4533 
-4541 KFYYNAYNQD
+4541 
-4551 GRNMGTYVHLP
+4551 
-4562 TTTAINFAASDDN
+4562 
-4575 ATSFYDFIIKDGVTR
+4575 
-4590 NLLVYT
+4590 
-4596 EDNKENNATDAYDIV
+4596 
-4611 SKALS
+4611 
-4616 YDENTAESL
+4616 
-4625 IMGHHIAKSG
+4625 
-4635 EAYATQKLH
+4635 
-4644 LVERTPDGKNS
+4644 
-4655 EGDACDNND
+4655 
-4664 FCVPIP
+4664 
-4670 FSVTNHAWYVRKP
+4670 
-4683 LYYAENTTGAW
+4683 
-4694 EGICLPF
+4694 
-4701 TVQKAEASLNGEIT
+4701 
-4715 HFYGTDNLY
+4715 
-4724 HEYWLRGL
+4724 
-4732 TEVKATNAVNAANA
+4732 
-4746 TEKSAIFQRPGAAE
+4746 
-4760 GDGLFH
+4760 
-4766 VANAETQEYEFHNT
+4766 
-4780 FFVNTYKAWSYNEE
+4780 
-4794 KNSYYNESHTYPGYL
+4794 
-4809 PLTAGIPYVVRFP
+4809 
-4822 GERYYEF
+4822 
-4829 DLSSKFYN
+4829 
-4837 SLLNK
+4837 
-4842 KAAAQTITFHAY
+4842 
-4854 GEASN
+4854 
-4859 EASKKAIVIP
+4859 
-4869 ITQNMGTENISGFSH
+4869 
-4884 RGTFAAQQVVN
+4884 
-4895 GTLYGMND
+4895 
-4903 NGTAFVSASGS
+4903 
-4914 ALASTPGSALSHTT
+4914 
-4928 VMPFRTYMAPASQQA
+4928 
-4943 KGRSTD
+4943 
-4949 ATKVIRISET
+4949 
-4959 TGIDRIEPEANGN
+4959 
-4972 DEDTPAGEY
+4972 
-4981 LLIRPIGAHRV
+4981 
-4992 SIESTYATQLKVFS
+4992 
-5006 TTGQLHRI
+5006 
-5014 LDVQPGTAT
+5014 
-5023 YSGFPD
+5023 
-5029 GIYIFGKSKIMV
+5029 
-5041 K
+5041 